1 MNSFKKAIA
10 VVLSAVTMATTW
22 VGAIPVFA
30 DEVSSGE
37 MGTVYVKLTDNGSVK
52 VNAQDDETSYRLK
65 DNEVQSKDSNGEVAT
80 VNCDNADYDFKVE
93 KPIGTTLDVK
103 AVADLGYKVSEYS
116 TTTDSGDV
124 SEEDL
129 SNEISTKTDSVVVSE
144 KPQYVAVSFDAIS
157 VPMDKEE
164 ELNDLDFST
173 CRLLVGSSVEDV
185 LNDVSV
191 LSTYNGV
198 SLLQFPSED
207 ATKRAYIALSKIAD
221 FVNVDTADFEVS
233 DIANVEKDEMSEG
246 INPIG
251 ELSEADTE
259 EVNQSNVIAVID
271 TGSSERDN
279 VIERVSMLGDDVSD
293 DNGHGDEMI
302 SKILSQDKDAKVI
315 SIKAMDSNG
324 RGTTSSVY
332 AGLQYAI
339 EKKVDIINM
348 SFVGIANEDNSSIKD
363 LIETAINQGITV
375 VGAAGNN
382 GTDASYFIPGCVEGA
397 YIIGAANSDG
407 TRLETSNYGKTVD
420 YNVVAGSTS
429 EASALFTGYLS
440 KHKAIDDVN
449 SNNLIYSTDYK
460 GKVEEP
466 TEPVTETVTQPT
478 TEPTTKPST
487 TQPSTA
493 QPSTEPTTQPTT
505 GSESVSDIKSL
516 PVDTSKKVVI
526 KYLFVDSSE
535 LSGSEN
541 IDRVML
547 ANNNSLLYQLEEYAP
562 VYKAKDGTYKVIADA
577 PFSNGA
583 SSSKALDV
591 DFAKG
596 NVNGEVV
603 TKGVSYDYDTN
614 VATISEGNMSI
625 SDGDYANMQVQVML
639 ATSLDTLSKVNV
651 TVETEKGKLLDKRT
665 ISDKPFNGLALDL
678 DTSVSL
684 SKDDLTVYVNGAK
697 FDEFTVEDNILNVD
711 KYFGLVS
718 NLKIVVNKKVNS
730 EFKISSR
737 DSFGNVVDGDSYDE
751 DNLYLAD
758 GTDVSW
764 LKTGATTEIGVKIG
778 SSDYWQGEDGLPV
791 DKNPIYS
798 SKKDGVGGQSS
809 YIADLGIATS
819 IKFSGH
825 TLNFQFYNSSGKSYG
840 VWSNVDPGHGSYNHA
855 LPGNCWHIGTGW
867 SLSKNDPAFKSATL
881 KVLSKDTKDGITTLV
896 FRIVT
901 KNGMAGGGAGF
912 SQGVGIIT
920 KIRVRDSKIKLQMVK
935 DSSVAGFNTVYNRA
949 GAKYGIYTNQ
959 SCTTHFKINNKNAYI
974 TIDSDGYGKLGSG
987 SGVNNDS
994 NDKGSR
1000 FWGKDSGADIPKG
1013 TYYAK
1018 EVDAP
1023 TSGKYTCGSKF
1034 QRDGYYKFVSVGK
1047 KDSKN
1052 KPIYRAHYFNKK
1064 GTDVGTPEDDPLI
1077 LLQLKKMSATPEFTN
1092 GNSCYSLQGAV
1103 YNIYWTKKDAEKG
1116 INDHGT
1122 MTTDKD
1128 GYAIYYDPD
1137 SGHFGTNNH
1146 DTDAVY
1152 KGKGSGT
1159 PVRAAQRDTSE
1170 FQGWYIREVTAPKGY
1185 ALDKTVYQLTDSGIT
1200 NSKGL
1205 KIYRPNGSSEGIADE
1220 PANDPFIISIKKRN
1234 AITGETK
1241 RLENAVFK
1249 LEYYAEYLDS
1259 AKYKDSFEVDSSD
1272 PNAKFPKFTASKP
1285 TRTWYIKTDK
1295 DGYAELDQGE
1305 QYLLKNNPDY
1315 PSFNSDAVYTV
1326 TKKDGSLVIAIPY
1339 GTLKVTEVQAPDKY
1353 EITPVVYYRALRE
1366 GGASWISQIELPV
1379 DENPKVEMD
1388 TTAIDADTNS
1398 HNAFTSA
1405 KSCITD
1411 TITYSNLTGGK
1422 EYTFKGMLIRKS
1434 DGSKIPLLNK
1444 DGTILKDSK
1453 GNQATEKSVTMVA
1466 KPAGLGNYT
1475 IKYYFNSNG
1484 LENDSVVAYAF
1495 IYDKA
1500 TGELL
1505 GSHED
1510 INDADQTVSFRG
1522 RELSMITVATDDATD
1537 SDISYIPDDGWGY
1550 ISDKVSYVGLDK
1562 NRSYRLKTEIYEIE
1576 NGKVSDTPVN
1586 INTSG
1591 MTFEKA
1597 IYTRFQPTSDS
1608 GTVNVSNIRFGL
1620 PEGKVDL
1627 TTRKFVVY
1635 ETLTYDDGSSIMK
1648 NGKVDP
1654 GSIHKD
1660 PNDTNQIVTYSD
1672 LPIDTTAKVANASGN
1687 GKVGYI
1693 SGKLSQTS
1701 IAETITLE
1709 NLNATKEY
1717 ELSPYVMFKDTEE
1730 ILDKA
1735 KVYLV
1740 DAKGKKTLITKA
1752 SDGSTFKPNGGGWG
1766 SDSGRFK
1773 FTALAKT
1780 MQIKLVFDLSAYK
1793 DSLAGREV
1801 VVCEEVGGMQLVDGD
1816 EYYTTYGEHADLND
1830 ADQTVKFISSTIK
1843 TEASMVSTNTKY
1855 AYALGND
1862 VVKDTVSLTG
1872 LIKGQT
1878 YSLQGYLVDKATS
1891 QSINSQFTGKTFVAT
1906 AESMEVETNL
1916 GIDTSTL
1923 AGKDIVAYEKL
1934 YYRGSL
1940 IASHEDINDT
1950 DQTVTILNPTIKTS
1964 ASDNRH
1970 DISRD
1975 DVSLRPSSN
1984 IYDTVSMTGLIPG
1997 KTYKIEGQ
2005 VIEKSSEEP
2014 VTLKDTSATINGTK
2028 LNVTLSEN
2036 NLSATTTFTAV
2047 GESQDVVFRYI
2058 FDSTYYAGKS
2068 VVVVED
2074 LYYGDDLIAT
2084 HRDLTDTD
2092 QTLTYKSEGSLKITK
2107 VDSNTGEVVKDSA
2120 TFNLYKVND
2129 DGTET
2134 LVSNHFSSIVSQQL
2148 GTYVYQ
2154 SKESSSY
2161 STDLLTY
2168 PERHHGMLV
2177 NPDYVGTMS
2186 ITGLPSGKYKLR
2198 EIKAPENYI
2207 IPDQEGIDVE
2217 IKNGEVTEVIV
2228 ENEPR
2233 KTFMSFVKTDDN
2245 VNPDAAKA
2253 ISGAGFTVYADK
2265 ECSTVALDF
2274 YGNKMSEGISDADG
2288 NVSFV
2293 NILYYENKNTV
2304 LYIKETTTPEGYV
2317 PLNYTIK
2324 AVIDTTGVV
2333 KYYALSD
2340 SGETEITDTIHRVFA
2355 GGALESDYTRIIN
2368 HRGSVILNKKDENGD
2383 NLAGSEWELHKVTK
2397 VVADDGTVS
2406 YTSDEVVSVDT
2417 TKTQG
2422 TYRAEDLQKG
2432 TSTLKTSDEGTL
2444 SIGNLPLG
2452 DYYLVET
2459 KAPENKM
2466 PYGDKIEFSLTADK
2480 PDIGLTN
2487 DGITVIDNNTLL
2499 PKTGSF
2505 GDMGIYWIG
2514 LVSLL
2519 ISLSIFALAFARAKK
2534 INIFLKRG

>member
-52 VNAQDDETSYRLK
+52 VNAQDEETSYRLK
-65 DNEVQSKDSNGEVAT
+65 DNEVQSKGSNGEVAT

-129 SNEISTKTDSVVVSE
+129 SNEISTKADSVVVSE
-144 KPQYVAVSFDAIS
+144 KPQYVTVSFDAIS

-207 ATKRAYIALSKIAD
+207 ATKRAYIALSKVAD

-233 DIANVEKDEMSEG
+233 DIANVEEDKMSEG

-259 EVNQSNVIAVID
+259 EVSQSNVIAVID

-279 VIERVSMLGDDVSD
+279 VIERVSMLGDVVSD

-324 RGTTSSVY
+324 KGTTSSVY

-407 TRLETSNYGKTVD
+407 TRLESSNYGKTVD

-449 SNNLIYSTDYK
+449 SNNFIYSTDYK
-460 GKVEEP
+460 VKSDDKPKEDVK
-466 TEPVTETVTQPT
+466 PT
-478 TEPTTKPST
+478 TPKEDD
-487 TQPSTA
+487 
-493 QPSTEPTTQPTT
+493 
-505 GSESVSDIKSL
+505 SV
-516 PVDTSKKVVI
+516 VDTSKSVI
-526 KYLFVDSSE
+526 VKYLFIDDSNLTGE
-535 LSGSEN
+535 ET
-541 IDRVML
+541 IDTVM
-547 ANNNSLLYQLEEYAP
+547 ATDTSKVLYQLQSFAD
-562 VYKAKDGTYKVIADA
+562 VVKAKDGTYKVTTDA
-577 PFSNGA
+577 PFVNG
-583 SSSKALDV
+583 SSTSKKPLDV
-591 DFAKG
+591 AFAKG
-596 NVNGEVV
+596 NDNGIEV
-603 TKGVSYDYDTN
+603 TKGVSYNFDTN
-614 VATISEGNMSI
+614 VATVSEDALVKGEDDFCNLQI
-625 SDGDYANMQVQVML
+625 QLLVP
-639 ATSLDTLSKVNV
+639 TSLSKKAKVTALVEDGTGKKLGVTTLKGTPYDESYVKIVTKDTLSKEDIKVIANGSS
-651 TVETEKGKLLDKRT
+651 TNSGKYEFEDSYVKLGCLGIYKDVKIVVSGSRESAFE
-665 ISDKPFNGLALDL
+665 ISEYDGPNAQKVAWL
-678 DTSVSL
+678 
-684 SKDDLTVYVNGAK
+684 KDNTD
-697 FDEFTVEDNILNVD
+697 I
-711 KYFGLVS
+711 S
-718 NLKIVVNKKVNS
+718 NLKVGNSSQIKVRLAHKGVLGTVDSKPIVDDPIPNYGS
-730 EFKISSR
+730 LGGGTWQ
-737 DSFGNVVDGDSYDE
+737 FGN
-751 DNLYLAD
+751 LA
-758 GTDVSW
+758 
-764 LKTGATTEIGVKIG
+764 
-778 SSDYWQGEDGLPV
+778 
-791 DKNPIYS
+791 
-798 SKKDGVGGQSS
+798 
-809 YIADLGIATS
+809 GIALPTT
-819 IKFSGH
+819 IKFNSKCK
-825 TLNFQFYNSSGKSYG
+825 LNFQLYSNGVDSYG
-840 VWSNVDPGHGSYNHA
+840 NWGKGYNHTIMGA
-855 LPGNCWHIGTGW
+855 CYHVTQ
-867 SLSKNDPAFKSATL
+867 SYSHEEYKNATIRII
-881 KVLSKDTKDGITTLV
+881 SIRKDTEKPNRTYITFSVLTNNGFTGPQSVGGIYYV
-896 FRIVT
+896 
-901 KNGMAGGGAGF
+901 
-912 SQGVGIIT
+912 GVENT
-920 KIRVRDSKIKLQMVK
+920 SIKLQMQK
-935 DSSVAGFNTVYNRA
+935 DSSVDGFNTPYSRE
-949 GAKYGIYTNQ
+949 GAKYNIYTDKA
-959 SCTTHFKINNKNAYI
+959 CTKPFKFGGKDAYI
-974 TIDSDGYGKLGSG
+974 TIDSNGYGKLGEG

-994 NDKGSR
+994 NDKNTR
-1000 FWGKDSGADIPKG
+1000 FWYQNSGADIKKG

-1018 EVDAP
+1018 EDTAP
-1023 TSGKYTCGSKF
+1023 KSGKYTKGSDF
-1034 QRDGYYKFVSVGK
+1034 QKKEDGYYEFVSVGK

-1052 KPIYRAHYFNKK
+1052 IPIYRAHYITKK
-1064 GTDVGTPEDDPLI
+1064 GGKDAGTPIDDPLVN
-1077 LLQLKKMSATPEFTN
+1077 LQLNKISANPELTK
-1092 GNSCYSLQGAV
+1092 GNSCYSYKGAV
-1103 YNIYWTKKDAEKG
+1103 YGIYWLRSDATNGKNCRG
-1116 INDHGT
+1116 YI
-1122 MTTDKD
+1122 TTDKD
-1128 GYAIYYDPD
+1128 GYGAYFAEGSKGY
-1137 SGHFGTNNH
+1137 GTNSK
-1146 DTDAVY
+1146 DTSAVY
-1152 KGKGSGT
+1152 KNKNSGT
-1159 PVRAAQRDTSE
+1159 PVRAVKSRDKNKFT
-1170 FQGWYIREVTAPKGY
+1170 GWYVKELTAPKGY
-1185 ALDKTVYQLTDSGIT
+1185 TVDNTVYQLTDSGKVT
-1200 NSKGL
+1200 SEGL
-1205 KIYRPNGSSEGIADE
+1205 KIYRPNGKSNGIADE
-1220 PANDPFIISIKKRN
+1220 PANDPFIIRIQKRN

-1249 LEYYAEYLDS
+1249 LEYYAEYLDFT
-1259 AKYKDSFEVDSSD
+1259 KYDKNFQVDSSD
-1272 PNAKFPKFTASKP
+1272 PNAKIPKFTASKP
-1285 TRTWYIKTDK
+1285 TRTWYIKTDEFGRAYLD
-1295 DGYAELDQGE
+1295 DGTKYVLR
-1305 QYLLKNNPDY
+1305 NNKDY
-1315 PSFNSDAVYTV
+1315 PDFNSDETY
-1326 TKKDGSLVIAIPY
+1326 KDKDTGDVVVPY
-1339 GTLKVTEVQAPDKY
+1339 GTLKVTEVKAPEKY
-1353 EITPVVYYRALRE
+1353 DVTPVIYYRTLDNN
-1366 GGASWISQIELPV
+1366 GTDIISQVELPV

-1388 TTAIDADTNS
+1388 TVALDTDTKS
-1398 HNAFTSA
+1398 HNGFTSA
-1405 KSCITD
+1405 KTCVSD
-1411 TITYSNLTGGK
+1411 TITYSNLTGGR
-1422 EYTFKGMLIRKS
+1422 EYTVKGMLIKKS
-1434 DGSKIPLLNK
+1434 DKSKIPLLNE

-1453 GNQATEKSVTMVA
+1453 GKQATEKSVTMIA
-1466 KPAGLGNYT
+1466 NANGSGHYSIN
-1475 IKYYFNSNG
+1475 YYFNSNG
-1484 LENDSVVAYAF
+1484 LEKDSVVAYAF

-1510 INDADQTVSFRG
+1510 LTDADQTVSFRG

-1537 SDISYIPDDGWGY
+1537 SAISYIPDDGWGY

-1576 NGKVSDTPVN
+1576 NGKVSDTPVK

-1591 MTFEKA
+1591 MTFETA
-1597 IYTRFQPTSDS
+1597 IYTVFQPTSDS

-1635 ETLTYDDGSSIMK
+1635 ETLTYSDGSSIMK

-1660 PNDTNQIVTYSD
+1660 PTDTNQIVTYSD
-1672 LPIDTTAKVANASGN
+1672 LPIDTVAKVANASGD

-1693 SGKLSQTS
+1693 SGRLSQTM
-1701 IAETITLE
+1701 IEETVTLE
-1709 NLNATKEY
+1709 NLNATDEY
-1717 ELSPYVMFKDTEE
+1717 QLSPYLVLKSTGKV
-1730 ILDKA
+1730 LDKA

-1740 DAKGKKTLITKA
+1740 DAKGKKTLITKGA
-1752 SDGSTFKPNGGGWG
+1752 DGDTFVPNGGGWG
-1766 SDSGRFK
+1766 NDNGRFK

-1780 MQIKLVFDLSAYK
+1780 QMIKLAFDVSAYK
-1793 DSLAGREV
+1793 DTLAGEEV

-1816 EYYTTYGEHADLND
+1816 EYYNTYSEHDDLDD
-1830 ADQTVKFISSTIK
+1830 ADQTVKFLSSTIK
-1843 TEASMVSTNTKY
+1843 TTASMESTKTKY

-1862 VVKDTVSLTG
+1862 TVKDTVSLTG
-1872 LIKGQT
+1872 LIPGET
-1878 YSLQGYLVDKATS
+1878 YNLQGYVVDKAS
-1891 QSINSQFTGKTFVAT
+1891 KQILAQGDKTFKADTDNDTV
-1906 AESMEVETNL
+1906 SMEL
-1916 GIDTSTL
+1916 GIDVSSL
-1923 AGKDIVAYEKL
+1923 AGKDLVVYEDL
-1934 YYRGSL
+1934 YYTGSL
-1940 IASHEDINDT
+1940 IASHSDINDA

-1964 ASDNRH
+1964 ASA
-1970 DISRD
+1970 SR
-1975 DVSLRPSSN
+1975 SSVYRDRVVLEQSSD

-1997 KTYKIEGQ
+1997 ETYTVEGQ

-2014 VTLKDTSATINGTK
+2014 VALKGTSAKTGGTN
-2028 LNVTLSEN
+2028 LVVTLSEDK
-2036 NLSATTTFTAV
+2036 LSATTTFTAV
-2047 GESQDVVFRYI
+2047 GESQDVVFHYI
-2058 FDSTYYAGKS
+2058 IDSTYYAGKS

-2074 LYYGDDLIAT
+2074 LYYSDDLIAT

-2120 TFNLYKVND
+2120 TFNLYKVNA

-2134 LVSNHFSSIVSQQL
+2134 LVNNHFSSIVSQQL
-2148 GTYVYQ
+2148 GTYVYRYD
-2154 SKESSSY
+2154 ESSSY

-2177 NPDYVGTMS
+2177 DPNDVGTMS
-2186 ITGLPSGKYKLR
+2186 IAGLPSGKYKLR

-2207 IPDQEGIDVE
+2207 ISNQEGIDVE
-2217 IKNGEVTEVIV
+2217 IVNGEVTEATV
-2228 ENEPR
+2228 ENTPR
-2233 KTFMSFVKTDDN
+2233 LTSFSFIKTDDN
-2245 VNPDAAKA
+2245 ADVEKSKVLA
-2253 ISGAGFTVYADK
+2253 GAGFTLYKDEACEVQAK
-2265 ECSTVALDF
+2265 DF
-2274 YGNKMSEGISDADG
+2274 YMNVMPEVLTGENGMVDFNNIGYSDKT
-2288 NVSFV
+2288 
-2293 NILYYENKNTV
+2293 ITKY
-2304 LYIKETTTPEGYV
+2304 YIKETTTPIGYV
-2317 PLNYTIK
+2317 PLDYVIE
-2324 AVIDTTGVV
+2324 VSIDTEGTVSFSRLNTDGTS
-2333 KYYALSD
+2333 AEISD
-2340 SGETEITDTIHRVFA
+2340 SYRIYVDEDKKFYVDF
-2355 GGALESDYTRIIN
+2355 TRIIN

-2397 VVADDGTVS
+2397 AVADDGTVS
-2406 YTSDEVVSVDT
+2406 YTSDEVVSVDA
-2417 TKTQG
+2417 TKAQG
-2422 TYRAEDLQKG
+2422 TYRAEDLKKG
-2432 TSTLKTSDEGTL
+2432 TSTLKTSDKGTL

-2466 PYGDKIEFSLTADK
+2466 PYGEKIEFSLTADK
-2480 PDIGLTN
+2480 PDIGLTD
-2487 DGITVIDNNTLL
+2487 DGITVIDNKPFL

-2534 INIFLKRG
+2534 IKNILKRG

>member
-52 VNAQDDETSYRLK
+52 VTAQDDETSYRLK

-129 SNEISTKTDSVVVSE
+129 SNEISTNTDSVVVKSE
-144 KPQYVAVSFDAIS
+144 PQYVTVSFDAIS
-157 VPMDKEE
+157 VSMDKEE

-207 ATKRAYIALSKIAD
+207 ATRRAYIALSKIAD

-233 DIANVEKDEMSEG
+233 DIANVEKDEMTEG

-259 EVNQSNVIAVID
+259 EVSQSNVIAVID

-324 RGTTSSVY
+324 KGTTSSVY

-460 GKVEEP
+460 VKSDDKPKEDKPKEDKPEEP
-466 TEPVTETVTQPT
+466 DE
-478 TEPTTKPST
+478 
-487 TQPSTA
+487 
-493 QPSTEPTTQPTT
+493 
-505 GSESVSDIKSL
+505 VSKVKSL
-516 PVDTSKKVVI
+516 PKDDTKVVLV
-526 KYLFVDSSE
+526 KYLLLDKSKITGTE
-535 LSGSEN
+535 T
-541 IDRVML
+541 IDKVML
-547 ANNNSLLYQLEEYAP
+547 GNKNYVLYQLESYVP
-562 VYKAKDGTYKVIADA
+562 VYKDGDTYKVVANT
-577 PFSNGA
+577 PF
-583 SSSKALDV
+583 
-591 DFAKG
+591 
-596 NVNGEVV
+596 VNGTSSGKFMDVIFARGNDKGIVV
-603 TKGVSYDYDTN
+603 KDGVSFDFDSN
-614 VATISEGNMSI
+614 IATISKDAIKTDNN
-625 SDGDYANMQVQVML
+625 SDFANIQIQLL
-639 ATSLDTLSKVNV
+639 ATTSLNTSAKVNV
-651 TVETEKGKLLDKRT
+651 TVEDGKGKLLNKKTFSNDPYEYF
-665 ISDKPFNGLALDL
+665 SLLL
-678 DTSVSL
+678 DTNKSISAEDISVFI
-684 SKDDLTVYVNGAK
+684 NG
-697 FDEFTVEDNILNVD
+697 
-711 KYFGLVS
+711 S
-718 NLKIVVNKKVNS
+718 NNALNKKYYSVKENVLSIGSFGVLSDVRVVINKEVNS
-730 EFKISSR
+730 SFKVCLATPGHGVDMSR
-737 DSFGNVVDGDSYDE
+737 LPTSYLKE
-751 DNLYLAD
+751 
-758 GTDVSW
+758 GTDVSMFKGKENISTTVDIYVGRDGYSADTLNGSLGKLEPLEVW
-764 LKTGATTEIGVKIG
+764 GDRDSLFNATIGV
-778 SSDYWQGEDGLPV
+778 
-791 DKNPIYS
+791 
-798 SKKDGVGGQSS
+798 SK
-809 YIADLGIATS
+809 S
-819 IKFSGH
+819 IKFNGKYV
-825 TLNFQFYNSSGKSYG
+825 NFQFYDKTGKS
-840 VWSNVDPGHGSYNHA
+840 SKGSYPGADAYNKGFDSYCHHA
-855 LPGNCWHIGTGW
+855 SVSSP
-867 SLSKNDPAFKSATL
+867 S
-881 KVLSKDTKDGITTLV
+881 
-896 FRIVT
+896 
-901 KNGMAGGGAGF
+901 GGGERSAVMRLLKYEDGRKSDGSGYIYLTF
-912 SQGVGIIT
+912 AIESTGYIASSPIQTTGGLFKVAVPHSANT
-920 KIRVRDSKIKLQMVK
+920 IKLQMVK
-935 DSSVAGFNTVYNRA
+935 DSSVAGFNTAYNRA
-949 GAKYGIYTNQ
+949 GAKYNIYTNQ
-959 SCTTHFKINNKNAYI
+959 SCTTHFKIGNKNAYI

-1034 QRDGYYKFVSVGK
+1034 QIDGYYKFVSVGK

-1052 KPIYRAHYFNKK
+1052 KPIYRAHYFTKK

-1128 GYAIYYDPD
+1128 GYATYYVSN

-1159 PVRAAQRDTSE
+1159 PVRAAQRDTKE
-1170 FQGWYIREVTAPKGY
+1170 FQGWYIKEVTAPKGY
-1185 ALDKTVYQLTDSGIT
+1185 ALDKNVYQLTDSGIT

-1205 KIYRPNGSSEGIADE
+1205 KIYRPNGNSKGIKDK
-1220 PANDPFIISIKKRN
+1220 PLTDPFIVLIKKRN
-1234 AITGETK
+1234 AVTGETK
-1241 RLENAVFK
+1241 DLEGAVFK
-1249 LEYYAEYLDS
+1249 LEYYGEYLDFT
-1259 AKYKDSFEVDSSD
+1259 KYEKNFPVDTSD
-1272 PNAKFPKFTASKP
+1272 PNAEIPKFTENSPK
-1285 TRTWYIKTDK
+1285 RTWYIKTNKYGSAKLSD
-1295 DGYAELDQGE
+1295 
-1305 QYLLKNNPDY
+1305 DY
-1315 PSFNSDAVYTV
+1315 IQHTSSYNSDDVYTIV
-1326 TKKDGSLVIAIPY
+1326 DVLGKLTIVVPY
-1339 GTLKVTEVQAPDKY
+1339 GTLKVTEVQAPEKY
-1353 EITPVVYYRALRE
+1353 DITPVVYYRTLDGNGTE
-1366 GGASWISQIELPV
+1366 EVDQVELPI

-1388 TTAIDADTNS
+1388 TVALDTDTNS
-1398 HNAFTSA
+1398 HNGFTSA
-1405 KSCITD
+1405 KTCVSD

-1422 EYTFKGMLIRKS
+1422 EYTIKGMLIKKS
-1434 DGSKIPLLNK
+1434 DGSKIPLLTE

-1453 GNQATEKSVTMVA
+1453 GKQATEKSVTMTA
-1466 KPAGLGNYT
+1466 NANGSGHYS

-1484 LENDSVVAYAF
+1484 LEKDSVVAYAF

-1522 RELSMITVATDDATD
+1522 RELSMITVATNDATD
-1537 SDISYIPDDGWGY
+1537 SAISYIPDDNWGN

-1562 NRSYRLKTEIYEIE
+1562 NRFYRLKTEIYEIE
-1576 NGKVSDTPVN
+1576 NGKVSDTPVD
-1586 INTSG
+1586 IFKSG
-1591 MTFEKA
+1591 MSFVKA
-1597 IYTRFQPTSDS
+1597 IYTKFRPASDS
-1608 GTVNVSNIRFGL
+1608 GTVKVSNIRFRF
-1620 PEGKVDL
+1620 PEGKADL

-1648 NGKVDP
+1648 SGQVDP

-1660 PNDTNQIVTYSD
+1660 PTDTNQIVTYSD
-1672 LPIDTTAKVANASGN
+1672 LPIDTIAKISNASGK

-1693 SGKLSQTS
+1693 SGKLSQTW
-1701 IAETITLE
+1701 IEETITLE
-1709 NLNATKEY
+1709 NLNATEEY
-1717 ELSPYVMFKDTEE
+1717 QLSPYLVLKSSGKV
-1730 ILDKA
+1730 LDKA

-1740 DAKGKKTLITKA
+1740 DAKGKKTLITKSA
-1752 SDGSTFKPNGGGWG
+1752 EGGTFVPNGGGW
-1766 SDSGRFK
+1766 SYDDGRFK

-1780 MQIKLVFDLSAYK
+1780 QMIKLAFDVSAYK
-1793 DSLAGREV
+1793 DILAGEEV
-1801 VVCEEVGGMQLVDGD
+1801 VVCEEVGGIQSFDD
-1816 EYYTTYGEHADLND
+1816 EEYYYTYGEHDDLD
-1830 ADQTVKFISSTIK
+1830 DKDQTVRFISSTVK
-1843 TEASMVSTNTKY
+1843 TKASMASTNTQY
-1855 AYALGND
+1855 GYALGND
-1862 VVKDTVSLTG
+1862 NVKDTVSLTG
-1872 LIKGQT
+1872 LIAGQT
-1878 YSLQGYLVDKATS
+1878 YSLQGRLVDKATG
-1891 QSINSQFTGKTFVAT
+1891 QNINSQFTNKTFVAT
-1906 AESMEVETNL
+1906 AESMEVEMNL
-1916 GIDTSTL
+1916 GIDTSEL
-1923 AGKDIVAYEKL
+1923 VDKDIVVYENL

-1940 IASHEDINDT
+1940 IASHADINDA

-1964 ASDNRH
+1964 VSSSKSSVHRDNVAIGQSSD
-1970 DISRD
+1970 
-1975 DVSLRPSSN
+1975 

-1997 KTYKIEGQ
+1997 KTYTIEGQ

-2014 VTLKDTSATINGTK
+2014 VTLKDTSATTNGTK

-2047 GESQDVVFRYI
+2047 EESQDVVFRYI
-2058 FDSTYYAGKS
+2058 IDSTYYAGKS

-2092 QTLTYKSEGSLKITK
+2092 QTLTYKSEGSLKVTK
-2107 VDSNTGEVVKDSA
+2107 VDSTTGKVVKDSA

-2134 LVSNHFSSIVSQQL
+2134 LVNNHFSSIVSQQL
-2148 GTYVYQ
+2148 GTYVYHYD
-2154 SKESSSY
+2154 ESSSY

-2177 NPDYVGTMS
+2177 DPNDVGTMS
-2186 ITGLPSGKYKLR
+2186 IIGLPSGKYKLR

-2207 IPDQEGIDVE
+2207 ISDQEGIDVE
-2217 IKNGEVTEVIV
+2217 IVNGEVTETTVK
-2228 ENEPR
+2228 NTPR
-2233 KTFMSFVKTDDN
+2233 LTSFEFVKTDDN
-2245 VNPDAAKA
+2245 ADVEKSNVLA
-2253 ISGAGFTVYADK
+2253 GAGFTLYKDEACEVQ
-2265 ECSTVALDF
+2265 TRDF
-2274 YGNKMSEGISDADG
+2274 YMNVVPESVSDKSTGIVGFNNLLYSDVKDT
-2288 NVSFV
+2288 V
-2293 NILYYENKNTV
+2293 YYMR
-2304 LYIKETTTPEGYV
+2304 ETTTPEGYV
-2317 PLNYTIK
+2317 PLDYTIK
-2324 AVIDTTGVV
+2324 VVINIEGKAKLYNNAT
-2333 KYYALSD
+2333 S
-2340 SGETEITDTIHRVFA
+2340 EEITELKKVYLDEGKQFSNDLLRV
-2355 GGALESDYTRIIN
+2355 IN

-2397 VVADDGTVS
+2397 AVTDDGTVS

-2459 KAPENKM
+2459 KAPANKM

-2480 PDIGLTN
+2480 PDIGLTD
-2487 DGITVIDNNTLL
+2487 DGITVIDNNPLL

>member
-93 KPIGTTLDVK
+93 KPIGTILDVK

-129 SNEISTKTDSVVVSE
+129 SNEISTKADSVVVSE
-144 KPQYVAVSFDAIS
+144 KPQYVTVSFDALTVSI
-157 VPMDKEE
+157 DKDE

-207 ATKRAYIALSKIAD
+207 ATKRAYIALSKVAD

-259 EVNQSNVIAVID
+259 EVSQSNVIAVID

-460 GKVEEP
+460 VKSDDKPKEDKPKEDKPEEP
-466 TEPVTETVTQPT
+466 DE
-478 TEPTTKPST
+478 
-487 TQPSTA
+487 
-493 QPSTEPTTQPTT
+493 
-505 GSESVSDIKSL
+505 VSKVKSL
-516 PVDTSKKVVI
+516 PKDDTKVVLV
-526 KYLFVDSSE
+526 KYLFLDKSKITGTE
-535 LSGSEN
+535 T
-541 IDRVML
+541 IDKVML
-547 ANNNSLLYQLEEYAP
+547 SNQNSVLYQLESYVP
-562 VYKAKDGTYKVIADA
+562 VYDDGNSYKVVANTPFVNGTSSGKFMDVIFARGNDKGIVVKDGVSFD
-577 PFSNGA
+577 FDSNI
-583 SSSKALDV
+583 
-591 DFAKG
+591 
-596 NVNGEVV
+596 
-603 TKGVSYDYDTN
+603 
-614 VATISEGNMSI
+614 ATISKDAIKTDDN
-625 SDGDYANMQVQVML
+625 SDFANIQIQLL
-639 ATSLDTLSKVNV
+639 ATTSLNTSAKVNV
-651 TVETEKGKLLDKRT
+651 TVEDEKGKLLNKETFSNDPYEYF
-665 ISDKPFNGLALDL
+665 SLLL
-678 DTSVSL
+678 DTNKSISAEDISVFI
-684 SKDDLTVYVNGAK
+684 NG
-697 FDEFTVEDNILNVD
+697 
-711 KYFGLVS
+711 S
-718 NLKIVVNKKVNS
+718 NNALNKKYYSVKENVLSIGSFGVLSDVRVVINKEVNS
-730 EFKISSR
+730 SFKVCLATPGHGVDMSR
-737 DSFGNVVDGDSYDE
+737 LPTSYLKE
-751 DNLYLAD
+751 
-758 GTDVSW
+758 GTDVSMFKGKENISTTIDIYVGRKGYSSDKW
-764 LKTGATTEIGVKIG
+764 DGSLGKLEPLEVWDHDTIDDDLLNATIGV
-778 SSDYWQGEDGLPV
+778 
-791 DKNPIYS
+791 
-798 SKKDGVGGQSS
+798 SK
-809 YIADLGIATS
+809 S
-819 IKFSGH
+819 IKFNGKPV
-825 TLNFQFYNSSGKSYG
+825 NFQFYDKTGKS
-840 VWSNVDPGHGSYNHA
+840 SKGSYPGADAYNKGFVSYCHHA
-855 LPGNCWHIGTGW
+855 SVSSP
-867 SLSKNDPAFKSATL
+867 S
-881 KVLSKDTKDGITTLV
+881 
-896 FRIVT
+896 
-901 KNGMAGGGAGF
+901 GGGERSAVMRLLKYEDERKSDGSGYIYLTFAIESTGF
-912 SQGVGIIT
+912 IASSPIQTTGGLFKVGVPHSANT
-920 KIRVRDSKIKLQMVK
+920 IKLQMVK
-935 DSSVAGFNTVYNRA
+935 DSSVAGFNTAYNRA
-949 GAKYGIYTNQ
+949 GAKYNIYTNQ
-959 SCTTHFKINNKNAYI
+959 SCTTHFKIGNENAYI

-1047 KDSKN
+1047 KDSEN

-1128 GYAIYYDPD
+1128 GYATYYDSN
-1137 SGHFGTNNH
+1137 SGHYGTNNH

-1185 ALDKTVYQLTDSGIT
+1185 ALDKTVYQLTDSDIT

-1205 KIYRPNGSSEGIADE
+1205 KIYRPNGNSKGIADE
-1220 PANDPFIISIKKRN
+1220 PANDPFLLLIQKRN

-1241 RLENAVFK
+1241 KLENAVFK

-1259 AKYKDSFEVDSSD
+1259 TKYKDSFEVDSSD
-1272 PNAKFPKFTASKP
+1272 PKDEIPKFTASKP
-1285 TRTWYIKTDK
+1285 TRTWYVKTDK
-1295 DGYAELDQGE
+1295 YGYANLSSSYIQHTS
-1305 QYLLKNNPDY
+1305 
-1315 PSFNSDAVYTV
+1315 SFNSDDVYTI
-1326 TKKDGSLVIAIPY
+1326 KDVFGNDRVVVPY
-1339 GTLKVTEVQAPDKY
+1339 GTLKVTEVQAPEKY
-1353 EITPVVYYRALRE
+1353 ELTPVIYYRALKE
-1366 GGASWISQIELPV
+1366 NSLAGISQVELPV

-1388 TTAIDADTNS
+1388 TVAIDTDTNS
-1398 HNAFTSA
+1398 HNGFTSA
-1405 KSCITD
+1405 KTCVSD
-1411 TITYSNLTGGK
+1411 TITYSNLTGSK
-1422 EYTFKGMLIRKS
+1422 EYTIKGMLIKKS
-1434 DGSKIPLLNK
+1434 DGSKIPLLNEE
-1444 DGTILKDSK
+1444 GTILKDSK
-1453 GNQATEKSVTMVA
+1453 GNQATEKVVNMVA
-1466 KPAGLGNYT
+1466 KPNGLGHHT

-1484 LENDSVVAYAF
+1484 LEDDSVVAYAF

-1522 RELSMITVATDDATD
+1522 RELSMITVATNDATD
-1537 SDISYIPDDGWGY
+1537 SAISYIPDDNWGN

-1562 NRSYRLKTEIYEIE
+1562 NRFYRLKTEIYEIE
-1576 NGKVSDTPVN
+1576 NGKVSDTPVD
-1586 INTSG
+1586 IFKSG
-1591 MTFEKA
+1591 MNFVKA
-1597 IYTRFQPTSDS
+1597 IYTKFRPASDS
-1608 GTVNVSNIRFGL
+1608 GIVKVSNIRFRF
-1620 PEGKVDL
+1620 PEGKADL

-1648 NGKVDP
+1648 DGKVDQ

-1660 PNDTNQIVTYSD
+1660 PTDTNQIVTYSD
-1672 LPIDTTAKVANASGN
+1672 LPIDTTAKISNASGK

-1693 SGKLSQTS
+1693 SGKLSQTW
-1701 IAETITLE
+1701 IEETITLE
-1709 NLNATKEY
+1709 NLNATEEY
-1717 ELSPYVMFKDTEE
+1717 QLSPYLVLKSSGKV
-1730 ILDKA
+1730 LDKA

-1740 DAKGKKTLITKA
+1740 DAKGKKTLITKSA
-1752 SDGSTFKPNGGGWG
+1752 EGGTFVPNGGGWSYG
-1766 SDSGRFK
+1766 DGRFK

-1780 MQIKLVFDLSAYK
+1780 QMIKLVFDVSAYK
-1793 DSLAGREV
+1793 DILAGEEV
-1801 VVCEEVGGMQLVDGD
+1801 VVCEEVGGIQSFDD
-1816 EYYTTYGEHADLND
+1816 EEYYYTYGEHDDLD
-1830 ADQTVKFISSTIK
+1830 DKDQTVKFISSTVK
-1843 TEASMVSTNTKY
+1843 TKASMASTNTHY
-1855 AYALGND
+1855 GYALGND
-1862 VVKDTVSLTG
+1862 NVKDTVSLTG
-1872 LIKGQT
+1872 LIAGQT
-1878 YSLQGYLVDKATS
+1878 YSLQGRLVDKATG
-1891 QSINSQFTGKTFVAT
+1891 QSINSQFTNKTFVAT
-1906 AESMEVETNL
+1906 AESMEVEMNL
-1916 GIDTSTL
+1916 GIDTSSL
-1923 AGKDIVAYEKL
+1923 VGKDIVAYEKL

-1940 IASHEDINDT
+1940 IASHEDVNDT
-1950 DQTVTILNPTIKTS
+1950 DQTVTILNPTIKTK
-1964 ASDNRH
+1964 ASSSPS
-1970 DISRD
+1970 DIHNTNVPVRQ
-1975 DVSLRPSSN
+1975 RGY
-1984 IYDTVSMTGLIPG
+1984 IYDTVDMTGLIPG
-1997 KTYKIEGQ
+1997 KEYTISGQ
-2005 VIEKSSEEP
+2005 LLSKDTEEAVVLLKDGVKATLSNTNLP
-2014 VTLKDTSATINGTK
+2014 VTVSEDNK
-2028 LNVTLSEN
+2028 TLS
-2036 NLSATTTFTAV
+2036 TVFTAKA
-2047 GESQDVVFRYI
+2047 ESQSIVIRYCL
-2058 FDSTYYAGKS
+2058 DSTYYAGKS

-2074 LYYGDDLIAT
+2074 LYYDSKLIAT

-2092 QTLTYKSEGSLKITK
+2092 QTLTYKSEGSLKVTK
-2107 VDSNTGEVVKDSA
+2107 VDSITGEVVKDSA

-2134 LVSNHFSSIVSQQL
+2134 LVSNHFFSIVSQQL
-2148 GTYVYQ
+2148 GTYVYR
-2154 SKESSSY
+2154 SEEASSC

-2168 PERHHGMLV
+2168 PERHQGMLV
-2177 NPDYVGTMS
+2177 DPNDVGTMS
-2186 ITGLPSGKYKLR
+2186 ITGLPSGKYKLK
-2198 EIKAPENYI
+2198 EVKAPTNYI
-2207 IPDQEGIDVE
+2207 ISEEDGVEVE
-2217 IKNGEVTEVIV
+2217 IVNGEVTETTVK
-2228 ENEPR
+2228 NTPR
-2233 KTFMSFVKTDDN
+2233 LTSFEFVKTDDN
-2245 VNPDAAKA
+2245 ADVEKSNVLA
-2253 ISGAGFTVYADK
+2253 GAGFTLYKDEACEVQ
-2265 ECSTVALDF
+2265 TRDF
-2274 YGNKMSEGISDADG
+2274 YMNVVPESVSDKSTGIVGFNNLLYSDVKDTVYYMS
-2288 NVSFV
+2288 
-2293 NILYYENKNTV
+2293 
-2304 LYIKETTTPEGYV
+2304 ETTTPEGYV
-2317 PLNYTIK
+2317 PLDYAIK
-2324 AVIDTTGVV
+2324 VVIDTEGKAKLYNNAT
-2333 KYYALSD
+2333 S
-2340 SGETEITDTIHRVFA
+2340 EEITELKKVYLDEGKQFSNDLLRV
-2355 GGALESDYTRIIN
+2355 IN

-2397 VVADDGTVS
+2397 AVADDGTVS
-2406 YTSDEVVSVDT
+2406 YTSDEVVSVDA

-2422 TYRAEDLQKG
+2422 TYRAEDMQKG

-2444 SIGNLPLG
+2444 NIGNLPLG

-2459 KAPENKM
+2459 KAPANKM

-2480 PDIGLTN
+2480 PDIGLT
-2487 DGITVIDNNTLL
+2487 DDDITVIDNNTLL

-2534 INIFLKRG
+2534 VNIFLKRG

>member
-52 VNAQDDETSYRLK
+52 VTAQDDETSYRLK

-129 SNEISTKTDSVVVSE
+129 SNEISTKADSVVVSE
-144 KPQYVAVSFDAIS
+144 KPQYVTVSFDALTVSI
-157 VPMDKEE
+157 DKDE

-207 ATKRAYIALSKIAD
+207 ATKRAYIALSKVAD

-259 EVNQSNVIAVID
+259 EVSQSNVIAVID

-460 GKVEEP
+460 VKSDDKPKEDKPKEDKPEEP
-466 TEPVTETVTQPT
+466 DE
-478 TEPTTKPST
+478 
-487 TQPSTA
+487 
-493 QPSTEPTTQPTT
+493 
-505 GSESVSDIKSL
+505 VSKVKSL
-516 PVDTSKKVVI
+516 PKDDTKVVLV
-526 KYLFVDSSE
+526 KYLLLDKSKITGTE
-535 LSGSEN
+535 T
-541 IDRVML
+541 IDKVML
-547 ANNNSLLYQLEEYAP
+547 SNQNSVLYQLESYVP
-562 VYKAKDGTYKVIADA
+562 VYDDGNSYKVVANTPLVNGTSSDKFMDVIFARGNDKGIVVKDGVSFD
-577 PFSNGA
+577 FDSNI
-583 SSSKALDV
+583 
-591 DFAKG
+591 
-596 NVNGEVV
+596 
-603 TKGVSYDYDTN
+603 
-614 VATISEGNMSI
+614 ATISKDAIKTDDN
-625 SDGDYANMQVQVML
+625 SDFANIQIQLL
-639 ATSLDTLSKVNV
+639 ATTSLKTSAKVNV
-651 TVETEKGKLLDKRT
+651 TVEDGKGKLLNKETFSNDPYEYF
-665 ISDKPFNGLALDL
+665 SLLL
-678 DTSVSL
+678 DTNKSISAEDISVFI
-684 SKDDLTVYVNGAK
+684 NG
-697 FDEFTVEDNILNVD
+697 
-711 KYFGLVS
+711 S
-718 NLKIVVNKKVNS
+718 NNALNKKYYSVKENVLSIGSFGVLSDVRVAINKEVNS
-730 EFKISSR
+730 SFKVCLATPGHGVDMSR
-737 DSFGNVVDGDSYDE
+737 LPTSYLKE
-751 DNLYLAD
+751 
-758 GTDVSW
+758 GTDVSMF
-764 LKTGATTEIGVKIG
+764 KGKENISTTVDIYVGRKG
-778 SSDYWQGEDGLPV
+778 YSSDTEDGSLGKLEPLEV
-791 DKNPIYS
+791 WDHDTIDDDLLNATIGI
-798 SKKDGVGGQSS
+798 SK
-809 YIADLGIATS
+809 S
-819 IKFSGH
+819 IKFNGKPV
-825 TLNFQFYNSSGKSYG
+825 NFQFYDRTGKS
-840 VWSNVDPGHGSYNHA
+840 SKGSYPGADAYNKGFVSYCHHA
-855 LPGNCWHIGTGW
+855 SVSSP
-867 SLSKNDPAFKSATL
+867 S
-881 KVLSKDTKDGITTLV
+881 
-896 FRIVT
+896 
-901 KNGMAGGGAGF
+901 GGGERSAVMRLLKYDDERKSDGSGYIYLTF
-912 SQGVGIIT
+912 AIESTGYIASSPIQTTGGLFKVGVPHSANT
-920 KIRVRDSKIKLQMVK
+920 IKLQMAK
-935 DSSVAGFNTVYNRA
+935 DSSVKGFNTDYSRA
-949 GAKYGIYTNQ
+949 GAKYNIYTDKA
-959 SCTTHFKINNKNAYI
+959 CTKPFKFGGKDAYI
-974 TIDSDGYGKLGSG
+974 TIDEYGYGKLGEG
-987 SGVNNDS
+987 NGTNTDKNDE
-994 NDKGSR
+994 GSR
-1000 FWGKDSGADIPKG
+1000 FEGRNSGANIPKG

-1018 EVDAP
+1018 EVEAP
-1023 TSGKYTCGSKF
+1023 TSGKYTKGSDF
-1034 QRDGYYKFVSVGK
+1034 QQTGGNNGYYEFMNVGK

-1052 KPIYRAHYFNKK
+1052 IPIYRAHYYTKY
-1064 GTDVGTPEDDPLI
+1064 GVEAGTPEDDPLI
-1077 LLQLKKMSATPEFTN
+1077 NIQLNKISANPELTE
-1092 GNSCYSLQGAV
+1092 GNSCYSYEGAV
-1103 YNIYWTKKDAEKG
+1103 YGIYWLRSDANDGKNCRGYITTDEDGYGTYLAEGSKGYG
-1116 INDHGT
+1116 INS
-1122 MTTDKD
+1122 KD
-1128 GYAIYYDPD
+1128 T
-1137 SGHFGTNNH
+1137 S
-1146 DTDAVY
+1146 AVY
-1152 KGKGSGT
+1152 KNKNSGT
-1159 PVRAAQRDTSE
+1159 PVRAVKSRDKNT
-1170 FQGWYIREVTAPKGY
+1170 FTGWYVKELTAPKGY
-1185 ALDKTVYQLTDSGIT
+1185 TVDNTVYQLTDSGYVT
-1200 NSKGL
+1200 SEGL
-1205 KIYRPNGSSEGIADE
+1205 KIYRPNGSSEGIADK
-1220 PANDPFIISIKKRN
+1220 PANDPFLIRIQKRN

-1241 RLENAVFK
+1241 KLENAVFK
-1249 LEYYAEYLDS
+1249 LEYYTEYLDS
-1259 AKYKDSFEVDSSD
+1259 TKYKDSFEVDSSD
-1272 PNAKFPKFTASKP
+1272 PDAEIPKFTASKP
-1285 TRTWYIKTDK
+1285 TRTWYVKTGVN
-1295 DGYAELDQGE
+1295 GYAILSNN
-1305 QYLLKNNPDY
+1305 LIKNNPSY
-1315 PSFNSDAVYTV
+1315 PNYNSDDVYTYLG
-1326 TKKDGSLVIAIPY
+1326 DVIVPY

-1353 EITPVVYYRALRE
+1353 EITPVVYYRALKE
-1366 GGASWISQIELPV
+1366 KGAAGISQVELPV
-1379 DENPKVEMD
+1379 DETPKVEMD

-1411 TITYSNLTGGK
+1411 TITYSSLTGGK

-1434 DGSKIPLLNK
+1434 DGSKIPLLNE
-1444 DGTILKDSK
+1444 DGSILKDSSGK
-1453 GNQATEKSVTMVA
+1453 QATQKEVTRTA
-1466 KPAGLGNYT
+1466 SSSGNGKYNM
-1475 IKYYFNSNG
+1475 KYYFNSNG

-1510 INDADQTVSFRG
+1510 IKDADQTVSFRG
-1522 RELSMITVATDDATD
+1522 RELSMITAAKNMATDD
-1537 SDISYIPDDGWGY
+1537 DISYIPDDYWGN
-1550 ISDKVSYVGLDK
+1550 ITDKVTYVGLDK
-1562 NRSYRLKTEIYEIE
+1562 SQEYRLKTEIYEIV
-1576 NGKVSDTPVN
+1576 NGKVSSTPAD
-1586 INTSG
+1586 IIYTSS
-1591 MTFEKA
+1591 TKFVKA
-1597 IYTRFQPTSDS
+1597 IYTKFRPKADS
-1608 GTVNVSNIRFGL
+1608 GTVNVSNIRFKF
-1620 PEGKVDL
+1620 PEGNADL

-1635 ETLTYDDGSSIMK
+1635 ETLTYSDGSSIMK
-1648 NGKVDP
+1648 NGSVDP

-1660 PNDTNQIVTYSD
+1660 PTDTNQIVTYSD
-1672 LPIDTTAKVANASGN
+1672 LPVDTTAKVVNASGD

-1693 SGKLSQTS
+1693 SGRLSQTS

-1752 SDGSTFKPNGGGWG
+1752 SDGSTFKPDGGGWN

-1780 MQIKLVFDLSAYK
+1780 MQMKLVFDLSAYK

-1801 VVCEEVGGMQLVDGD
+1801 VVCEEIGGMQLYSG
-1816 EYYTTYGEHADLND
+1816 EEFYYTYGEHKNLDD

-1843 TEASMVSTNTKY
+1843 TKASMASTNTKY

-1862 VVKDTVSLTG
+1862 NVKDTVSLTG

-1878 YSLQGYLVDKATS
+1878 YSLQGYLIDKATTK
-1891 QSINSQFTGKTFVAT
+1891 SINSQFTNKNFVAT
-1906 AESMEVETNL
+1906 AESMEVEMNL
-1916 GIDTSTL
+1916 GIDTSEL
-1923 AGKDIVAYEKL
+1923 AGKDIVVYENL
-1934 YYRGSL
+1934 YHQGSL
-1940 IASHEDINDT
+1940 IASHVDINDV
-1950 DQTVTILNPTIKTS
+1950 DQTVTILNPTIKTK
-1964 ASDNRH
+1964 ASSSSS
-1970 DISRD
+1970 DIYNTNVPVRQ
-1975 DVSLRPSSN
+1975 RGY
-1984 IYDTVSMTGLIPG
+1984 IYDTVDMTGLIPG
-1997 KTYKIEGQ
+1997 KEYTISGQ
-2005 VIEKSSEEP
+2005 LLSKDTEEAVVLLKDGVKATLSNTNLP
-2014 VTLKDTSATINGTK
+2014 VTVSEDNK
-2028 LNVTLSEN
+2028 TLS
-2036 NLSATTTFTAV
+2036 TVFTAKA
-2047 GESQDVVFRYI
+2047 ESQSIVIRYCL
-2058 FDSTYYAGKS
+2058 DSTYYAGKS

-2074 LYYGDDLIAT
+2074 LYYGDELIAT

-2092 QTLTYKSEGSLKITK
+2092 QTLTYKSEGSLKVTK
-2107 VDSNTGEVVKDSA
+2107 VDSTTGKVVKDSA

-2177 NPDYVGTMS
+2177 NPDDVGTMS
-2186 ITGLPSGKYKLR
+2186 ITGLPSGKYKLK
-2198 EIKAPENYI
+2198 EIKSPTNYI
-2207 IPDQEGIDVE
+2207 ISEEDGVEVE
-2217 IKNGEVTEVIV
+2217 IVNGEVTETTVK
-2228 ENEPR
+2228 NTPR
-2233 KTFMSFVKTDDN
+2233 LTSFEFVKTDDN
-2245 VNPDAAKA
+2245 ADVEKSNVLA
-2253 ISGAGFTVYADK
+2253 GAGFTLYKDEACEVQ
-2265 ECSTVALDF
+2265 TRDF
-2274 YGNKMSEGISDADG
+2274 YMNVVPESVSDKSTGIVGFNNLLYSDVKDT
-2288 NVSFV
+2288 V
-2293 NILYYENKNTV
+2293 YYMR
-2304 LYIKETTTPEGYV
+2304 ETTTPEGYV
-2317 PLNYTIK
+2317 PLDYTIK
-2324 AVIDTTGVV
+2324 VVIDTEGKAKLYNNAT
-2333 KYYALSD
+2333 S
-2340 SGETEITDTIHRVFA
+2340 EEITELKKVYLDEGKQFSNDLLRV
-2355 GGALESDYTRIIN
+2355 IN

-2397 VVADDGTVS
+2397 AVADDGTVS
-2406 YTSDEVVSVDT
+2406 YTSDEVVSVDA

-2422 TYRAEDLQKG
+2422 TYRAEDMQKG

-2487 DGITVIDNNTLL
+2487 DGITVIDNNPLL

-2534 INIFLKRG
+2534 ILKRG

>member
-10 VVLSAVTMATTW
+10 VVLSAVTMASTW

-37 MGTVYVKLTDNGSVK
+37 TGTVYVKLTDNGSVK
-52 VNAQDDETSYRLK
+52 VTAQDEETSYRLK

-129 SNEISTKTDSVVVSE
+129 SNEISTKTDSVAVSE
-144 KPQYVAVSFDAIS
+144 KPQYVTVSFDAIS
-157 VPMDKEE
+157 VSMDKEE

-207 ATKRAYIALSKIAD
+207 ATRRAYIALSKIAD

-233 DIANVEKDEMSEG
+233 NIANVEEDKMSEG

-259 EVNQSNVIAVID
+259 EVSQSNVIAVID

-293 DNGHGDEMI
+293 DNGHGDGII

-324 RGTTSSVY
+324 KGTTSSVY

-348 SFVGIANEDNSSIKD
+348 SFVGIANEDNSSIKE

-420 YNVVAGSTS
+420 YNVVADSTS

-460 GKVEEP
+460 VKSDDKPKEDIPKEDKPEEP
-466 TEPVTETVTQPT
+466 DEASKV
-478 TEPTTKPST
+478 
-487 TQPSTA
+487 
-493 QPSTEPTTQPTT
+493 
-505 GSESVSDIKSL
+505 KSL
-516 PVDTSKKVVI
+516 PKDDTKVVLV
-526 KYLFVDSSE
+526 KYLLLDKSKITGTE
-535 LSGSEN
+535 T
-541 IDRVML
+541 IDKVML
-547 ANNNSLLYQLEEYAP
+547 SNQNSVLYQLESYVP
-562 VYKAKDGTYKVIADA
+562 VYEDGDSYKVVANTPFVNGTSSGKFMDVIFARGNDKGIVVKDGVSFDLD
-577 PFSNGA
+577 SNI
-583 SSSKALDV
+583 
-591 DFAKG
+591 
-596 NVNGEVV
+596 
-603 TKGVSYDYDTN
+603 
-614 VATISEGNMSI
+614 ATISKDAI
-625 SDGDYANMQVQVML
+625 KTDDTSDFANIQIQLL
-639 ATSLDTLSKVNV
+639 ATTSLNTSAKVNV
-651 TVETEKGKLLDKRT
+651 TVEDGKGKLLNKETFSNDPYEYF
-665 ISDKPFNGLALDL
+665 SLLL
-678 DTSVSL
+678 DTNKSISADDISVFI
-684 SKDDLTVYVNGAK
+684 NG
-697 FDEFTVEDNILNVD
+697 
-711 KYFGLVS
+711 S
-718 NLKIVVNKKVNS
+718 NSALNKKYYSVKENVLSIGSFGVLSDVRVVINKEVNS
-730 EFKISSR
+730 SFKVCLATP
-737 DSFGNVVDGDSYDE
+737 DSGVTIDDSKIPV
-751 DNLYLAD
+751 NYLKTN
-758 GTDVSW
+758 TDVSMFKGKVNTSTNVDIYVGRYGYGDVRDGGLGK
-764 LKTGATTEIGVKIG
+764 LKPLYGWSDLWDPTATIGV
-778 SSDYWQGEDGLPV
+778 
-791 DKNPIYS
+791 
-798 SKKDGVGGQSS
+798 SK
-809 YIADLGIATS
+809 S
-819 IKFSGH
+819 ITFNGKSV
-825 TLNFQFYNSSGKSYG
+825 NFQFYDEKGKSK
-840 VWSNVDPGHGSYNHA
+840 GSYTGTSNYNTGFISYCHHA
-855 LPGNCWHIGTGW
+855 SVSSASGSGEQSAVMRLLKYEDKRKSDGSGYIYLTFAIESKGYLASSPVQTTGGI
-867 SLSKNDPAFKSATL
+867 FKIAVPHSANT
-881 KVLSKDTKDGITTLV
+881 
-896 FRIVT
+896 
-901 KNGMAGGGAGF
+901 
-912 SQGVGIIT
+912 
-920 KIRVRDSKIKLQMVK
+920 IKLQMAK
-935 DSSVAGFNTVYNRA
+935 DSSVIGFNTDYSRA
-949 GAKYGIYTNQ
+949 GAKYYIYTDK
-959 SCTTHFKINNKNAYI
+959 SCTKPFKFGGKNAYI
-974 TIDSDGYGKLGSG
+974 TIDENGYGKLGEG

-994 NDKGSR
+994 KDKDSR
-1000 FWGKDSGADIPKG
+1000 FWGKNSGADIQKG

-1018 EVDAP
+1018 EEDSP

-1034 QRDGYYKFVSVGK
+1034 QKTGGNNGYYKFVSVGK

-1052 KPIYRAHYFNKK
+1052 IPIYRAHYFNTNNK
-1064 GTDVGTPEDDPLI
+1064 DVGTPLDDPLI
-1077 LLQLKKMSATPEFTN
+1077 LLQLKKSSATPEFTN
-1092 GNSCYSLQGAV
+1092 GNSCYSLEGAV
-1103 YNIYWTKKDAEKG
+1103 YNIYWTEKDADEG
-1116 INDHGT
+1116 INDHGV
-1122 MTTDKD
+1122 MVTDKD
-1128 GYAIYYDPD
+1128 GYATYYDPD
-1137 SGHFGTNNH
+1137 SGHYGTNNH
-1146 DTDAVY
+1146 DTDTVY
-1152 KGKGSGT
+1152 KDKGSGT
-1159 PVRAAQRDTSE
+1159 PVRAAQRDTNE
-1170 FQGWYIREVTAPKGY
+1170 FQGWYIKEVTAPKGY
-1185 ALDKTVYQLTDSGIT
+1185 ALDKTVYQLTDSHIT

-1205 KIYRPNGSSEGIADE
+1205 KIYRPNGNSKGITDK
-1220 PANDPFIISIKKRN
+1220 PLNDPFILRIQKRN
-1234 AITGETK
+1234 AVTGEIK
-1241 RLENAVFK
+1241 KLENAVFK
-1249 LEYYAEYLDS
+1249 LEYYAEYLDFT
-1259 AKYKDSFEVDSSD
+1259 KYPDKNFQVDTSD
-1272 PNAKFPKFTASKP
+1272 PNAEIPKFTASKP
-1285 TRTWYIKTDK
+1285 TRIWYIKTDEFGRAYLD
-1295 DGYAELDQGE
+1295 DGTKYVLR
-1305 QYLLKNNPDY
+1305 NNKDY
-1315 PSFNSDAVYTV
+1315 PDFNSDDTYKSINTGEVV
-1326 TKKDGSLVIAIPY
+1326 VPY
-1339 GTLKVTEVQAPDKY
+1339 GTIKVTEVQAPEKY
-1353 EITPVVYYRALRE
+1353 DITPVIYYRTLDDN
-1366 GGASWISQIELPV
+1366 GTDIISQVELPV

-1388 TTAIDADTNS
+1388 TVALDTDTNS
-1398 HNAFTSA
+1398 HNGFTSA
-1405 KSCITD
+1405 KTCVSD
-1411 TITYSNLTGGK
+1411 TITYSNLTGSK
-1422 EYTFKGMLIRKS
+1422 EYTIKGMLIKKS
-1434 DGSKIPLLNK
+1434 DGSKIPLLNE
-1444 DGTILKDSK
+1444 DGTVLKDSK
-1453 GNQATEKSVTMVA
+1453 GNQATEKSVTMTA
-1466 KPAGLGNYT
+1466 SASGSGHYR

-1484 LENDSVVAYAF
+1484 LEKDSVVAYAF

-1522 RELSMITVATDDATD
+1522 RELSMITVATNDVTD
-1537 SDISYIPDDGWGY
+1537 SAISYIPDDNWGN

-1562 NRSYRLKTEIYEIE
+1562 NRFYRLKTEIYEIE
-1576 NGKVSDTPVN
+1576 NGKVSDTPVD

-1591 MTFEKA
+1591 MNFVKA
-1597 IYTRFQPTSDS
+1597 IYTKFIPASDS
-1608 GTVNVSNIRFGL
+1608 GTVNVSNIRFRF
-1620 PEGKVDL
+1620 PEGKEDL
-1627 TTRKFVVY
+1627 TIRKFVVY

-1660 PNDTNQIVTYSD
+1660 PTDTNQIATYSD
-1672 LPIDTTAKVANASGN
+1672 LPIDTVAKISNASGK

-1693 SGKLSQTS
+1693 SGKLSQTM
-1701 IAETITLE
+1701 IEETITLE
-1709 NLNATKEY
+1709 NLNATDEY
-1717 ELSPYVMFKDTEE
+1717 ELSPYLVLKSSGKV
-1730 ILDKA
+1730 LDKA

-1740 DAKGKKTLITKA
+1740 DAKGKKTLITKGT
-1752 SDGSTFKPNGGGWG
+1752 DGGTFVPNGGGW
-1766 SDSGRFK
+1766 SYDNGRFK

-1780 MQIKLVFDLSAYK
+1780 QMIKLAFDVSAYK
-1793 DSLAGREV
+1793 DILAGEEV
-1801 VVCEEVGGMQLVDGD
+1801 VVCEEVGGISSFDG
-1816 EYYTTYGEHADLND
+1816 EEFYYTYGEHDDLND
-1830 ADQTVKFISSTIK
+1830 KDQTVKFISSTVK
-1843 TEASMVSTNTKY
+1843 TKASMASTNTQY
-1855 AYALGND
+1855 GYALGND
-1862 VVKDTVSLTG
+1862 NVKDTVSLTG
-1872 LIKGQT
+1872 LIAGQT
-1878 YSLQGYLVDKATS
+1878 YSLQGRLVDKATG
-1891 QSINSQFTGKTFVAT
+1891 QSINSQFTNKTFVAT
-1906 AESMEVETNL
+1906 AESMEVEMNL

-1997 KTYKIEGQ
+1997 KTYTIEGQ
-2005 VIEKSSEEP
+2005 VIEKSSEES
-2014 VTLKDTSATINGTK
+2014 VTLKDTTSATTNGTN
-2028 LNVTLSEN
+2028 LVVTLSEN

-2047 GESQDVVFRYI
+2047 EESQDVVFHYI

-2134 LVSNHFSSIVSQQL
+2134 LVDGMFTSTNRYQL
-2148 GTYVYQ
+2148 GQYIYTKTSGKY
-2154 SKESSSY
+2154 
-2161 STDLLTY
+2161 TDLLTY
-2168 PERHHGMLV
+2168 PERCMGNLV
-2177 NPDYVGTMS
+2177 ESDYVGTMS
-2186 ITGLPSGKYKLR
+2186 ITEIPSGKYKLR
-2198 EIKAPENYI
+2198 EIVAPANYI
-2207 IPDQEGIDVE
+2207 ISESDGIDVE
-2217 IKNGEVTEVIV
+2217 IKNGEVTETTVR
-2228 ENEPR
+2228 NTPR
-2233 KTFMSFVKTDDN
+2233 LTSFSFVKTDDN
-2245 VNPDAAKA
+2245 VDVEKSNVLA
-2253 ISGAGFTVYADK
+2253 GAGFTLYTDEDCEVQ
-2265 ECSTVALDF
+2265 SRDF
-2274 YGNKMSEGISDADG
+2274 YMNVVPESVSDELTGIVGFNNLLYSDVKDT
-2288 NVSFV
+2288 V
-2293 NILYYENKNTV
+2293 YYMR
-2304 LYIKETTTPEGYV
+2304 ETTVPDGYV
-2317 PLNYTIK
+2317 PLDYTIK
-2324 AVIDTTGVV
+2324 VVIDTEGNAKLYNNAT
-2333 KYYALSD
+2333 S
-2340 SGETEITDTIHRVFA
+2340 EEITELKKVYLDEGKHFSNDLLRV
-2355 GGALESDYTRIIN
+2355 TN
-2368 HRGSVILNKKDENGD
+2368 HRGSVVLNKKDENGD
-2383 NLAGSEWELHKVTK
+2383 SLAGSEWELHKVTK
-2397 VVADDGTVS
+2397 AVADDGTVS
-2406 YTSDEVVSVDT
+2406 YTSDEVVSVDA
-2417 TKTQG
+2417 TKSQG

-2432 TSTLKTSDEGTL
+2432 TSTLKTSDEGVL

-2466 PYGDKIEFSLTADK
+2466 PYGEKIEFSLTADK
-2480 PDIGLTN
+2480 PDIGLTD
-2487 DGITVIDNNTLL
+2487 DGITVIDNKPFL

-2534 INIFLKRG
+2534 IKNILKRG

>member
-103 AVADLGYKVSEYS
+103 AIADLGYKVSEYS

-144 KPQYVAVSFDAIS
+144 KPQYVTVSFDALTVSI
-157 VPMDKEE
+157 DKDE

-207 ATKRAYIALSKIAD
+207 ATKRAYIALSKVAD

-259 EVNQSNVIAVID
+259 EVSQSNVIAVID

-407 TRLETSNYGKTVD
+407 TRLESSNYGKTVD

-460 GKVEEP
+460 VKSDDKPKEDKPKEDKPEEP
-466 TEPVTETVTQPT
+466 NE
-478 TEPTTKPST
+478 
-487 TQPSTA
+487 
-493 QPSTEPTTQPTT
+493 
-505 GSESVSDIKSL
+505 VSKVKSL
-516 PVDTSKKVVI
+516 PKDDTKVVLV
-526 KYLFVDSSE
+526 KYLFLDKSKVTGAE
-535 LSGSEN
+535 T
-541 IDRVML
+541 IDNVML
-547 ANNNSLLYQLEEYAP
+547 GNKNYVLYQLESYVP
-562 VYKAKDGTYKVIADA
+562 VYKDGDTYKVVANT
-577 PFSNGA
+577 PF
-583 SSSKALDV
+583 
-591 DFAKG
+591 
-596 NVNGEVV
+596 VNGTSSGKFMDVIFARGNDKGIVV
-603 TKGVSYDYDTN
+603 KDGVSFDFDSN
-614 VATISEGNMSI
+614 IATISKDAIKTDNN
-625 SDGDYANMQVQVML
+625 SDFANIQIQLL
-639 ATSLDTLSKVNV
+639 ATTSLNTSAKVNV
-651 TVETEKGKLLDKRT
+651 TIEDGKGKLLNKKTFSNDPYEYF
-665 ISDKPFNGLALDL
+665 SLLL
-678 DTSVSL
+678 DTNKSISAEDISVFI
-684 SKDDLTVYVNGAK
+684 NG
-697 FDEFTVEDNILNVD
+697 
-711 KYFGLVS
+711 S
-718 NLKIVVNKKVNS
+718 NNALNKKYYSVKENVLSIGSFGVLSDVRVVINKEVNS
-730 EFKISSR
+730 SFKVCLATPGHGVDMSR
-737 DSFGNVVDGDSYDE
+737 LPTSYLKE
-751 DNLYLAD
+751 
-758 GTDVSW
+758 GTDVSMFEGKENISTTVDIYVGRDGYSADTLNGSLGKLEPLEVW
-764 LKTGATTEIGVKIG
+764 GDRDRLFNATIGV
-778 SSDYWQGEDGLPV
+778 
-791 DKNPIYS
+791 
-798 SKKDGVGGQSS
+798 SK
-809 YIADLGIATS
+809 S
-819 IKFSGH
+819 IKFNGKYV
-825 TLNFQFYNSSGKSYG
+825 NFQFYDKTGKS
-840 VWSNVDPGHGSYNHA
+840 SKGSYPGADAYNKGFDSYCHHA
-855 LPGNCWHIGTGW
+855 SVSSP
-867 SLSKNDPAFKSATL
+867 S
-881 KVLSKDTKDGITTLV
+881 
-896 FRIVT
+896 
-901 KNGMAGGGAGF
+901 GGGERSAVMRLLKYEDGRKSDGSGYIYLTF
-912 SQGVGIIT
+912 AIESTGYIASSPIQTTGGLFKVEVPHSANT
-920 KIRVRDSKIKLQMVK
+920 IKLQMVK
-935 DSSVAGFNTVYNRA
+935 DSSVAGFNTAYNRA
-949 GAKYGIYTNQ
+949 GAKYNIYTNQ
-959 SCTTHFKINNKNAYI
+959 SCTTNFKIGNKNAYI

-1052 KPIYRAHYFNKK
+1052 KPIYRAHYFTKK

-1103 YNIYWTKKDAEKG
+1103 YNIYWTKKDADKG

-1128 GYAIYYDPD
+1128 GYATYYDSN

-1205 KIYRPNGSSEGIADE
+1205 KIYRPNGNSKGITDE
-1220 PANDPFIISIKKRN
+1220 PLNDPFVVLIQKRN
-1234 AITGETK
+1234 AVTGETK
-1241 RLENAVFK
+1241 DLEGAVFK
-1249 LEYYAEYLDS
+1249 LEYYGEYLDFT
-1259 AKYKDSFEVDSSD
+1259 KYEKNFSVDTSD
-1272 PNAKFPKFTASKP
+1272 PNAEIPKFTENSPK
-1285 TRTWYIKTDK
+1285 RTWYIKTNK
-1295 DGYAELDQGE
+1295 YGYAELSD
-1305 QYLLKNNPDY
+1305 DY
-1315 PSFNSDAVYTV
+1315 IQHTSSYNSDDVYTV
-1326 TKKDGSLVIAIPY
+1326 VPY
-1339 GTLKVTEVQAPDKY
+1339 GTIKVTEVQAPEKY
-1353 EITPVVYYRALRE
+1353 DITPVVYYRTLDDNGTEAVDRV
-1366 GGASWISQIELPV
+1366 ELPI

-1388 TTAIDADTNS
+1388 TVALDIDTNS
-1398 HNAFTSA
+1398 HNGFTSA
-1405 KSCITD
+1405 KTCVSD

-1422 EYTFKGMLIRKS
+1422 EYTIKGMLIKKS
-1434 DGSKIPLLNK
+1434 DGSKIPLLTE

-1453 GNQATEKSVTMVA
+1453 GKQATEKSVTMTA
-1466 KPAGLGNYT
+1466 NANGSGHYS

-1484 LENDSVVAYAF
+1484 LEKDSVVAYAF

-1522 RELSMITVATDDATD
+1522 RELSMITVATNDATD
-1537 SDISYIPDDGWGY
+1537 SAISYIPDDNWGN

-1562 NRSYRLKTEIYEIE
+1562 NRFYRLKTEIYEIE
-1576 NGKVSDTPVN
+1576 NGKVSDTPVD
-1586 INTSG
+1586 IFKSG
-1591 MTFEKA
+1591 MSFVKA
-1597 IYTRFQPTSDS
+1597 IYTKFRPASDS
-1608 GTVNVSNIRFGL
+1608 GTVKVSNIRFRF
-1620 PEGKVDL
+1620 PEGKADL

-1648 NGKVDP
+1648 NGRVDP

-1660 PNDTNQIVTYSD
+1660 PTDTNQIVTYSD
-1672 LPIDTTAKVANASGN
+1672 LPIDTIAKISNASGK

-1693 SGKLSQTS
+1693 SGKLSQTW
-1701 IAETITLE
+1701 IEETITLE
-1709 NLNATKEY
+1709 NLNATEEY
-1717 ELSPYVMFKDTEE
+1717 QLSPYLVLKSSGKV
-1730 ILDKA
+1730 LDKA

-1740 DAKGKKTLITKA
+1740 DAKGKKTLITKSA
-1752 SDGSTFKPNGGGWG
+1752 EGGTFVPNGGGWSYG
-1766 SDSGRFK
+1766 DGRFK

-1780 MQIKLVFDLSAYK
+1780 QMIKLVFDVSAYK
-1793 DSLAGREV
+1793 DILAGEEV
-1801 VVCEEVGGMQLVDGD
+1801 VVCEEVGGIQSFDD
-1816 EYYTTYGEHADLND
+1816 EEYYYTYGEHDDLD
-1830 ADQTVKFISSTIK
+1830 DKDQTVRFISSTVK
-1843 TEASMVSTNTKY
+1843 TKASMASTNTQY
-1855 AYALGND
+1855 GYALGND
-1862 VVKDTVSLTG
+1862 NVKDTVSLTG
-1872 LIKGQT
+1872 LIVGQT
-1878 YSLQGYLVDKATS
+1878 YSLQGRLVDKATG
-1891 QSINSQFTGKTFVAT
+1891 QNINSQFTNKTFVAT
-1906 AESMEVETNL
+1906 AESMEVEMNL
-1916 GIDTSTL
+1916 GIDTSEL
-1923 AGKDIVAYEKL
+1923 VDKDIVVYENL

-1940 IASHEDINDT
+1940 IASHADINDA

-1964 ASDNRH
+1964 VSSSKSSVHRDNVAIGQSSD
-1970 DISRD
+1970 
-1975 DVSLRPSSN
+1975 

-1997 KTYKIEGQ
+1997 KTYTIEGQ

-2014 VTLKDTSATINGTK
+2014 VTLKDTSATTNGTK

-2047 GESQDVVFRYI
+2047 EESQDVVFRYI
-2058 FDSTYYAGKS
+2058 IDSTYYAGKS

-2092 QTLTYKSEGSLKITK
+2092 QTLTYKSEGSLKVTK
-2107 VDSNTGEVVKDSA
+2107 VDSTTGKVVKDSA

-2134 LVSNHFSSIVSQQL
+2134 LVNNHFSSIVSQQL
-2148 GTYVYQ
+2148 GTYVYRYD
-2154 SKESSSY
+2154 ESSSY

-2177 NPDYVGTMS
+2177 DPNDVGTMS
-2186 ITGLPSGKYKLR
+2186 IIGLPSGKYKLR

-2207 IPDQEGIDVE
+2207 ISDQEGIDVE
-2217 IKNGEVTEVIV
+2217 IVNGEVTETTVK
-2228 ENEPR
+2228 NTPR
-2233 KTFMSFVKTDDN
+2233 LTSFEFVKTDDN
-2245 VNPDAAKA
+2245 ADVEKSNVLA
-2253 ISGAGFTVYADK
+2253 GAGFTLYKDEACEVQ
-2265 ECSTVALDF
+2265 TRDF
-2274 YGNKMSEGISDADG
+2274 YMNVVPESVSDKSTGIVGFNNLLYSDVKDT
-2288 NVSFV
+2288 V
-2293 NILYYENKNTV
+2293 YYMR
-2304 LYIKETTTPEGYV
+2304 ETTTPEGYV
-2317 PLNYTIK
+2317 PLDYTIK
-2324 AVIDTTGVV
+2324 VVINIEGKAKLYNNAT
-2333 KYYALSD
+2333 S
-2340 SGETEITDTIHRVFA
+2340 EEITELKKVYLDEGKQFSNDLLRV
-2355 GGALESDYTRIIN
+2355 IN

-2397 VVADDGTVS
+2397 AVADDGTVS
-2406 YTSDEVVSVDT
+2406 YTSDEVVSVDAT
-2417 TKTQG
+2417 ATQG

-2480 PDIGLTN
+2480 PDIGLTD
-2487 DGITVIDNNTLL
+2487 DGITVIDNNPLL

>member
-116 TTTDSGDV
+116 TTTDSGEV

-129 SNEISTKTDSVVVSE
+129 SNEISTNTDSVVVKSE
-144 KPQYVAVSFDAIS
+144 PQYVTVSFDALTVSI
-157 VPMDKEE
+157 DKDE

-233 DIANVEKDEMSEG
+233 DIANVEEDKMSEG

-382 GTDASYFIPGCVEGA
+382 GTDASYFIPGCIEGA

-407 TRLETSNYGKTVD
+407 TRLESSNYGKTVD

-460 GKVEEP
+460 VKSDDKPKEDKPKEDKPEEP
-466 TEPVTETVTQPT
+466 NE
-478 TEPTTKPST
+478 
-487 TQPSTA
+487 
-493 QPSTEPTTQPTT
+493 
-505 GSESVSDIKSL
+505 VSKVKSL
-516 PVDTSKKVVI
+516 PKDDTKVVLV
-526 KYLFVDSSE
+526 KYLFLDKSKVTGAE
-535 LSGSEN
+535 T
-541 IDRVML
+541 IDNVML
-547 ANNNSLLYQLEEYAP
+547 GNKNYVLYQLESYVP
-562 VYKAKDGTYKVIADA
+562 VYKDGDTYKVVANT
-577 PFSNGA
+577 PF
-583 SSSKALDV
+583 
-591 DFAKG
+591 
-596 NVNGEVV
+596 VNGTSSGKFMDVIFARGNDKGIVV
-603 TKGVSYDYDTN
+603 KDGVSFDFDSN
-614 VATISEGNMSI
+614 IATISKDAIKTDNN
-625 SDGDYANMQVQVML
+625 SDFANIQIQLL
-639 ATSLDTLSKVNV
+639 ATTSLNTSAKVNV
-651 TVETEKGKLLDKRT
+651 TVEDGKGKLLNKKTFSNDPYEYF
-665 ISDKPFNGLALDL
+665 SLLL
-678 DTSVSL
+678 DTNKSISAGDISVFI
-684 SKDDLTVYVNGAK
+684 NG
-697 FDEFTVEDNILNVD
+697 
-711 KYFGLVS
+711 S
-718 NLKIVVNKKVNS
+718 NNALNKKYYSVKENVLSIGSFGVLSDVRVVINKEVNS
-730 EFKISSR
+730 SFKVCLATPGHGVDMSR
-737 DSFGNVVDGDSYDE
+737 LPTSYLKE
-751 DNLYLAD
+751 
-758 GTDVSW
+758 GTDVSMFKGKENISTTVDIYVGRDGYPADTLNGSLGKLEPLEVW
-764 LKTGATTEIGVKIG
+764 GDRDSLFNATIGV
-778 SSDYWQGEDGLPV
+778 
-791 DKNPIYS
+791 
-798 SKKDGVGGQSS
+798 SK
-809 YIADLGIATS
+809 S
-819 IKFSGH
+819 IKFNGKYV
-825 TLNFQFYNSSGKSYG
+825 NFQFYDETGKS
-840 VWSNVDPGHGSYNHA
+840 SKGSY
-855 LPGNCWHIGTGW
+855 PGTDAYN
-867 SLSKNDPAFKSATL
+867 K
-881 KVLSKDTKDGITTLV
+881 
-896 FRIVT
+896 
-901 KNGMAGGGAGF
+901 GF
-912 SQGVGIIT
+912 SAYCHHTSVSAQLT
-920 KIRVRDSKIKLQMVK
+920 KHEEKAEMRLLKYDDKRKSDGSGYIYLTFAIESLKYISTTYDSVQTTGGLFKVAVPHSANTIKLQMVK
-935 DSSVAGFNTVYNRA
+935 DSSVAGFNTAYNRA
-949 GAKYGIYTNQ
+949 GAKYNIYTNQ
-959 SCTTHFKINNKNAYI
+959 SCTTHFKIGNKNAYI

-994 NDKGSR
+994 NDKGTR

-1034 QRDGYYKFVSVGK
+1034 QKDGYYKFVSVGK

-1103 YNIYWTKKDAEKG
+1103 YNIYWTKKDADKG

-1128 GYAIYYDPD
+1128 GYATYYDPD
-1137 SGHFGTNNH
+1137 SGHYDTNSH

-1170 FQGWYIREVTAPKGY
+1170 FQGWYIKEVTAPKGY
-1185 ALDKTVYQLTDSGIT
+1185 ALDKNVYQLTDSGIT
-1200 NSKGL
+1200 SSKGL
-1205 KIYRPNGSSEGIADE
+1205 KIYRPNGNSKGIKDE
-1220 PANDPFIISIKKRN
+1220 PLNDPFLILIEKHN
-1234 AITGETK
+1234 AITGK
-1241 RLENAVFK
+1241 SENLKDAVFK

-1259 AKYKDSFEVDSSD
+1259 TKYKDSFEVDSSD
-1272 PNAKFPKFTASKP
+1272 PNAEIPKFTASKP
-1285 TRTWYIKTDK
+1285 TRTWYIKTDD
-1295 DGYAELDQGE
+1295 DGHAEL
-1305 QYLLKNNPDY
+1305 
-1315 PSFNSDAVYTV
+1315 SDSYIQHTSPFKSDDVYTV
-1326 TKKDGSLVIAIPY
+1326 VKKDGTEKIVVPY
-1339 GTLKVTEVQAPDKY
+1339 GTIKVTEVQAPEKY
-1353 EITPVVYYRALRE
+1353 ELTPVIYYRALKE
-1366 GGASWISQIELPV
+1366 NSLAGISQVELPI
-1379 DENPKVEMD
+1379 DETPKVEMD
-1388 TTAIDADTNS
+1388 TVALDTDTNS
-1398 HNAFTSA
+1398 HNGFTSA
-1405 KSCITD
+1405 KTCVSD

-1422 EYTFKGMLIRKS
+1422 EYTIKGMLIKKS
-1434 DGSKIPLLNK
+1434 DGSKIPLLTE

-1453 GNQATEKSVTMVA
+1453 GKQATEKSVTMTA
-1466 KPAGLGNYT
+1466 NANGSGHYS

-1484 LENDSVVAYAF
+1484 LEKDSVVAYAF

-1522 RELSMITVATDDATD
+1522 RELSMITVATNDATD
-1537 SDISYIPDDGWGY
+1537 SAISYIPDDNWGN

-1562 NRSYRLKTEIYEIE
+1562 NRFYKLKTEIYEIE
-1576 NGKVSDTPVN
+1576 NGKVSDTPVD
-1586 INTSG
+1586 IFKSG
-1591 MTFEKA
+1591 MSFVKA
-1597 IYTRFQPTSDS
+1597 IYTKFRPASDS
-1608 GTVNVSNIRFGL
+1608 GTVKVSNIRFRF
-1620 PEGKVDL
+1620 PEGKADL

-1648 NGKVDP
+1648 SGQVDP

-1660 PNDTNQIVTYSD
+1660 PTDTNQIVTYSD
-1672 LPIDTTAKVANASGN
+1672 LPIDTIAKISNASGK

-1693 SGKLSQTS
+1693 SGKLSQTW
-1701 IAETITLE
+1701 IEETITLE
-1709 NLNATKEY
+1709 NLNATEEY
-1717 ELSPYVMFKDTEE
+1717 QLSPYLVLKSSGKV
-1730 ILDKA
+1730 LDKA

-1740 DAKGKKTLITKA
+1740 DAKGKKTLITKSA
-1752 SDGSTFKPNGGGWG
+1752 EGGTFVPNGGGWSY
-1766 SDSGRFK
+1766 SDGRFK

-1780 MQIKLVFDLSAYK
+1780 QMIKLAFDVSAYK
-1793 DSLAGREV
+1793 DILAGEEV
-1801 VVCEEVGGMQLVDGD
+1801 VVCEEVGGIQSFDD
-1816 EYYTTYGEHADLND
+1816 EEYYYTYGEHDDLD
-1830 ADQTVKFISSTIK
+1830 DKDQTVRFISSTVK
-1843 TEASMVSTNTKY
+1843 TKASMASTNTQY
-1855 AYALGND
+1855 GYALGND
-1862 VVKDTVSLTG
+1862 NVKDTVSLTG
-1872 LIKGQT
+1872 LIAGQT
-1878 YSLQGYLVDKATS
+1878 YSLQGRLVDKATG
-1891 QSINSQFTGKTFVAT
+1891 QSINSQFTNKTFVAT
-1906 AESMEVETNL
+1906 AESMEVEMNL
-1916 GIDTSTL
+1916 GIDTSSL

-1940 IASHEDINDT
+1940 IASHEDVNDT

-1964 ASDNRH
+1964 ASSNKSSVHRDNVLLG
-1970 DISRD
+1970 S
-1975 DVSLRPSSN
+1975 SSN

-1997 KTYKIEGQ
+1997 KTYTIEGQ

-2014 VTLKDTSATINGTK
+2014 VALKNTSAKTNGTN
-2028 LNVTLSEN
+2028 LDVTLSEN

-2058 FDSTYYAGKS
+2058 IDSTYYAGKS

-2092 QTLTYKSEGSLKITK
+2092 QTLTYKSEGSLKVTK
-2107 VDSNTGEVVKDSA
+2107 VDSITGKVVKDSA

-2134 LVSNHFSSIVSQQL
+2134 LVNNHFSSIVSQQL
-2148 GTYVYQ
+2148 GTYVYRYD
-2154 SKESSSY
+2154 ESSSY

-2177 NPDYVGTMS
+2177 NPDDVGTMS
-2186 ITGLPSGKYKLR
+2186 ITGLPSGKYKLK
-2198 EIKAPENYI
+2198 EVKAPTNYI
-2207 IPDQEGIDVE
+2207 ISEEDGVEVE
-2217 IKNGEVTEVIV
+2217 IVNGEVTETTVKNTPCLTSF
-2228 ENEPR
+2228 E
-2233 KTFMSFVKTDDN
+2233 FVKTDDN
-2245 VNPDAAKA
+2245 ADVEKSNVLA
-2253 ISGAGFTVYADK
+2253 GAGFTLYNDEACEVQ
-2265 ECSTVALDF
+2265 TRDF
-2274 YGNKMSEGISDADG
+2274 YMNVVPESVSDELTGIVGFNNLLYSDVKDT
-2288 NVSFV
+2288 V
-2293 NILYYENKNTV
+2293 YYMR
-2304 LYIKETTTPEGYV
+2304 ETTTPEGYV
-2317 PLNYTIK
+2317 PLDYTIK
-2324 AVIDTTGVV
+2324 VVIDTEGKAKLYNNAT
-2333 KYYALSD
+2333 
-2340 SGETEITDTIHRVFA
+2340 SGEITELKKVYLDEGEQFSNDLLRV
-2355 GGALESDYTRIIN
+2355 IN

-2397 VVADDGTVS
+2397 AVADDGTVS
-2406 YTSDEVVSVDT
+2406 YTSDEVVSVDAT
-2417 TKTQG
+2417 ATQG

-2487 DGITVIDNNTLL
+2487 DGITVIDNNPLL

>member
-52 VNAQDDETSYRLK
+52 VTAQDDETSYRLK

-129 SNEISTKTDSVVVSE
+129 SNEISTKADSVVVSE
-144 KPQYVAVSFDAIS
+144 KPQYVTVSFDALTVSI
-157 VPMDKEE
+157 DKDE

-207 ATKRAYIALSKIAD
+207 ATKRAYIALSKVAD

-259 EVNQSNVIAVID
+259 EVSQGNVIAVID

-397 YIIGAANSDG
+397 YIIGAANNDG
-407 TRLETSNYGKTVD
+407 TRLESSNYGKTVD

-429 EASALFTGYLS
+429 EASALFSGYLS

-460 GKVEEP
+460 VKSDDKPKEDKPKEDKPEEP
-466 TEPVTETVTQPT
+466 NE
-478 TEPTTKPST
+478 
-487 TQPSTA
+487 
-493 QPSTEPTTQPTT
+493 
-505 GSESVSDIKSL
+505 VSKVKSL
-516 PVDTSKKVVI
+516 PKDDTKVVLV
-526 KYLFVDSSE
+526 KYLFLDKSKVTGAE
-535 LSGSEN
+535 T
-541 IDRVML
+541 IDNVML
-547 ANNNSLLYQLEEYAP
+547 GNKNYVLYQLESYVP
-562 VYKAKDGTYKVIADA
+562 VYDDGDSYKVVANTPLVNGTSSDKFMDVIFARGNDKGIVVKDGVSFD
-577 PFSNGA
+577 FDSNI
-583 SSSKALDV
+583 
-591 DFAKG
+591 
-596 NVNGEVV
+596 
-603 TKGVSYDYDTN
+603 
-614 VATISEGNMSI
+614 ATISKDAIKTDDN
-625 SDGDYANMQVQVML
+625 SDFANIQIQLL
-639 ATSLDTLSKVNV
+639 ATTSLNTSAKVNV
-651 TVETEKGKLLDKRT
+651 TVEDEKGKLLNKETFSNDPYEYF
-665 ISDKPFNGLALDL
+665 SLLL
-678 DTSVSL
+678 DTNKSISAEDISVFINGSNNALNKKYYSVKENVL
-684 SKDDLTVYVNGAK
+684 SIGSFGVLDDVRV
-697 FDEFTVEDNILNVD
+697 
-711 KYFGLVS
+711 
-718 NLKIVVNKKVNS
+718 VVNKEVNS
-730 EFKISSR
+730 SFKVCLATPGHGVDMSR
-737 DSFGNVVDGDSYDE
+737 LPTSYLKE
-751 DNLYLAD
+751 
-758 GTDVSW
+758 GTDVSMFEGKENISTTVDIYVGRVGYSADTLNGSLGKLEPLEVW
-764 LKTGATTEIGVKIG
+764 GDRDSLFNATIGV
-778 SSDYWQGEDGLPV
+778 
-791 DKNPIYS
+791 
-798 SKKDGVGGQSS
+798 SK
-809 YIADLGIATS
+809 S
-819 IKFSGH
+819 IKFNGKYV
-825 TLNFQFYNSSGKSYG
+825 NFQFYDKTGKS
-840 VWSNVDPGHGSYNHA
+840 SKGSYPGADAYNKGFSAYCHHA
-855 LPGNCWHIGTGW
+855 SVSSP
-867 SLSKNDPAFKSATL
+867 S
-881 KVLSKDTKDGITTLV
+881 
-896 FRIVT
+896 
-901 KNGMAGGGAGF
+901 GGGERSAVMRLLKYEDGRKSDGSGYIYLTF
-912 SQGVGIIT
+912 AIESTGYIATSPSGPQTTGGMF
-920 KIRVRDSKIKLQMVK
+920 KIAVPHSPNKIKLQMAK
-935 DSSVAGFNTVYNRA
+935 DSSVSGFNTAYNRE
-949 GAKYGIYTNQ
+949 GAKYYIYTNQ
-959 SCTTHFKINNKNAYI
+959 SCTTHFKLNKKDAYI
-974 TIDSDGYGKLGSG
+974 VIDSDGYGKLGSG

-1103 YNIYWTKKDAEKG
+1103 YNIYWTEKDAEKG

-1128 GYAIYYDPD
+1128 GYATYYVPD
-1137 SGHFGTNNH
+1137 SGHYGTNNH

-1185 ALDKTVYQLTDSGIT
+1185 ALDKNVYQLTDSGIT

-1205 KIYRPNGSSEGIADE
+1205 KIYRPNGNSKGIKDT
-1220 PANDPFIISIKKRN
+1220 PLNDPFIISIQKRN
-1234 AITGETK
+1234 AITGEIK
-1241 RLENAVFK
+1241 NLKDAVFK
-1249 LEYYAEYLDS
+1249 FEYYTEYLDS
-1259 AKYKDSFEVDSSD
+1259 TKYKDSFEVDSSD
-1272 PNAKFPKFTASKP
+1272 PNAEIPKFTASKP
-1285 TRTWYIKTDK
+1285 TRTWYIKTDEH
-1295 DGYAELDQGE
+1295 GYAELDNGE
-1305 QYLLKNNPDY
+1305 KYLLRDNPSY
-1315 PSFNSDAVYTV
+1315 PDFNSDDVYTV
-1326 TKKDGSLVIAIPY
+1326 SNKDGSQLIVVPF
-1339 GTLKVTEVQAPDKY
+1339 GTLKITEVQAPEKY
-1353 EITPVVYYRALRE
+1353 DITPVIYYRALRE
-1366 GGASWISQIELPV
+1366 KQSGWVDQVELPV
-1379 DENPKVEMD
+1379 DETPKVEMD

-1434 DGSKIPLLNK
+1434 DGSKVPLLNE
-1444 DGTILKDSK
+1444 DGSILKDSSGK
-1453 GNQATEKSVTMVA
+1453 QATQKEVTRTA
-1466 KPAGLGNYT
+1466 SSGGNGKYNM
-1475 IKYYFNSNG
+1475 KYYFNSNG
-1484 LENDSVVAYAF
+1484 FENDSVVAYAF

-1510 INDADQTVSFRG
+1510 ITDVDQTVSFRG
-1522 RELSMITVATDDATD
+1522 RELSMITVATNDATD
-1537 SDISYIPDDGWGY
+1537 SDISYVPDDDIGT
-1550 ISDKVSYVGLDK
+1550 ITDKVSYVGLDK
-1562 NRSYRLKTEIYEIE
+1562 NRSYRLKTEIYEIV
-1576 NGKVSDTPVN
+1576 NGKVSDTPVD
-1586 INTSG
+1586 ISSG
-1591 MTFEKA
+1591 RNPVKA
-1597 IYTRFQPTSDS
+1597 IYTTFRPSSNS
-1608 GTVNVSNIRFGL
+1608 GTVAVSNIQFRF
-1620 PEGKVDL
+1620 PEGRADL
-1627 TTRKFVVY
+1627 TNRKFVVY
-1635 ETLTYDDGSSIMK
+1635 ETLTYSDGSSIMK

-1672 LPIDTTAKVANASGN
+1672 LPVDTTAKVANASGD

-1693 SGKLSQTS
+1693 SGKLSQTM
-1701 IAETITLE
+1701 IEETVTLE
-1709 NLNATKEY
+1709 NLNATDEY
-1717 ELSPYVMFKDTEE
+1717 QLSPYLVLKSTGKV
-1730 ILDKA
+1730 LDKA

-1740 DAKGKKTLITKA
+1740 DAKGKKTLITKGA
-1752 SDGSTFKPNGGGWG
+1752 EGDTFVPNGGGWN
-1766 SDSGRFK
+1766 SPEGRFK

-1780 MQIKLVFDLSAYK
+1780 QMIKLAFDVSAYK
-1793 DSLAGREV
+1793 NTLAGEEV
-1801 VVCEEVGGMQLVDGD
+1801 VVCEEIGGIQSFDGD
-1816 EYYTTYGEHADLND
+1816 DYYYTYGVHNDLDD

-1843 TEASMVSTNTKY
+1843 TKASMVSTNTKY

-1862 VVKDTVSLTG
+1862 NVKDTVSLTG

-1878 YSLQGYLVDKATS
+1878 YSLQGYLIDKATTK
-1891 QSINSQFTGKTFVAT
+1891 SINSQFTNKNFVAT
-1906 AESMEVETNL
+1906 AESMEVEMNL
-1916 GIDTSTL
+1916 GIDTSEL
-1923 AGKDIVAYEKL
+1923 ADKDIVVYENL

-1940 IASHEDINDT
+1940 IASHVDINDV
-1950 DQTVTILNPTIKTS
+1950 DQTVTILNPTIKTK
-1964 ASDNRH
+1964 AS
-1970 DISRD
+1970 S
-1975 DVSLRPSSN
+1975 SSSN
-1984 IYDTVSMTGLIPG
+1984 IHNTNVPVRQRGYIYDTVDMTGLIPG
-1997 KTYKIEGQ
+1997 KEYTISGQ
-2005 VIEKSSEEP
+2005 LLSKDTEEAVVLLKDGVKATLGNTNLP
-2014 VTLKDTSATINGTK
+2014 VTVSEDNK
-2028 LNVTLSEN
+2028 TLS
-2036 NLSATTTFTAV
+2036 TVFTAKA
-2047 GESQDVVFRYI
+2047 ESQSIVIRYCL
-2058 FDSTYYAGKS
+2058 DSTYYAGKS

-2074 LYYGDDLIAT
+2074 LYYDDELIAT

-2092 QTLTYKSEGSLKITK
+2092 QTLTYKSEGSLKVTK
-2107 VDSNTGEVVKDSA
+2107 VDSTTGEVVKDSA

-2177 NPDYVGTMS
+2177 NPDDVGTMS
-2186 ITGLPSGKYKLR
+2186 ITGLPSGKYKLK
-2198 EIKAPENYI
+2198 EVKSPTNYI
-2207 IPDQEGIDVE
+2207 ISEEDGVEVE
-2217 IKNGEVTEVIV
+2217 IVNGEVTETTVK
-2228 ENEPR
+2228 NTPR
-2233 KTFMSFVKTDDN
+2233 LTSFEFVKTDDN
-2245 VNPDAAKA
+2245 ADVEKSNVLA
-2253 ISGAGFTVYADK
+2253 GAGFTLYNDEACEVQ
-2265 ECSTVALDF
+2265 TRDF
-2274 YGNKMSEGISDADG
+2274 YMNVVPESVSDKSTGIVGFNNLLYSDVKDT
-2288 NVSFV
+2288 V
-2293 NILYYENKNTV
+2293 YYMR
-2304 LYIKETTTPEGYV
+2304 ETTTPEGYV
-2317 PLNYTIK
+2317 PLDYTIK
-2324 AVIDTTGVV
+2324 VVIDTEGKAKLYNNAT
-2333 KYYALSD
+2333 S
-2340 SGETEITDTIHRVFA
+2340 EEITELKKVYLDEGKQFSNDLLRV
-2355 GGALESDYTRIIN
+2355 IN

-2397 VVADDGTVS
+2397 AVADDGTVS
-2406 YTSDEVVSVDT
+2406 YTSDEVVSVDA

-2422 TYRAEDLQKG
+2422 TYRAEDMQKG

-2444 SIGNLPLG
+2444 NIGNLPLG

-2459 KAPENKM
+2459 KAPANKM

-2480 PDIGLTN
+2480 PDIGLTD

-2519 ISLSIFALAFARAKK
+2519 ISLSIFIYLCSCFCESKED
-2534 INIFLKRG
+2534 

>member
-52 VNAQDDETSYRLK
+52 VTAQDDETSYRLK

-103 AVADLGYKVSEYS
+103 AVADLGYKVSGYS

-129 SNEISTKTDSVVVSE
+129 SNEILTKTDSVVVSE
-144 KPQYVAVSFDAIS
+144 KPQYVTVSFDALTVSI
-157 VPMDKEE
+157 DKDE

-191 LSTYNGV
+191 LSTYKGV

-259 EVNQSNVIAVID
+259 EVSQSNVIAVID

-279 VIERVSMLGDDVSD
+279 VIERVSMLGEDVSD
-293 DNGHGDEMI
+293 DNGHGNEII

-407 TRLETSNYGKTVD
+407 TRLESSNYGKTVD

-429 EASALFTGYLS
+429 EASALFSGYLS

-449 SNNLIYSTDYK
+449 SNNLIYSIDYK
-460 GKVEEP
+460 GKAEEP
-466 TEPVTETVTQPT
+466 TEPVTEPVTQPT
-478 TEPTTKPST
+478 TEPTTEPST
-487 TQPSTA
+487 TQPSTE
-493 QPSTEPTTQPTT
+493 STKQPTT
-505 GSESVSDIKSL
+505 GSESVSDVKSL
-516 PVDTSKKVVI
+516 PVDTSKTVVV

-541 IDRVML
+541 IDKVML

-562 VYKAKDGTYKVIADA
+562 VYKAKDGTYKVVADA
-577 PFSNGA
+577 PFSNGT

-591 DFAKG
+591 AFANG
-596 NVNGEVV
+596 NANGETVSE
-603 TKGVSYDYDTN
+603 GVSYDYDTN
-614 VATISEGNMSI
+614 VVTISKDNMSI
-625 SDGDYANMQVQVML
+625 SDGDYANMQVQIML
-639 ATSLDTLSKVNV
+639 ATSLDTSSKVNV
-651 TVETEKGKLLDKRT
+651 TVETEKGKILDKRT

-684 SKDDLTVYVNGAK
+684 SKDDLTVYVNGVK

-737 DSFGNVVDGDSYDE
+737 DSFGNVVDGSSYDN
-751 DNLYLAD
+751 NLYLAD

-764 LKTGATTEIGVKIG
+764 LETGATTEVGVKIG
-778 SSDYWQGEDGLPV
+778 NSYYGQGAGGLPI
-791 DKNPIYS
+791 DKNPIDGSEYT
-798 SKKDGVGGQSS
+798 GVGGQGTFL
-809 YIADLGIATS
+809 AQLGIATS
-819 IKFSGH
+819 MTFGSH
-825 TLNFQFYNSSGKSYG
+825 NLNFQLYNKSGKSYG

-855 LPGNCWHIGTGW
+855 LPGTCWHIGTGW
-867 SLSKNDPAFKSATL
+867 SLDNGQYKTANV
-881 KVLSKDTKDGITTLV
+881 KVLSKSTKDGVTTLV

-901 KNGMAGGGAGF
+901 KNGMSGGGAGF

-920 KIRVRDSKIKLQMVK
+920 TIRVRDSKIKLQMQK
-935 DSSVAGFNTVYNRA
+935 DSSVSGFNTNYSRA
-949 GAKYGIYTNQ
+949 GAKYYIYTNK
-959 SCTTHFKINNKNAYI
+959 SCTKPFKYNNQDAYI
-974 TIDSDGYGKLGSG
+974 TIDKDGYGALGSG
-987 SGVNNDS
+987 SGTNTDA

-1000 FWGKDSGADIPKG
+1000 FEGKNSGADIQNG

-1018 EVDAP
+1018 EVDSP

-1034 QRDGYYKFVSVGK
+1034 QKDGYYKFVSVGK

-1052 KPIYRAHYFNKK
+1052 IPIYRAHYFDTNNN
-1064 GTDVGTPEDDPLI
+1064 DVGTPEDDPLI
-1077 LLQLKKMSATPEFTN
+1077 HLQLKKMSATPEFTD
-1092 GNSCYSLQGAV
+1092 GNSCYSLEGAV
-1103 YNIYWTKKDAEKG
+1103 YDIYWTKSDADKG
-1116 INDHGT
+1116 INSRGS

-1128 GYAIYYDPD
+1128 GYATYYDPN
-1137 SGHFGTNNH
+1137 SGHYGTNSH
-1146 DTDAVY
+1146 DTDPVY

-1159 PVRAAQRDTSE
+1159 ALRAAQRDTSE
-1170 FQGWYIREVTAPKGY
+1170 FQGWYIKEKTAPKGY
-1185 ALDKTVYQLTDSGIT
+1185 ALDKNVYAMTDSGIT
-1200 NSKGL
+1200 DSYGL
-1205 KIYRPNGSSEGIADE
+1205 KIYRPNGNSKGIADK
-1220 PANDPFIISIKKRN
+1220 PMNDPFLLLIEKHN
-1234 AITGETK
+1234 AITGK
-1241 RLENAVFK
+1241 SENLKDAVFK
-1249 LEYYAEYLDS
+1249 LEYYTEYLDS
-1259 AKYKDSFEVDSSD
+1259 TKYKDSFEVDSSD
-1272 PNAKFPKFTASKP
+1272 PNAEIPKFTASKP
-1285 TRTWYIKTDK
+1285 TRTWYIKTDV
-1295 DGYAELDQGE
+1295 DGFAQLRDEYILHT
-1305 QYLLKNNPDY
+1305 
-1315 PSFNSDAVYTV
+1315 PSFNSDDVYTV
-1326 TKKDGSLVIAIPY
+1326 SNKDGSQLIVVPY
-1339 GTLKVTEVQAPDKY
+1339 GTLKVTEVQAPEKY
-1353 EITPVVYYRALRE
+1353 ELTPVIYYRALKE
-1366 GGASWISQIELPV
+1366 NSLAGISQVELPV
-1379 DENPKVEMD
+1379 DETPKVEMD
-1388 TTAIDADTNS
+1388 TVAVDTDTNS
-1398 HNAFTSA
+1398 HNGFTSV
-1405 KSCITD
+1405 KTCVSD
-1411 TITYSNLTGGK
+1411 TITYSNLTGNK
-1422 EYTFKGMLIRKS
+1422 DYTIKGMLIKKS
-1434 DGSKIPLLNK
+1434 DGSKIPLLNE
-1444 DGTILKDSK
+1444 DGSILKDSNGK
-1453 GNQATEKSVTMVA
+1453 QATEKTVNMIA
-1466 KPAGLGNYT
+1466 RPNGLGKYT
-1475 IKYYFNSNG
+1475 LKYYFNSNG
-1484 LENDSVVAYAF
+1484 LEKDSVVAYAF

-1522 RELSMITVATDDATD
+1522 RELSMITVATDIATD
-1537 SDISYIPDDGWGY
+1537 SAISYIPDDLWGN

-1562 NRSYRLKTEIYEIE
+1562 NRTYRLKTEIYEIE
-1576 NGKVSDTPVN
+1576 NGKVSDTPVDIGN
-1586 INTSG
+1586 NTTS
-1591 MTFEKA
+1591 FVKA
-1597 IYTRFQPTSDS
+1597 IYTTFQPTAES
-1608 GTVNVSNIRFGL
+1608 GIIEVPNIKFRF
-1620 PEGKVDL
+1620 PEGKADL
-1627 TTRKFVVY
+1627 AERKFVVY
-1635 ETLTYDDGSSIMK
+1635 ETLTYSDGSSIMK
-1648 NGKVDP
+1648 DGKVDP

-1660 PNDTNQIVTYSD
+1660 PTDTNQIVTYSN
-1672 LPIDTTAKVANASGN
+1672 LPVDTTAKITNASGN

-1693 SGKLSQTS
+1693 SGKLSQTM
-1701 IAETITLE
+1701 IEETVTLE

-1717 ELSPYVMFKDTEE
+1717 QLSPYLVLKSTGK

-1740 DAKGKKTLITKA
+1740 DAKGKKTLITEGA
-1752 SDGSTFKPNGGGWG
+1752 EGGTFVPDGGGWN
-1766 SDSGRFK
+1766 SAEGRFK

-1780 MQIKLVFDLSAYK
+1780 QQIKLAFDVSAYK
-1793 DSLAGREV
+1793 DTLAGEEV
-1801 VVCEEVGGMQLVDGD
+1801 VVCEEIGGIQSFNGD
-1816 EYYTTYGEHADLND
+1816 DWYYSYGFHDDLD
-1830 ADQTVKFISSTIK
+1830 DEDQTVKFISSTVK
-1843 TEASMVSTNTKY
+1843 TKASMSSTDTQY
-1855 AYALGND
+1855 GYALGND
-1862 VVKDTVSLTG
+1862 NVKDTVSLTG
-1872 LIKGQT
+1872 LIVGQT
-1878 YSLQGYLVDKATS
+1878 YSVEGYLVDKATS
-1891 QSINSQFTGKTFVAT
+1891 KYITSNPVNKTFVAT
-1906 AESMEVETNL
+1906 AESMEVEVNL
-1916 GIDTSTL
+1916 GIDTSSL
-1923 AGKDIVAYEKL
+1923 AGKDIVVYEKL
-1934 YYRGSL
+1934 YYQGNL

-1964 ASDNRH
+1964 ASSNKSN
-1970 DISRD
+1970 IYRD
-1975 DVSLRPSSN
+1975 DLNVRQASS

-1997 KTYKIEGQ
+1997 KTYTVEGQ

-2014 VTLKDTSATINGTK
+2014 VTLSSATATTNGTN
-2028 LNVTLSEN
+2028 LDVTVSEN
-2036 NLSATTTFTAV
+2036 NLIATATFTAV
-2047 GESQDVVFRYI
+2047 EESQDVVFRYI
-2058 FDSTYYAGKS
+2058 FDATYYAGKS

-2074 LYYGDDLIAT
+2074 LYYDGDLIAT

-2092 QTLTYKSEGSLKITK
+2092 QTLTYKSIGSLKITK
-2107 VDSNTGEVVKDSA
+2107 VDSVTGEVVKDSA
-2120 TFNLYKVND
+2120 TFNLYKVED

-2134 LVSNHFSSIVSQQL
+2134 LVDGMFTSTNKYQL
-2148 GTYVYQ
+2148 GDYIY
-2154 SKESSSY
+2154 SKTTGKY
-2161 STDLLTY
+2161 TDLLTY
-2168 PERHHGMLV
+2168 PERCMGDLV
-2177 NPDYVGTMS
+2177 KSDDVGTMS
-2186 ITGLPSGKYKLR
+2186 ITELPSGNYKLR
-2198 EIKAPENYI
+2198 EIVAPTNYI
-2207 IPDQEGIDVE
+2207 ISESEGIDVE
-2217 IKNGEVTEVIV
+2217 IKNGEVTEVVV

-2233 KTFMSFVKTDDN
+2233 KTFMTFVKTDDN
-2245 VNPDAAKA
+2245 VNPDVAKA
-2253 ISGAGFTVYADK
+2253 ISGAGFTVYANED
-2265 ECSTVALDF
+2265 CSTVARDF
-2274 YGNKMSEGISDADG
+2274 YGTTLSESFSDSEGY
-2288 NVSFV
+2288 VSFN
-2293 NILYYENKNTV
+2293 NILYHEDKDTV
-2304 LYIKETTTPEGYV
+2304 LYIKETTTPEGCV
-2317 PLNYTIK
+2317 PLDYVIK
-2324 AVIDTTGVV
+2324 AVIDTDGST

-2340 SGETEITDTIHRVFA
+2340 SGETEITDTIHKVFIE
-2355 GGALESDYTRIIN
+2355 GTLESDYTRIIN
-2368 HRGSVILNKKDENGD
+2368 HRGSVVLNKKDENGD

-2397 VVADDGTVS
+2397 AVADDGTVS
-2406 YTSDEVVSVDT
+2406 YTSDEVVSVDANE
-2417 TKTQG
+2417 TQG
-2422 TYRAEDLQKG
+2422 TYRAEDLQNG
-2432 TSTLKTSDEGTL
+2432 TSTLKTSDEGVL
-2444 SIGNLPLG
+2444 NIGNLPLG

-2466 PYGDKIEFSLTADK
+2466 PYGEKIEFSLTADK
-2480 PDIGLTN
+2480 PNIGLTD
-2487 DGITVIDNNTLL
+2487 DGITVIDNNPFL

-2519 ISLSIFALAFARAKK
+2519 ISLSIFALALVRAKK
-2534 INIFLKRG
+2534 VKII

>member
-10 VVLSAVTMATTW
+10 VVLSAVTMASTW

-52 VNAQDDETSYRLK
+52 VTAQDEETSYRLK
-65 DNEVQSKDSNGEVAT
+65 DDEVQSKDSNGEVAT

-116 TTTDSGDV
+116 TTTDSGEV

-144 KPQYVAVSFDAIS
+144 KPQYVTVSFDAIS
-157 VPMDKEE
+157 VPMGKEE

-207 ATKRAYIALSKIAD
+207 ATRRAYIALSKIAD

-233 DIANVEKDEMSEG
+233 NIANVEEDKMSEG

-259 EVNQSNVIAVID
+259 EVSQSNVIAVID

-324 RGTTSSVY
+324 KGTTSSVY

-420 YNVVAGSTS
+420 YNVVAGSSS

-449 SNNLIYSTDYK
+449 SNNLIYSTDYE

-466 TEPVTETVTQPT
+466 TEPVTEPVTQPT
-478 TEPTTKPST
+478 TEPSTKPST
-487 TQPSTA
+487 T

-505 GSESVSDIKSL
+505 GSESVSDVKSL
-516 PVDTSKKVVI
+516 PVDTSKKVVV

-535 LSGSEN
+535 LSGSET

-562 VYKAKDGTYKVIADA
+562 VYKAKDGTYKVIVDA
-577 PFSNGA
+577 PFNNGTT
-583 SSSKALDV
+583 SSKALDV
-591 DFAKG
+591 DFANG
-596 NVNGEVV
+596 NANGEVV
-603 TKGVSYDYDTN
+603 SKGVSYDYDTN
-614 VATISEGNMSI
+614 VATILEGNMSI
-625 SDGDYANMQVQVML
+625 SEGDYANMQVQVML

-651 TVETEKGKLLDKRT
+651 TVETEKGKLLDKRI
-665 ISDKPFNGLALDL
+665 ISGKPFNGLALDL
-678 DTSVSL
+678 DTSTSL
-684 SKDDLTVYVNGAK
+684 SKDDLSVYVNGAK
-697 FDEFTVEDNILNVD
+697 FDDFTVKDNILNVV

-718 NLKIVVNKKVNS
+718 DLRIVVNKNVNS
-730 EFKISSR
+730 EFKVSSR
-737 DSFGNVVDGDSYDE
+737 DGFGNVVDGDSYDE

-764 LKTGATTEIGVKIG
+764 LKAGATTEVGVKIG
-778 SSDYWQGEDGLPV
+778 NSDYWQGAGGLPV
-791 DKNPIYS
+791 DKNPIDGS
-798 SKKDGVGGQSS
+798 EKTGVGGQSTF
-809 YIADLGIATS
+809 IAQLGIATS
-819 IKFSGH
+819 MSFGSH
-825 TLNFQFYNSSGKSYG
+825 NLNFQLYNKSGKSYG

-855 LPGNCWHIGTGW
+855 LPGNCWHIGTGY
-867 SLSKNDPAFKSATL
+867 SLANGQYKSANV
-881 KVLSKDTKDGITTLV
+881 KVLSKNTKDGVTTLV

-920 KIRVRDSKIKLQMVK
+920 TIRVRDSKIKLQMEK
-935 DSSVAGFNTVYNRA
+935 NSSVLGFNTDYSRA
-949 GAKYGIYTNQ
+949 GAKYYIYTDK
-959 SCTTHFKINNKNAYI
+959 SCTKPFKSGGKHAYI
-974 TIDSDGYGKLGSG
+974 TINSDGYGVFGSG
-987 SGVNNDS
+987 SGINNDS
-994 NDKGSR
+994 KDKGNR
-1000 FWGKDSGADIPKG
+1000 YYGKNSGADVQKG

-1018 EVDAP
+1018 EIDSP

-1052 KPIYRAHYFNKK
+1052 IPIYRAHYFNKSNV
-1064 GTDVGTPEDDPLI
+1064 DVNIPLDDPLI
-1077 LLQLKKMSATPEFTN
+1077 LLQLKKSSATPEFTN
-1092 GNSCYSLQGAV
+1092 GNSCYSLEGAV
-1103 YNIYWTKKDAEKG
+1103 YNIYWTEKDADEG
-1116 INDHGT
+1116 INDHGV
-1122 MTTDKD
+1122 MVTDKD
-1128 GYAIYYDPD
+1128 GYATYYDPD
-1137 SGHFGTNNH
+1137 SGHYGTNSR
-1146 DTDAVY
+1146 DTDTAY
-1152 KGKGSGT
+1152 KDKGSGT
-1159 PVRAAQRDTSE
+1159 PVRAAQRDTNE
-1170 FQGWYIREVTAPKGY
+1170 FQGWYIKEVTAPKGY
-1185 ALDKTVYQLTDSGIT
+1185 ALDKTVYQLTDSHIT

-1205 KIYRPNGSSEGIADE
+1205 KIYRPNGNSKGITDK
-1220 PANDPFIISIKKRN
+1220 PLNDPFVLAIKKRN

-1259 AKYKDSFEVDSSD
+1259 SKYKDSFEVDSSD
-1272 PNAKFPKFTASKP
+1272 PNAEIPKFTASKP
-1285 TRTWYIKTDK
+1285 TRTWYVKTDVN
-1295 DGYAELDQGE
+1295 GTATLNNN
-1305 QYLLKNNPDY
+1305 LIKNDSNY
-1315 PSFNSDAVYTV
+1315 PSFNSDDVYTV
-1326 TKKDGSLVIAIPY
+1326 SNKDGSQLIVIPY
-1339 GTLKVTEVQAPDKY
+1339 GTLKVTEVQAPEKY
-1353 EITPVVYYRALRE
+1353 ELTPVIYYRALKE
-1366 GGASWISQIELPV
+1366 NSLAGVSQVELPV

-1388 TTAIDADTNS
+1388 TVAIDTDTNS
-1398 HNAFTSA
+1398 HNGFTSA
-1405 KSCITD
+1405 KTCVSD

-1422 EYTFKGMLIRKS
+1422 EYTIKGMLIKKS
-1434 DGSKIPLLNK
+1434 DGSKIPLLNE
-1444 DGTILKDSK
+1444 DGTIFKDSK
-1453 GNQATEKSVTMVA
+1453 GNQATEKSVTMT
-1466 KPAGLGNYT
+1466 AGANGSGHYS

-1484 LENDSVVAYAF
+1484 LEKDSVVAYAF

-1522 RELSMITVATDDATD
+1522 RELSMITVATNDATD
-1537 SDISYIPDDGWGY
+1537 SAISYIPDDNWGN

-1562 NRSYRLKTEIYEIE
+1562 NRDYKLKTEIYEIE
-1576 NGKVSDTPVN
+1576 NGKVSDTSVD

-1591 MTFEKA
+1591 MNFVKA
-1597 IYTRFQPTSDS
+1597 IYTKFRPASDS
-1608 GTVNVSNIRFGL
+1608 GTVNVSNIRFRF
-1620 PEGKVDL
+1620 PEGKADL

-1660 PNDTNQIVTYSD
+1660 PTDTNQIVTYSD
-1672 LPIDTTAKVANASGN
+1672 LPIDTTAKISNASGK

-1693 SGKLSQTS
+1693 SGKLSQTM
-1701 IAETITLE
+1701 IEETITLE
-1709 NLNATKEY
+1709 NLNATDEY
-1717 ELSPYVMFKDTEE
+1717 ELSPYLVLKSSGKV
-1730 ILDKA
+1730 LDKA

-1740 DAKGKKTLITKA
+1740 DAKGKKTLITKGA
-1752 SDGSTFKPNGGGWG
+1752 DGGTFVPNGGGW
-1766 SDSGRFK
+1766 SYDDGRFK

-1780 MQIKLVFDLSAYK
+1780 QMIKLAFDVSAYK
-1793 DSLAGREV
+1793 DILAGEEV
-1801 VVCEEVGGMQLVDGD
+1801 VVCEEVGDISSFDG
-1816 EYYTTYGEHADLND
+1816 EEFYYTYGEHDDLND
-1830 ADQTVKFISSTIK
+1830 KDQTVKFISSTVK
-1843 TEASMVSTNTKY
+1843 TKASMASTNTQY
-1855 AYALGND
+1855 GYALGND
-1862 VVKDTVSLTG
+1862 NVKDTVSLTG
-1872 LIKGQT
+1872 LIAGQT
-1878 YSLQGYLVDKATS
+1878 YSLQGRLVDKATG
-1891 QSINSQFTGKTFVAT
+1891 QSINSQFTNKTFVAT
-1906 AESMEVETNL
+1906 AESMEVEMNL

-1997 KTYKIEGQ
+1997 KTYTIEGQ

-2014 VTLKDTSATINGTK
+2014 VTLKNTTSATTNGTN
-2028 LNVTLSEN
+2028 LVVTLSEN

-2134 LVSNHFSSIVSQQL
+2134 LVDGMFTSTNRYQL
-2148 GTYVYQ
+2148 GQYIYTKTSGKY
-2154 SKESSSY
+2154 
-2161 STDLLTY
+2161 TDLLTY
-2168 PERHHGMLV
+2168 PERCMGNLV
-2177 NPDYVGTMS
+2177 ESDYVGTMS
-2186 ITGLPSGKYKLR
+2186 ITDLPSGKYKLR
-2198 EIKAPENYI
+2198 EVVAPANYI
-2207 IPDQEGIDVE
+2207 ITKQEGIDVD
-2217 IKNGEVTEVIV
+2217 IKNGEVTEVTV

-2253 ISGAGFTVYADK
+2253 ISGAGFTVYIDEK
-2265 ECSTVALDF
+2265 CTTVAKDF
-2274 YGNKMSEGISDADG
+2274 YDNSISESISDSEGY
-2288 NVSFV
+2288 VSFD
-2293 NILYYENKNTV
+2293 NILYHEDKDTI

-2340 SGETEITDTIHRVFA
+2340 SGETEITDTIHKVFIE
-2355 GGALESDYTRIIN
+2355 GTLESDYTRIIN
-2368 HRGSVILNKKDENGD
+2368 HRGSVVLNKKDENGD
-2383 NLAGSEWELHKVTK
+2383 SLAGSEWKLHRVTK
-2397 VVADDGTVS
+2397 AVADDGTVS
-2406 YTSDEVVSVDT
+2406 YISDEVVSVDA
-2417 TKTQG
+2417 TKAQG
-2422 TYRAEDLQKG
+2422 TYRAEDLKKG
-2432 TSTLKTSDEGTL
+2432 TSTLKTSDEGVL

-2466 PYGDKIEFSLTADK
+2466 PYGEKIEFSLTADK
-2480 PDIGLTN
+2480 PDIGLTD
-2487 DGITVIDNNTLL
+2487 DGITVIDNKPFL

-2534 INIFLKRG
+2534 IKNILKRG

>member
-37 MGTVYVKLTDNGSVK
+37 TGTVYVKLTDNGSVK
-52 VNAQDDETSYRLK
+52 VNARDNETSYRLK

-144 KPQYVAVSFDAIS
+144 KPQYVTVSFDALTVSI
-157 VPMDKEE
+157 DKDE

-460 GKVEEP
+460 VKSDDKPKEDKPKEDKPEEP
-466 TEPVTETVTQPT
+466 NE
-478 TEPTTKPST
+478 
-487 TQPSTA
+487 
-493 QPSTEPTTQPTT
+493 
-505 GSESVSDIKSL
+505 VSKVKSL
-516 PVDTSKKVVI
+516 PKDDTKVVLV
-526 KYLFVDSSE
+526 KYLFLDKSKVTGAE
-535 LSGSEN
+535 T
-541 IDRVML
+541 IDNVML
-547 ANNNSLLYQLEEYAP
+547 GNKNYVLYQLESYVP
-562 VYKAKDGTYKVIADA
+562 VYKDGDTYKVVANT
-577 PFSNGA
+577 PF
-583 SSSKALDV
+583 
-591 DFAKG
+591 
-596 NVNGEVV
+596 VNGTSSGKFMDVIFARGNDKGIVV
-603 TKGVSYDYDTN
+603 KDGVSFDFDSN
-614 VATISEGNMSI
+614 IATISKDAIKTDNN
-625 SDGDYANMQVQVML
+625 SDFANIQIQLL
-639 ATSLDTLSKVNV
+639 ATTSLNTSAKVNV
-651 TVETEKGKLLDKRT
+651 TVEDGKGKLLNKKTFSNDPYEYF
-665 ISDKPFNGLALDL
+665 SLLL
-678 DTSVSL
+678 DTNKSISAEDISVFI
-684 SKDDLTVYVNGAK
+684 NG
-697 FDEFTVEDNILNVD
+697 
-711 KYFGLVS
+711 S
-718 NLKIVVNKKVNS
+718 NNALNKKYYSVKENVLSIGSFGVLSDVRVVINKEVNS
-730 EFKISSR
+730 SFKVCLATPGHGVDMSR
-737 DSFGNVVDGDSYDE
+737 LPTSYLKE
-751 DNLYLAD
+751 
-758 GTDVSW
+758 GTDVSMFKGKENISTTVDIYVGRVGYSADKLNGSLGKLEPLEVW
-764 LKTGATTEIGVKIG
+764 GDRDSLFNATIGV
-778 SSDYWQGEDGLPV
+778 
-791 DKNPIYS
+791 
-798 SKKDGVGGQSS
+798 SK
-809 YIADLGIATS
+809 S
-819 IKFSGH
+819 IKFNGKYV
-825 TLNFQFYNSSGKSYG
+825 NFQFYDKTGKS
-840 VWSNVDPGHGSYNHA
+840 SKGSYPGADAYNKGFYSYCHHA
-855 LPGNCWHIGTGW
+855 SVSSP
-867 SLSKNDPAFKSATL
+867 S
-881 KVLSKDTKDGITTLV
+881 
-896 FRIVT
+896 
-901 KNGMAGGGAGF
+901 GGGERSAVMRLLKYEDGRKSDGSGYIYLTF
-912 SQGVGIIT
+912 AIESTGYIASSPIQTTGGLFKVAVPHSANT
-920 KIRVRDSKIKLQMVK
+920 IKLQMVK
-935 DSSVAGFNTVYNRA
+935 DSSVAGFNTAYNRA
-949 GAKYGIYTNQ
+949 GAKYNIYTNQ
-959 SCTTHFKINNKNAYI
+959 SCTTHFKIGNKNAYI

-1052 KPIYRAHYFNKK
+1052 KPIYRAHYFTKK

-1128 GYAIYYDPD
+1128 GYATYYDSN

-1185 ALDKTVYQLTDSGIT
+1185 ALDKNVYQLTDSGIT

-1205 KIYRPNGSSEGIADE
+1205 KIYRPNGNSKGIKDE
-1220 PANDPFIISIKKRN
+1220 PLNDPFMIRIQKRN
-1234 AITGETK
+1234 AVTGETK
-1241 RLENAVFK
+1241 KLENAVFK

-1259 AKYKDSFEVDSSD
+1259 TKYDKNFQVDTSD
-1272 PNAKFPKFTASKP
+1272 PNAKIPEFKASKP
-1285 TRTWYIKTDK
+1285 TRTWYIKTNDK
-1295 DGYAELDQGE
+1295 GFARLRD
-1305 QYLLKNNPDY
+1305 DY
-1315 PSFNSDAVYTV
+1315 IQHTSPFNSDDVYYNLA
-1326 TKKDGSLVIAIPY
+1326 GSVVVPF
-1339 GTLKVTEVQAPDKY
+1339 GTLKVTEVQAPEKY
-1353 EITPVVYYRALRE
+1353 DITPVVYYRTLDNN
-1366 GGASWISQIELPV
+1366 GADSVDQVELPV

-1388 TTAIDADTNS
+1388 TVAVDTDTKS
-1398 HNAFTSA
+1398 HNGFTSA
-1405 KSCITD
+1405 KTCVSD
-1411 TITYSNLTGGK
+1411 TITYSNLTGDK
-1422 EYTFKGMLIRKS
+1422 DYTIKGMLIKKS
-1434 DGSKIPLLNK
+1434 DGSKIPLLTE

-1453 GNQATEKSVTMVA
+1453 GKQATEKSVTMTA
-1466 KPAGLGNYT
+1466 NANGSGHYS
-1475 IKYYFNSNG
+1475 IMYYFNSNG
-1484 LENDSVVAYAF
+1484 LEKDSVVAYAF

-1522 RELSMITVATDDATD
+1522 RELSMITVATNDATD
-1537 SDISYIPDDGWGY
+1537 SAISYIPDDNWGN

-1562 NRSYRLKTEIYEIE
+1562 NRFYRLKTEIYEIE
-1576 NGKVSDTPVN
+1576 NGKVSDTPVD
-1586 INTSG
+1586 IFKSG
-1591 MTFEKA
+1591 MSFVKA
-1597 IYTRFQPTSDS
+1597 IYTKFRPASDS
-1608 GTVNVSNIRFGL
+1608 GTVKVSNIRFRF
-1620 PEGKVDL
+1620 PEGKADL

-1648 NGKVDP
+1648 SGQVDP

-1660 PNDTNQIVTYSD
+1660 STDTNQIVTYSD
-1672 LPIDTTAKVANASGN
+1672 LPIDTIAKISNASGK
-1687 GKVGYI
+1687 GKAGYI
-1693 SGKLSQTS
+1693 SGKLSQTW
-1701 IAETITLE
+1701 IEETITLE
-1709 NLNATKEY
+1709 NLNATEEY
-1717 ELSPYVMFKDTEE
+1717 QLSPYLVLKSSGKV
-1730 ILDKA
+1730 LDKA

-1740 DAKGKKTLITKA
+1740 DAKGKKTLITKSA
-1752 SDGSTFKPNGGGWG
+1752 EGGTFVPNGGGW
-1766 SDSGRFK
+1766 SYDDGRFK

-1780 MQIKLVFDLSAYK
+1780 QMIKLAFDVSAYK
-1793 DSLAGREV
+1793 DILAGEEV
-1801 VVCEEVGGMQLVDGD
+1801 VVCEEVGGIQSFDD
-1816 EYYTTYGEHADLND
+1816 EEYYYTYGEHDDLD
-1830 ADQTVKFISSTIK
+1830 DKDQTVRFISSTVK
-1843 TEASMVSTNTKY
+1843 TKASMASTNTQY
-1855 AYALGND
+1855 GYALGND
-1862 VVKDTVSLTG
+1862 NVKDTVSLTG
-1872 LIKGQT
+1872 LIAGQT
-1878 YSLQGYLVDKATS
+1878 YSLQGHLVDKATG
-1891 QSINSQFTGKTFVAT
+1891 QNINSQFTNKTFVAT
-1906 AESMEVETNL
+1906 AESMEVEMNL
-1916 GIDTSTL
+1916 GIDTSEL
-1923 AGKDIVAYEKL
+1923 VDKDIVVYENL

-1940 IASHEDINDT
+1940 IASHADINDA

-1964 ASDNRH
+1964 VSSSKSSVHRDNVAIGQSSD
-1970 DISRD
+1970 
-1975 DVSLRPSSN
+1975 

-1997 KTYKIEGQ
+1997 KTYTIEGQ

-2047 GESQDVVFRYI
+2047 EESQDVVFRYI
-2058 FDSTYYAGKS
+2058 IDSTYYAGKS

-2092 QTLTYKSEGSLKITK
+2092 QTLTYKSEGSLKVTK
-2107 VDSNTGEVVKDSA
+2107 VDSITGKVVKDSA

-2134 LVSNHFSSIVSQQL
+2134 LVNNHFSSIVSQQL
-2148 GTYVYQ
+2148 GTYVYHYD
-2154 SKESSSY
+2154 ESSSY

-2177 NPDYVGTMS
+2177 YPNDVGTMS
-2186 ITGLPSGKYKLR
+2186 IIGLPSGKYKLR

-2207 IPDQEGIDVE
+2207 ISDQEGIDVE
-2217 IKNGEVTEVIV
+2217 IVNGEVTETTVK
-2228 ENEPR
+2228 NTPR
-2233 KTFMSFVKTDDN
+2233 LTSFEFVKTDDN
-2245 VNPDAAKA
+2245 ADVEKSNVLA
-2253 ISGAGFTVYADK
+2253 GAGFTLYKDEACEVQ
-2265 ECSTVALDF
+2265 TRDF
-2274 YGNKMSEGISDADG
+2274 YMNVVPESVSDKSTGIVGFNNLLYSDVKDT
-2288 NVSFV
+2288 V
-2293 NILYYENKNTV
+2293 YYMR
-2304 LYIKETTTPEGYV
+2304 ETTTPEGYV
-2317 PLNYTIK
+2317 PLDYTIK
-2324 AVIDTTGVV
+2324 VVIDTEGKAKLYNNAT
-2333 KYYALSD
+2333 S
-2340 SGETEITDTIHRVFA
+2340 EEITELKKVYLEEGNQFSNDLLRV
-2355 GGALESDYTRIIN
+2355 IN

-2397 VVADDGTVS
+2397 VVADDDTVS
-2406 YTSDEVVSVDT
+2406 YTSDEVVSVDAT
-2417 TKTQG
+2417 ATQG
-2422 TYRAEDLQKG
+2422 TYRDEDLQKG

-2480 PDIGLTN
+2480 PDISLTD
-2487 DGITVIDNNTLL
+2487 DGITVIDNNPLL
-2499 PKTGSF
+2499 PKTGFF

>member
-52 VNAQDDETSYRLK
+52 VTAQDDETSYRLK

-129 SNEISTKTDSVVVSE
+129 SNEISTKADSVVVSE
-144 KPQYVAVSFDAIS
+144 KPQYVTVSFDSLTVSI
-157 VPMDKEE
+157 DKDE

-207 ATKRAYIALSKIAD
+207 ATKRAYIALSKVAD

-259 EVNQSNVIAVID
+259 EVSQSNVIAVID

-407 TRLETSNYGKTVD
+407 TCLETSNYGKTVD

-460 GKVEEP
+460 VKSDDKPKEDKPKEDKPEEP
-466 TEPVTETVTQPT
+466 NE
-478 TEPTTKPST
+478 
-487 TQPSTA
+487 
-493 QPSTEPTTQPTT
+493 
-505 GSESVSDIKSL
+505 VSKVKSL
-516 PVDTSKKVVI
+516 PKDDTKVVLV
-526 KYLFVDSSE
+526 KYLFLDKSKVTGVE
-535 LSGSEN
+535 T
-541 IDRVML
+541 IDNVML
-547 ANNNSLLYQLEEYAP
+547 GNKNYVLYQLESYVP
-562 VYKAKDGTYKVIADA
+562 VYDDGNSYKVVANTPLVNGTSSDKFMDVIFARGNDKGIVVKDGVSFD
-577 PFSNGA
+577 FDSNI
-583 SSSKALDV
+583 
-591 DFAKG
+591 
-596 NVNGEVV
+596 
-603 TKGVSYDYDTN
+603 
-614 VATISEGNMSI
+614 ATISKDAIKTDDN
-625 SDGDYANMQVQVML
+625 SDFANIQIQLL
-639 ATSLDTLSKVNV
+639 ATTSLKTSAKVNV
-651 TVETEKGKLLDKRT
+651 TVEDEKGKLLNKETFSNDPYEYF
-665 ISDKPFNGLALDL
+665 SLLL
-678 DTSVSL
+678 DTNKSISAEDISVFI
-684 SKDDLTVYVNGAK
+684 NG
-697 FDEFTVEDNILNVD
+697 
-711 KYFGLVS
+711 S
-718 NLKIVVNKKVNS
+718 NNALNKKYYSVKENVLSIGSFGVLSDVRVAINKEVNS
-730 EFKISSR
+730 SFKVCLATPGHGVDMSR
-737 DSFGNVVDGDSYDE
+737 LPTSYLKE
-751 DNLYLAD
+751 
-758 GTDVSW
+758 GTDVSMFKGKENISTTVDIYVGRDGYPADTLNGSLGKLEPLEVW
-764 LKTGATTEIGVKIG
+764 GDRDSIFNATIGV
-778 SSDYWQGEDGLPV
+778 
-791 DKNPIYS
+791 
-798 SKKDGVGGQSS
+798 SK
-809 YIADLGIATS
+809 S
-819 IKFSGH
+819 IKFNGKYV
-825 TLNFQFYNSSGKSYG
+825 NFQFYDETGKS
-840 VWSNVDPGHGSYNHA
+840 SKGSYPGADEYNKGFSAYCHHA
-855 LPGNCWHIGTGW
+855 SVSSP
-867 SLSKNDPAFKSATL
+867 S
-881 KVLSKDTKDGITTLV
+881 
-896 FRIVT
+896 
-901 KNGMAGGGAGF
+901 GGGERSAVMRLLKYEDGRKSDGSGYIYLTF
-912 SQGVGIIT
+912 AIESTGYIASSPIQTTGGLFKVAVPHSANT
-920 KIRVRDSKIKLQMVK
+920 IKLQMVK
-935 DSSVAGFNTVYNRA
+935 DSSVAGFNPAYNRA
-949 GAKYGIYTNQ
+949 GAKYNIYTNQ
-959 SCTTHFKINNKNAYI
+959 SCTTHFKIGNKNAYI

-1128 GYAIYYDPD
+1128 GYATYYDSN
-1137 SGHFGTNNH
+1137 SGHYGTNNH

-1205 KIYRPNGSSEGIADE
+1205 KIYRPNGNSKGITDE
-1220 PANDPFIISIKKRN
+1220 PLNDPFIVLIKKRN
-1234 AITGETK
+1234 AVTGETK
-1241 RLENAVFK
+1241 DLEGAVFK
-1249 LEYYAEYLDS
+1249 FEYYGEYLDFT
-1259 AKYKDSFEVDSSD
+1259 KYEKNFQVDTSD
-1272 PNAKFPKFTASKP
+1272 PNAEIPKFTENSPK
-1285 TRTWYIKTDK
+1285 RTWYIKTDK
-1295 DGYAELDQGE
+1295 YGYARLSD
-1305 QYLLKNNPDY
+1305 DY
-1315 PSFNSDAVYTV
+1315 IQHTSSYNSDDVYTIV
-1326 TKKDGSLVIAIPY
+1326 DAFGKLRTVAPY
-1339 GTLKVTEVQAPDKY
+1339 GTLKVTEVQAPEKY
-1353 EITPVVYYRALRE
+1353 EITPVVYYRTLDDNGTE
-1366 GGASWISQIELPV
+1366 VVDQVELPV

-1388 TTAIDADTNS
+1388 TVAIDTDTNS
-1398 HNAFTSA
+1398 HNGFTSA
-1405 KSCITD
+1405 KTCVSD
-1411 TITYSNLTGGK
+1411 TITYSNLTGSK
-1422 EYTFKGMLIRKS
+1422 EYTIKGMLIKKS
-1434 DGSKIPLLNK
+1434 DGSKIPLLNEE
-1444 DGTILKDSK
+1444 GTILKDSK
-1453 GNQATEKSVTMVA
+1453 GNQATEKVVNMVA
-1466 KPAGLGNYT
+1466 KPNGLGHHT

-1484 LENDSVVAYAF
+1484 LEDDSVVAYAF

-1522 RELSMITVATDDATD
+1522 RELSMITVATNDATD
-1537 SDISYIPDDGWGY
+1537 SAISYIPDDNWGN

-1562 NRSYRLKTEIYEIE
+1562 NRFYRLKTEIYEIE
-1576 NGKVSDTPVN
+1576 NGKVSDTPVD
-1586 INTSG
+1586 IFKSG
-1591 MTFEKA
+1591 MNFVKA
-1597 IYTRFQPTSDS
+1597 IYTKFRPASDS
-1608 GTVNVSNIRFGL
+1608 GIVKVSNIRFRF
-1620 PEGKVDL
+1620 PEGKADL

-1648 NGKVDP
+1648 DGKVDQ
-1654 GSIHKD
+1654 GSIHKN
-1660 PNDTNQIVTYSD
+1660 PTDTNQIVTYSD
-1672 LPIDTTAKVANASGN
+1672 LPIDTTAKISNASGK

-1693 SGKLSQTS
+1693 SGKLSQTW
-1701 IAETITLE
+1701 IEETITLE
-1709 NLNATKEY
+1709 NLNATEEY
-1717 ELSPYVMFKDTEE
+1717 QLSPYLVLKSSGKV
-1730 ILDKA
+1730 LDKA

-1740 DAKGKKTLITKA
+1740 DAKGKKTLITKSA
-1752 SDGSTFKPNGGGWG
+1752 EGGTFVPNGGGWSYG
-1766 SDSGRFK
+1766 DGRFK

-1780 MQIKLVFDLSAYK
+1780 QMIKLVFDVSAYK
-1793 DSLAGREV
+1793 DILAGEEV
-1801 VVCEEVGGMQLVDGD
+1801 VVCEEVGGIQSFDD
-1816 EYYTTYGEHADLND
+1816 EEYYYTYGEHDDLD
-1830 ADQTVKFISSTIK
+1830 DKDQTVKFISSTVK
-1843 TEASMVSTNTKY
+1843 TKASMASTNTHY
-1855 AYALGND
+1855 GYALGND
-1862 VVKDTVSLTG
+1862 NVKDTVSLTG
-1872 LIKGQT
+1872 LIAGQT
-1878 YSLQGYLVDKATS
+1878 YSLQGRLVDKATG
-1891 QSINSQFTGKTFVAT
+1891 QSINSQFTNKTFVAT
-1906 AESMEVETNL
+1906 AESMEVEMNL
-1916 GIDTSTL
+1916 GIDTSSL
-1923 AGKDIVAYEKL
+1923 VGKDIVAYEKL

-1940 IASHEDINDT
+1940 IASHEDVNDT
-1950 DQTVTILNPTIKTS
+1950 DQTVTILNPTIKTK
-1964 ASDNRH
+1964 ASSSSS
-1970 DISRD
+1970 DIYNTNVPVRQ
-1975 DVSLRPSSN
+1975 RGY
-1984 IYDTVSMTGLIPG
+1984 IYDTVDMTGLIPG
-1997 KTYKIEGQ
+1997 KEYTISGQ
-2005 VIEKSSEEP
+2005 LLSKDTEEAVVLLKDGVKATLSNTNLP
-2014 VTLKDTSATINGTK
+2014 VTVSEDNK
-2028 LNVTLSEN
+2028 TLS
-2036 NLSATTTFTAV
+2036 TVFTAKA
-2047 GESQDVVFRYI
+2047 ESQSIVIRYCL
-2058 FDSTYYAGKS
+2058 DSTYYAGKS

-2074 LYYGDDLIAT
+2074 LYYDDELIAT

-2092 QTLTYKSEGSLKITK
+2092 QTLTYKSEGSLKVTK
-2107 VDSNTGEVVKDSA
+2107 VDSITGEVVKDSA

-2148 GTYVYQ
+2148 GTYVYRY
-2154 SKESSSY
+2154 EEASSY

-2177 NPDYVGTMS
+2177 DPNDVGTMS
-2186 ITGLPSGKYKLR
+2186 ITGLPSGKYKLK
-2198 EIKAPENYI
+2198 EVKAPTNYI
-2207 IPDQEGIDVE
+2207 ISEEDGVEVE
-2217 IKNGEVTEVIV
+2217 IVNGEVTETTVK
-2228 ENEPR
+2228 NTPR
-2233 KTFMSFVKTDDN
+2233 LTSFEFVKTDDN
-2245 VNPDAAKA
+2245 ADVEKSNVLA
-2253 ISGAGFTVYADK
+2253 GAGFTLYNDEACEVQ
-2265 ECSTVALDF
+2265 TRDF
-2274 YGNKMSEGISDADG
+2274 YMNVVPESVSDKSTGIVGFNNLLYSDVKDT
-2288 NVSFV
+2288 V
-2293 NILYYENKNTV
+2293 YYMR
-2304 LYIKETTTPEGYV
+2304 ETTTSEGYV
-2317 PLNYTIK
+2317 PLDYIIK
-2324 AVIDTTGVV
+2324 VVIDTEGKAKLYNNAT
-2333 KYYALSD
+2333 S
-2340 SGETEITDTIHRVFA
+2340 EEITELKKVYLDEGKQFSNDLLRV
-2355 GGALESDYTRIIN
+2355 IN
-2368 HRGSVILNKKDENGD
+2368 HRGSVVLNKKDENGD

-2397 VVADDGTVS
+2397 AVADDGTVS
-2406 YTSDEVVSVDT
+2406 YTSDEVVSVDAT
-2417 TKTQG
+2417 ATQG
-2422 TYRAEDLQKG
+2422 TYRAEDMQKG

-2480 PDIGLTN
+2480 PDIGLTD
-2487 DGITVIDNNTLL
+2487 DGITVIDNNPLL

-2514 LVSLL
+2514 LVLLL
-2519 ISLSIFALAFARAKK
+2519 ISSSIFALAFARAKK
-2534 INIFLKRG
+2534 ILKRG

>member
-37 MGTVYVKLTDNGSVK
+37 TGTVYVKLTDNGSVK

-116 TTTDSGDV
+116 TMTDSGDV

-129 SNEISTKTDSVVVSE
+129 SNEISTKTDSVVVSD
-144 KPQYVAVSFDAIS
+144 KPQYVTISFDALTVSI
-157 VPMDKEE
+157 DKDE

-221 FVNVDTADFEVS
+221 FVNVDTANFEVS

-324 RGTTSSVY
+324 KGTTSSVY

-407 TRLETSNYGKTVD
+407 ARLETSNYGKTVD

-487 TQPSTA
+487 TQPSTT

-526 KYLFVDSSE
+526 KYLFVDNSE

-678 DTSVSL
+678 DTSVSI
-684 SKDDLTVYVNGAK
+684 SKDDLTVYINGAK

-737 DSFGNVVDGDSYDE
+737 DSFGNVVDGSSYDN
-751 DNLYLAD
+751 NLYLAD

-798 SKKDGVGGQSS
+798 SKRDGVGGQST

-935 DSSVAGFNTVYNRA
+935 DSSVAGFNTPYSRA
-949 GAKYGIYTNQ
+949 GAKYYIYTNQ
-959 SCTTHFKINNKNAYI
+959 SCTTHFKIDKKDAYI
-974 TIDSDGYGKLGSG
+974 TIDSNGYGKLGSG

-994 NDKGSR
+994 NDKGTR

-1034 QRDGYYKFVSVGK
+1034 QKDGYYKFVSVGK

-1103 YNIYWTKKDAEKG
+1103 YNIYWTKKDADKG

-1128 GYAIYYDPD
+1128 GYATYYDPD
-1137 SGHFGTNNH
+1137 SGHYGTNSH

-1185 ALDKTVYQLTDSGIT
+1185 ALDKNVYQLTDSGIT

-1205 KIYRPNGSSEGIADE
+1205 KIYRPNGNSKGIKDE
-1220 PANDPFIISIKKRN
+1220 PLNDPFIISIQKRN

-1241 RLENAVFK
+1241 NLEGAVFK
-1249 LEYYAEYLDS
+1249 LEYYAEYLDFT
-1259 AKYKDSFEVDSSD
+1259 KYKKNFPVDTSD
-1272 PNAKFPKFTASKP
+1272 PNAEIPKFTANKP
-1285 TRTWYIKTDK
+1285 TRTWYVKTDS
-1295 DGYAELDQGE
+1295 DGFADLSD
-1305 QYLLKNNPDY
+1305 DY
-1315 PSFNSDAVYTV
+1315 IQHTSSFNSDDVYTV
-1326 TKKDGSLVIAIPY
+1326 SRKDGTLWTVVPY
-1339 GTLKVTEVQAPDKY
+1339 GTLKVTEVQAPEKY
-1353 EITPVVYYRALRE
+1353 DITPVVYYRTLDDNGTE
-1366 GGASWISQIELPV
+1366 VVDQVELPI
-1379 DENPKVEMD
+1379 DETPKVEMD
-1388 TTAIDADTNS
+1388 TVALNTDTKS
-1398 HNAFTSA
+1398 HNGFTSA
-1405 KSCITD
+1405 KSCVSD

-1422 EYTFKGMLIRKS
+1422 DYTIKGMLIKKS
-1434 DGSKIPLLNK
+1434 DGSKIPLLNE
-1444 DGTILKDSK
+1444 DGTILKDSR
-1453 GNQATEKSVTMVA
+1453 GNQATEKVVNMVA
-1466 KPAGLGNYT
+1466 KPNGLGHHT

-1522 RELSMITVATDDATD
+1522 RELSMITVATNDATD
-1537 SDISYIPDDGWGY
+1537 SDISYVPDDDWGN
-1550 ISDKVSYVGLDK
+1550 ITDKVSYVGLDK
-1562 NRSYRLKTEIYEIE
+1562 NRFYKLKTEIYEIE
-1576 NGKVSDTPVN
+1576 NGKVSNTPVD
-1586 INTSG
+1586 ILISG
-1591 MTFEKA
+1591 MTFAKA
-1597 IYTRFQPTSDS
+1597 IYTTFRPSSDS
-1608 GTVNVSNIRFGL
+1608 GTVEVSNIRFRF
-1620 PEGKVDL
+1620 PEGRVDL
-1627 TTRKFVVY
+1627 TNRKFVVY

-1648 NGKVDP
+1648 DGKVDP

-1660 PNDTNQIVTYSD
+1660 PKDTNQIVTYSD
-1672 LPIDTTAKVANASGN
+1672 LPVDTIAKIANASGN

-1693 SGKLSQTS
+1693 SGKLSQTM
-1701 IAETITLE
+1701 IEETVTLE
-1709 NLNATKEY
+1709 NLNATDEY
-1717 ELSPYVMFKDTEE
+1717 QLSPYLVLKSTGKV
-1730 ILDKA
+1730 LDKA

-1740 DAKGKKTLITKA
+1740 DAKGKKTLITKSA
-1752 SDGSTFKPNGGGWG
+1752 EGDTFVPNGGGW
-1766 SDSGRFK
+1766 SYDNGRFK

-1780 MQIKLVFDLSAYK
+1780 QMIKLAFDVSAYK
-1793 DSLAGREV
+1793 DTLVGEEI
-1801 VVCEEVGGMQLVDGD
+1801 VVCEEVGGTQLFDGD
-1816 EYYTTYGEHADLND
+1816 EYYCTYGEHNDLD
-1830 ADQTVKFISSTIK
+1830 DKDQTVKFISSTVK
-1843 TEASMVSTNTKY
+1843 TKASMASTNTKY

-1862 VVKDTVSLTG
+1862 TVKDTVSLTG

-1891 QSINSQFTGKTFVAT
+1891 QRINSQFTNKNFVAT
-1906 AESMEVETNL
+1906 AESMEVEMNL
-1916 GIDTSTL
+1916 GIDTSELT
-1923 AGKDIVAYEKL
+1923 GKDVVAYEFL
-1934 YYRGSL
+1934 YYQGKL
-1940 IASHEDINDT
+1940 IASHVDVNDA

-1964 ASDNRH
+1964 ASSNKSSVHRDNVLLG
-1970 DISRD
+1970 S
-1975 DVSLRPSSN
+1975 SSN

-1997 KTYKIEGQ
+1997 KTYTIEGQ

-2014 VTLKDTSATINGTK
+2014 VALKNTSAKTNGTN
-2028 LNVTLSEN
+2028 LDVTLSEN

-2058 FDSTYYAGKS
+2058 IDSTYYAGKS

-2074 LYYGDDLIAT
+2074 LYYDGELIAT

-2092 QTLTYKSEGSLKITK
+2092 QTLTYKSEGSLKVTK
-2107 VDSNTGEVVKDSA
+2107 VDSTTGKVVKDSA

-2134 LVSNHFSSIVSQQL
+2134 LVNNHFSSIVSQQL
-2148 GTYVYQ
+2148 GTYVYRYD
-2154 SKESSSY
+2154 ESSSY

-2177 NPDYVGTMS
+2177 DPNDVGTMS

-2198 EIKAPENYI
+2198 EIKAPANYI
-2207 IPDQEGIDVE
+2207 ISNQEGIDVE
-2217 IKNGEVTEVIV
+2217 IVNGEVTEAVV

-2233 KTFMSFVKTDDN
+2233 KTFMTFVKTDDN
-2245 VNPDAAKA
+2245 ANPDSAKA
-2253 ISGAGFTVYADK
+2253 LSGAGFTVYADK

-2274 YGNKMSEGISDADG
+2274 YGNKISEGISDADG
-2288 NVSFV
+2288 NVSFD
-2293 NILYYENKNTV
+2293 NILYYENKDTV

-2397 VVADDGTVS
+2397 TVADDGTVS
-2406 YTSDEVVSVDT
+2406 YTSDEVVSVDA

-2459 KAPENKM
+2459 KAPANKM

-2480 PDIGLTN
+2480 PDIGLTD
-2487 DGITVIDNNTLL
+2487 DGITVIDNNPLL

>member
-80 VNCDNADYDFKVE
+80 VNCDNANYDFKVE

-129 SNEISTKTDSVVVSE
+129 SNEISTKADSVVVSE
-144 KPQYVAVSFDAIS
+144 KPQYITVSFDALTVSI
-157 VPMDKEE
+157 DKDE

-259 EVNQSNVIAVID
+259 EVSQSNVIAVID

-460 GKVEEP
+460 VKSDDKPKEDKPKEDKPEEP
-466 TEPVTETVTQPT
+466 NE
-478 TEPTTKPST
+478 
-487 TQPSTA
+487 
-493 QPSTEPTTQPTT
+493 
-505 GSESVSDIKSL
+505 VSKVKSL
-516 PVDTSKKVVI
+516 PKDDTKVVLV
-526 KYLFVDSSE
+526 KYLFLDKSKVTGAE
-535 LSGSEN
+535 T
-541 IDRVML
+541 IDNVML
-547 ANNNSLLYQLEEYAP
+547 GNKNYVLYQLESYVP
-562 VYKAKDGTYKVIADA
+562 VYKDGDTYKVVANT
-577 PFSNGA
+577 PF
-583 SSSKALDV
+583 
-591 DFAKG
+591 
-596 NVNGEVV
+596 VNGTSSGKFMDVIFARGNDKGIVV
-603 TKGVSYDYDTN
+603 KDGVSFDFDSN
-614 VATISEGNMSI
+614 IATISKDAIKTDNN
-625 SDGDYANMQVQVML
+625 SDFANIQIQLL
-639 ATSLDTLSKVNV
+639 ATTSLNTSAKVNV
-651 TVETEKGKLLDKRT
+651 TVEDGKGKLLNKKTFSNDPYEYF
-665 ISDKPFNGLALDL
+665 SLLL
-678 DTSVSL
+678 DTNKSISAEDISVFI
-684 SKDDLTVYVNGAK
+684 NG
-697 FDEFTVEDNILNVD
+697 
-711 KYFGLVS
+711 S
-718 NLKIVVNKKVNS
+718 NNALNKKYYSVKENVLSIGSFGVLSDVRVVINKEVNS
-730 EFKISSR
+730 SFKVCLATPGHGVDMSR
-737 DSFGNVVDGDSYDE
+737 LPTSYLKE
-751 DNLYLAD
+751 
-758 GTDVSW
+758 GTDVSMFEGKENISTTVDIYVGRDGYSADTLNGSLGKLEPLEVW
-764 LKTGATTEIGVKIG
+764 GDRDSLFNATIGV
-778 SSDYWQGEDGLPV
+778 S
-791 DKNPIYS
+791 
-798 SKKDGVGGQSS
+798 
-809 YIADLGIATS
+809 TS
-819 IKFSGH
+819 IKFNGKYV
-825 TLNFQFYNSSGKSYG
+825 NFQFYDKTGKS
-840 VWSNVDPGHGSYNHA
+840 SKGSYPGADAYNKGFVSYCHHA
-855 LPGNCWHIGTGW
+855 SVSSP
-867 SLSKNDPAFKSATL
+867 S
-881 KVLSKDTKDGITTLV
+881 
-896 FRIVT
+896 
-901 KNGMAGGGAGF
+901 GGGERSAVMRLLKYEDGRKSDGSGYIYLTF
-912 SQGVGIIT
+912 AIESTGYIASSPIQTTGGLFKVGVPHSANT
-920 KIRVRDSKIKLQMVK
+920 IKLQMVK
-935 DSSVAGFNTVYNRA
+935 DSSVAGFNTAYNRA
-949 GAKYGIYTNQ
+949 GAKYNIYTNQ
-959 SCTTHFKINNKNAYI
+959 SCTTNFKIGNKNAYI

-1052 KPIYRAHYFNKK
+1052 KPIYRAHYFTKK

-1092 GNSCYSLQGAV
+1092 GNSCYSLKGAV
-1103 YNIYWTKKDAEKG
+1103 YNIYWTQKDAEKG

-1122 MTTDKD
+1122 MTTDED
-1128 GYAIYYDPD
+1128 GYATYYDPD
-1137 SGHFGTNNH
+1137 SGHYGTNSH

-1185 ALDKTVYQLTDSGIT
+1185 ALDKNVYQLTDSGIT

-1205 KIYRPNGSSEGIADE
+1205 KIYRPNGNSKGIKDE
-1220 PANDPFIISIKKRN
+1220 PLNDPFIISIQKRN

-1241 RLENAVFK
+1241 NLEGAVFK
-1249 LEYYAEYLDS
+1249 LEYYAEYLDFT
-1259 AKYKDSFEVDSSD
+1259 KYKKNFPVDTSD
-1272 PNAKFPKFTASKP
+1272 PNAEIPKFTANKP
-1285 TRTWYIKTDK
+1285 TRTWYVKTDS
-1295 DGYAELDQGE
+1295 DGFAGLID
-1305 QYLLKNNPDY
+1305 DY
-1315 PSFNSDAVYTV
+1315 IQHTSSYNSDDVYTIV
-1326 TKKDGSLVIAIPY
+1326 DSFGKLRTVVPY
-1339 GTLKVTEVQAPDKY
+1339 GTLKVTEVQAPEKY
-1353 EITPVVYYRALRE
+1353 DITPVVYYRTLDDNGTE
-1366 GGASWISQIELPV
+1366 VVDQVELPV

-1388 TTAIDADTNS
+1388 TVALDTDTNS
-1398 HNAFTSA
+1398 HNGFTSA
-1405 KSCITD
+1405 KTRVSD

-1422 EYTFKGMLIRKS
+1422 EYIIKGMLIKKS
-1434 DGSKIPLLNK
+1434 DGSKIPLLTE

-1453 GNQATEKSVTMVA
+1453 GKQVTEKSVTMTANV
-1466 KPAGLGNYT
+1466 KGSGHYSIN
-1475 IKYYFNSNG
+1475 YYFNSNG
-1484 LENDSVVAYAF
+1484 LEKDSVVAYAF

-1522 RELSMITVATDDATD
+1522 REISMITVATNDATD
-1537 SDISYIPDDGWGY
+1537 SAISYIPDDNWGN

-1562 NRSYRLKTEIYEIE
+1562 NRFYRLKTEIYEIE
-1576 NGKVSDTPVN
+1576 NGKVSDTPVD
-1586 INTSG
+1586 IFKSG
-1591 MTFEKA
+1591 MNFVKA
-1597 IYTRFQPTSDS
+1597 IYTKFRPASDS
-1608 GTVNVSNIRFGL
+1608 GIVKVSNIRFRF
-1620 PEGKVDL
+1620 PEGKADL

-1648 NGKVDP
+1648 DGKVVQ

-1660 PNDTNQIVTYSD
+1660 PTDTNQIVTYSD
-1672 LPIDTTAKVANASGN
+1672 LPIDTTAKISNASGK

-1693 SGKLSQTS
+1693 SGKLSQTW
-1701 IAETITLE
+1701 IEETITLE
-1709 NLNATKEY
+1709 NLNATEEY
-1717 ELSPYVMFKDTEE
+1717 QLSPYLVLKSSGKV
-1730 ILDKA
+1730 LDKA

-1740 DAKGKKTLITKA
+1740 DAKGKKTLITKSA
-1752 SDGSTFKPNGGGWG
+1752 EGGTFVPNGGGWSYG
-1766 SDSGRFK
+1766 DGRFK

-1780 MQIKLVFDLSAYK
+1780 QMIKLVFDVSAYK
-1793 DSLAGREV
+1793 DILAGEEV
-1801 VVCEEVGGMQLVDGD
+1801 VVCEEVGGIQSFDD
-1816 EYYTTYGEHADLND
+1816 EEYYYTYGEHDDLD
-1830 ADQTVKFISSTIK
+1830 DKDQTVKFISSTVK
-1843 TEASMVSTNTKY
+1843 TKASMASTNTHY
-1855 AYALGND
+1855 GYALGND
-1862 VVKDTVSLTG
+1862 NVKDTVSLTG
-1872 LIKGQT
+1872 LIAGQT
-1878 YSLQGYLVDKATS
+1878 YSLQGRLVDKATG
-1891 QSINSQFTGKTFVAT
+1891 QNINSQFTNKTFVAT
-1906 AESMEVETNL
+1906 AESMEVEMNL
-1916 GIDTSTL
+1916 GIDTSEL
-1923 AGKDIVAYEKL
+1923 VDKDIVVYENL

-1940 IASHEDINDT
+1940 IASHADINDA

-1964 ASDNRH
+1964 VSSRKSSVHRDNVAIGQSSD
-1970 DISRD
+1970 
-1975 DVSLRPSSN
+1975 

-1997 KTYKIEGQ
+1997 KTYTIEGQ

-2014 VTLKDTSATINGTK
+2014 VTLKDTSATTNGTK

-2047 GESQDVVFRYI
+2047 EESQDVVFRYI
-2058 FDSTYYAGKS
+2058 IDSTYYAGKS

-2092 QTLTYKSEGSLKITK
+2092 QTLTYKSEGSLKVTK
-2107 VDSNTGEVVKDSA
+2107 VDSTTGKVVKDSA

-2134 LVSNHFSSIVSQQL
+2134 LVNNHFSSIVSQQL
-2148 GTYVYQ
+2148 GTYVYHYD
-2154 SKESSSY
+2154 ESSSY

-2177 NPDYVGTMS
+2177 DPNDVGTMS
-2186 ITGLPSGKYKLR
+2186 IIGLPSGKYKLR

-2207 IPDQEGIDVE
+2207 ISDQEGIDVE
-2217 IKNGEVTEVIV
+2217 IVNGEVTETTVK
-2228 ENEPR
+2228 NTPR
-2233 KTFMSFVKTDDN
+2233 LTSFEFVKTDDN
-2245 VNPDAAKA
+2245 ADVEKSNVLA
-2253 ISGAGFTVYADK
+2253 GAGFTLYKDEACEVQ
-2265 ECSTVALDF
+2265 TRDF
-2274 YGNKMSEGISDADG
+2274 YMNVVPESVSDKSTGIVGFNNLLYSDVKDT
-2288 NVSFV
+2288 V
-2293 NILYYENKNTV
+2293 YYMR
-2304 LYIKETTTPEGYV
+2304 ETTTPEGYV
-2317 PLNYTIK
+2317 PLDYTIK
-2324 AVIDTTGVV
+2324 VVINIEGKAKLYNNAT
-2333 KYYALSD
+2333 S
-2340 SGETEITDTIHRVFA
+2340 EEITELKKVYLDEGKQFSNDLLRV
-2355 GGALESDYTRIIN
+2355 IN

-2397 VVADDGTVS
+2397 AVTDDGTVS

-2459 KAPENKM
+2459 KAPANKM

-2480 PDIGLTN
+2480 PDIGLTD
-2487 DGITVIDNNTLL
+2487 DGITVIDNNPLL

>member
-37 MGTVYVKLTDNGSVK
+37 TGTVYVKLTDNGSVK
-52 VNAQDDETSYRLK
+52 VTAQDEETSYRLK
-65 DNEVQSKDSNGEVAT
+65 DDEVQSKDSNGEVAT

-93 KPIGTTLDVK
+93 KPIGITLDVK

-116 TTTDSGDV
+116 TTTDSDDV

-144 KPQYVAVSFDAIS
+144 KPQYITVSFDALTVSI
-157 VPMDKEE
+157 DKDE

-207 ATKRAYIALSKIAD
+207 ATKRAYIALSKVAD

-279 VIERVSMLGDDVSD
+279 VIERVSMLGEDVSD

-407 TRLETSNYGKTVD
+407 TRLESSNYGKTVD

-460 GKVEEP
+460 VKSDDKPKEDKPEEP
-466 TEPVTETVTQPT
+466 NE
-478 TEPTTKPST
+478 
-487 TQPSTA
+487 
-493 QPSTEPTTQPTT
+493 
-505 GSESVSDIKSL
+505 VSKVKSL
-516 PVDTSKKVVI
+516 PKDDTKVVLV
-526 KYLFVDSSE
+526 KYLFLDKSKVA
-535 LSGSEN
+535 GSET
-541 IDRVML
+541 IDKVML
-547 ANNNSLLYQLEEYAP
+547 GNKNYVLYQLESYVP
-562 VYKAKDGTYKVIADA
+562 VYKDGDTYKVVANT
-577 PFSNGA
+577 PF
-583 SSSKALDV
+583 
-591 DFAKG
+591 
-596 NVNGEVV
+596 VNGTSSGKFMDVIFARGNDKGIVV
-603 TKGVSYDYDTN
+603 KDGVSFDFDSN
-614 VATISEGNMSI
+614 IATISKDAIKTDDN
-625 SDGDYANMQVQVML
+625 SDFANIQIQLL
-639 ATSLDTLSKVNV
+639 ATTSLNTSAKVNV
-651 TVETEKGKLLDKRT
+651 TVEDGKGKLLNKETFSNDPYEYF
-665 ISDKPFNGLALDL
+665 SLLL
-678 DTSVSL
+678 DTNKSISAEDISVFINGSNSPLNKGYYSVKENVL
-684 SKDDLTVYVNGAK
+684 SIGSFGVLDDVR
-697 FDEFTVEDNILNVD
+697 
-711 KYFGLVS
+711 
-718 NLKIVVNKKVNS
+718 VVINKEVNS
-730 EFKISSR
+730 SFKVCLATPDPGVSIN
-737 DSFGNVVDGDSYDE
+737 DDKIPEY
-751 DNLYLAD
+751 YLKTN
-758 GTDVSW
+758 TDVSMF
-764 LKTGATTEIGVKIG
+764 KGKVNTSTNV
-778 SSDYWQGEDGLPV
+778 
-791 DKNPIYS
+791 NIYVGRYGYS
-798 SKKDGVGGQSS
+798 ADTKDGG
-809 YIADLGIATS
+809 LGSLKPLFGWDSPWDDPTTTIGISKS
-819 IKFSGH
+819 ITFNGKSV
-825 TLNFQFYNSSGKSYG
+825 NFQFYDAKGNSKGSYTGTKNFNKGFVSYCHHASVSSASGSGKRQAVMRLLKY
-840 VWSNVDPGHGSYNHA
+840 VDGRKSDGSGYIYLTFA
-855 LPGNCWHIGTGW
+855 IESTGYISTTPSGTQTTGGM
-867 SLSKNDPAFKSATL
+867 FKIAVPYSP
-881 KVLSKDTKDGITTLV
+881 
-896 FRIVT
+896 
-901 KNGMAGGGAGF
+901 N
-912 SQGVGIIT
+912 
-920 KIRVRDSKIKLQMVK
+920 KIKLQMQK
-935 DSSVAGFNTVYNRA
+935 DSSVDGFNTAYNRA
-949 GAKYGIYTNQ
+949 GAKYNIYTDKACTKPFKYNNQ
-959 SCTTHFKINNKNAYI
+959 NAYI
-974 TIDSDGYGKLGSG
+974 TIDSDGYGRLGSG

-994 NDKGSR
+994 KDKGTR
-1000 FWGKDSGADIPKG
+1000 FWGKNSGADIQKG

-1034 QRDGYYKFVSVGK
+1034 QKDGYYKFVSVVK

-1052 KPIYRAHYFNKK
+1052 IPIYRAHYFTKK
-1064 GTDVGTPEDDPLI
+1064 GIDEDTPKDDPLI

-1092 GNSCYSLQGAV
+1092 GNSCYSLKGAV

-1128 GYAIYYDPD
+1128 GYATYYDSN

-1170 FQGWYIREVTAPKGY
+1170 FQGWYIREVKAPKGY

-1205 KIYRPNGSSEGIADE
+1205 KIYRPNGNSKGIKDT
-1220 PANDPFIISIKKRN
+1220 PLNDPFNIIIQKRN
-1234 AITGETK
+1234 AITGEIK
-1241 RLENAVFK
+1241 NLKDAVFK

-1259 AKYKDSFEVDSSD
+1259 TKYKDSFEVDSSD
-1272 PNAKFPKFTASKP
+1272 PNAEIPKFKASKP
-1285 TRTWYIKTDK
+1285 TRTWYIKTDA
-1295 DGYAELDQGE
+1295 DGYADLSD
-1305 QYLLKNNPDY
+1305 DY
-1315 PSFNSDAVYTV
+1315 IQHTSSFNSDDVYYDV
-1326 TKKDGSLVIAIPY
+1326 DGAIVVPF
-1339 GTLKVTEVQAPDKY
+1339 GTLKVTEVQAPEKY
-1353 EITPVVYYRALRE
+1353 DITPVIYYRALKE
-1366 GGASWISQIELPV
+1366 NQSGWIGQVELPI
-1379 DENPKVEMD
+1379 DETPKVEMD
-1388 TTAIDADTNS
+1388 TVALDIDTKS
-1398 HNAFTSA
+1398 HNGFTSA
-1405 KSCITD
+1405 KSCVSD

-1422 EYTFKGMLIRKS
+1422 DYTIKGMLIKKS
-1434 DGSKIPLLNK
+1434 DGSKIPLLNE

-1453 GNQATEKSVTMVA
+1453 GNQATEKVVNMVA
-1466 KPAGLGNYT
+1466 EPNGLGNYT

-1522 RELSMITVATDDATD
+1522 RYLSMITVATNDATD
-1537 SDISYIPDDGWGY
+1537 SDISYVPDDDWGN
-1550 ISDKVSYVGLDK
+1550 ITDKVSYVGLDK
-1562 NRSYRLKTEIYEIE
+1562 NRSYKLKTEIYEIV
-1576 NGKVSDTPVN
+1576 NGKVSDTPVD
-1586 INTSG
+1586 ISSG
-1591 MTFEKA
+1591 AKFVKA
-1597 IYTRFQPTSDS
+1597 IYTTFRPSSDS
-1608 GTVNVSNIRFGL
+1608 GTVEVSNIQFRF
-1620 PEGKVDL
+1620 PEGRADL
-1627 TTRKFVVY
+1627 TNRKFVVY
-1635 ETLTYDDGSSIMK
+1635 ETLTYSDGSSIMK

-1672 LPIDTTAKVANASGN
+1672 LPIDTTAKVANASGD

-1693 SGKLSQTS
+1693 SGKLSQTM
-1701 IAETITLE
+1701 IEETVTLE
-1709 NLNATKEY
+1709 NLNATEEY
-1717 ELSPYVMFKDTEE
+1717 QLSPYLVLKSTGKV
-1730 ILDKA
+1730 LDKA

-1740 DAKGKKTLITKA
+1740 DAKGKKTLITEGA
-1752 SDGSTFKPNGGGWG
+1752 EGDTFVPNGGGWNFPE
-1766 SDSGRFK
+1766 GRFK

-1780 MQIKLVFDLSAYK
+1780 QMIKLAFDVSAYK
-1793 DSLAGREV
+1793 NTLAGEEV
-1801 VVCEEVGGMQLVDGD
+1801 VVCEEIGGIQSFDGD
-1816 EYYTTYGEHADLND
+1816 DYYYTYGVHNDLDD

-1843 TEASMVSTNTKY
+1843 TKASMVSTNTKY

-1862 VVKDTVSLTG
+1862 TVKDTVSLTG
-1872 LIKGQT
+1872 LIVGQT
-1878 YSLQGYLVDKATS
+1878 YSVEGYLVDKATS
-1891 QSINSQFTGKTFVAT
+1891 KYITSNPVNKTFVAT
-1906 AESMEVETNL
+1906 AESMEVEMNL
-1916 GIDTSTL
+1916 GIDTSSL
-1923 AGKDIVAYEKL
+1923 AGKDIVVYEKL
-1934 YYRGSL
+1934 YYRGNL

-1964 ASDNRH
+1964 ASSNKSSVHRDNVLL
-1970 DISRD
+1970 S
-1975 DVSLRPSSN
+1975 SSSN

-1997 KTYKIEGQ
+1997 KTYTIEGQ

-2014 VTLKDTSATINGTK
+2014 VALKSTSAKTNGTN
-2028 LNVTLSEN
+2028 LDVTLSEN

-2047 GESQDVVFRYI
+2047 GESQDVVFCYI

-2092 QTLTYKSEGSLKITK
+2092 QTLTYRSEGSLKVTK
-2107 VDSNTGEVVKDSA
+2107 VDSTTGEVVKDSA

-2134 LVSNHFSSIVSQQL
+2134 LVSNHFSSNVSQQL
-2148 GTYVYQ
+2148 GTYVYHYD
-2154 SKESSSY
+2154 ESSSY
-2161 STDLLTY
+2161 FTDLLTY

-2177 NPDYVGTMS
+2177 DPNDVGTMS
-2186 ITGLPSGKYKLR
+2186 ITGLPSGKYKLK
-2198 EIKAPENYI
+2198 EIKAPANYI
-2207 IPDQEGIDVE
+2207 ISNQEGIDVE
-2217 IKNGEVTEVIV
+2217 IVNGEVTEVTV
-2228 ENEPR
+2228 ENQPR
-2233 KTFMSFVKTDDN
+2233 LTSFEFVKTDDN
-2245 VNPDAAKA
+2245 ADVEKSNVLA
-2253 ISGAGFTVYADK
+2253 GAGFTLYNDEACEVQ
-2265 ECSTVALDF
+2265 TRDF
-2274 YGNKMSEGISDADG
+2274 YMNVVPESVSDESTGIVGFNNLLYSDVKDT
-2288 NVSFV
+2288 V
-2293 NILYYENKNTV
+2293 YYMR
-2304 LYIKETTTPEGYV
+2304 ETTTPEGYV
-2317 PLNYTIK
+2317 PLDYTIK
-2324 AVIDTTGVV
+2324 VVIDTEGKAKLYNNAT
-2333 KYYALSD
+2333 S
-2340 SGETEITDTIHRVFA
+2340 EEITELKKVYLDEGKQFSNDLLRV
-2355 GGALESDYTRIIN
+2355 IN
-2368 HRGSVILNKKDENGD
+2368 RRGSVILNKKDENGD

-2397 VVADDGTVS
+2397 AVTDDGTVS
-2406 YTSDEVVSVDT
+2406 YTSDEVVSVDAT
-2417 TKTQG
+2417 ATQG

-2432 TSTLKTSDEGTL
+2432 TSTLKTSEEGTL

-2480 PDIGLTN
+2480 PYIGLTD
-2487 DGITVIDNNTLL
+2487 DGITVIDNNSLL

>member
-144 KPQYVAVSFDAIS
+144 KPQYVTVSFDALTVSI
-157 VPMDKEE
+157 DKDE

-460 GKVEEP
+460 VKSDDKPKEDKPKEDKPEEP
-466 TEPVTETVTQPT
+466 DE
-478 TEPTTKPST
+478 
-487 TQPSTA
+487 
-493 QPSTEPTTQPTT
+493 
-505 GSESVSDIKSL
+505 VSKVKSL
-516 PVDTSKKVVI
+516 PKDDTKVVLV
-526 KYLFVDSSE
+526 KYLLLDKSKITGTE
-535 LSGSEN
+535 T
-541 IDRVML
+541 IDKVML
-547 ANNNSLLYQLEEYAP
+547 SNQNSVLYQLESYVP
-562 VYKAKDGTYKVIADA
+562 VYDDGNSYKVVANTPLVNGTSSDKFMDVIFARGNDKGIVVKDGVSFD
-577 PFSNGA
+577 FDSNI
-583 SSSKALDV
+583 
-591 DFAKG
+591 
-596 NVNGEVV
+596 
-603 TKGVSYDYDTN
+603 
-614 VATISEGNMSI
+614 ATISKDAIKTDNN
-625 SDGDYANMQVQVML
+625 SDFANIQIQLL
-639 ATSLDTLSKVNV
+639 ATTSLKTSAKVNV
-651 TVETEKGKLLDKRT
+651 TVEDGKGKLLNKETFSNDPYEYF
-665 ISDKPFNGLALDL
+665 SLLL
-678 DTSVSL
+678 DTNKSISAEDISVFI
-684 SKDDLTVYVNGAK
+684 NG
-697 FDEFTVEDNILNVD
+697 
-711 KYFGLVS
+711 S
-718 NLKIVVNKKVNS
+718 NNALNKKYYSVKENVLSIGSFGVLSDVRVVINKEVNS
-730 EFKISSR
+730 SFKVCLATP
-737 DSFGNVVDGDSYDE
+737 GHGVDMGRLPTSYLKE
-751 DNLYLAD
+751 
-758 GTDVSW
+758 GTDVSMFKGKENISTTVDIYVGRKGYSSDKW
-764 LKTGATTEIGVKIG
+764 DGSLGKLEPLEVWDHDTIDDDLLNATIGV
-778 SSDYWQGEDGLPV
+778 
-791 DKNPIYS
+791 
-798 SKKDGVGGQSS
+798 SK
-809 YIADLGIATS
+809 S
-819 IKFSGH
+819 IKFNGKPV
-825 TLNFQFYNSSGKSYG
+825 NFQFYDKTGKS
-840 VWSNVDPGHGSYNHA
+840 SKGSYPGADAYNKGFVSYCHHA
-855 LPGNCWHIGTGW
+855 SVSSP
-867 SLSKNDPAFKSATL
+867 S
-881 KVLSKDTKDGITTLV
+881 
-896 FRIVT
+896 
-901 KNGMAGGGAGF
+901 GGGERSAVMRLLKYEDGRKSDGSGYIYLTFAIESTGF
-912 SQGVGIIT
+912 IASSPIQTTGGLFKVGVPHSANT
-920 KIRVRDSKIKLQMVK
+920 IKLQMAK
-935 DSSVAGFNTVYNRA
+935 DSSVKGFNTDYSRA
-949 GAKYGIYTNQ
+949 GAKYNIYTDKA
-959 SCTTHFKINNKNAYI
+959 CTKPFKFGGKDAYI
-974 TIDSDGYGKLGSG
+974 TIDEYGYGKLGEG
-987 SGVNNDS
+987 NGTNTDK

-1000 FWGKDSGADIPKG
+1000 FEGRNSGANIPKG

-1018 EVDAP
+1018 EVEAP
-1023 TSGKYTCGSKF
+1023 TSGKYTKGSDF
-1034 QRDGYYKFVSVGK
+1034 QQTGGNNGYYEFMNVGK

-1052 KPIYRAHYFNKK
+1052 IPIYRAHYYTKY
-1064 GTDVGTPEDDPLI
+1064 GVEAGTPEDDPLI
-1077 LLQLKKMSATPEFTN
+1077 NIQLNKISANPELTK
-1092 GNSCYSLQGAV
+1092 GNSCYSYEGAV
-1103 YNIYWTKKDAEKG
+1103 YGIYWLRSDADSGKNCRG
-1116 INDHGT
+1116 YI
-1122 MTTDKD
+1122 TTDED
-1128 GYAIYYDPD
+1128 GYGTYLAEGSKGY
-1137 SGHFGTNNH
+1137 GTNSK
-1146 DTDAVY
+1146 DTSAVY
-1152 KGKGSGT
+1152 KNKNSGT
-1159 PVRAAQRDTSE
+1159 PVRAVKSRDKNVFT
-1170 FQGWYIREVTAPKGY
+1170 GWYVKELIAPKGY
-1185 ALDKTVYQLTDSGIT
+1185 TVDNTVYQLTDSGYVT
-1200 NSKGL
+1200 SEGL
-1205 KIYRPNGSSEGIADE
+1205 KIYRPNGKSSGIADK
-1220 PANDPFIISIKKRN
+1220 PANDPFIISIKKHN
-1234 AITGETK
+1234 AITGKTEY
-1241 RLENAVFK
+1241 LENAVFK

-1259 AKYKDSFEVDSSD
+1259 TKYEDNFQVDTSD
-1272 PNAKFPKFTASKP
+1272 PNAEIPKFTASKP
-1285 TRTWYIKTDK
+1285 TRTWYIKTDE
-1295 DGYAELDQGE
+1295 DGYAELDDKYIQHTS
-1305 QYLLKNNPDY
+1305 
-1315 PSFNSDAVYTV
+1315 SFNSDDVYTELN
-1326 TKKDGSLVIAIPY
+1326 KEGSQSIVVPF
-1339 GTLKVTEVQAPDKY
+1339 GTLKVTEVQAPEKY
-1353 EITPVVYYRALRE
+1353 ELTPVIYYRALKGRQS
-1366 GGASWISQIELPV
+1366 GWIDQVELPV
-1379 DENPKVEMD
+1379 DETPKVEMD
-1388 TTAIDADTNS
+1388 TTAIDANTNS

-1434 DGSKIPLLNK
+1434 DGSKVPLLNE
-1444 DGTILKDSK
+1444 DGSILKDSSGK
-1453 GNQATEKSVTMVA
+1453 QATQKEVTRTA
-1466 KPAGLGNYT
+1466 SSSGNGKYNM
-1475 IKYYFNSNG
+1475 KYYFNSNG
-1484 LENDSVVAYAF
+1484 LEKDSVVAYAF

-1510 INDADQTVSFRG
+1510 ITDADQTVSFRG
-1522 RELSMITVATDDATD
+1522 RELSMITVAKNMATDD
-1537 SDISYIPDDGWGY
+1537 DISYIPDDYWGN
-1550 ISDKVSYVGLDK
+1550 ITDKVTYVGLDK
-1562 NRSYRLKTEIYEIE
+1562 NQEYRLKTEIYEIV
-1576 NGKVSDTPVN
+1576 NGKVSSTPAD
-1586 INTSG
+1586 IIYTSS
-1591 MTFEKA
+1591 TKFVKA
-1597 IYTRFQPTSDS
+1597 IYTKFRPKADS
-1608 GTVNVSNIRFGL
+1608 GTVNVSNIRFKF
-1620 PEGKVDL
+1620 PEGNADL

-1635 ETLTYDDGSSIMK
+1635 ETLTYSDGSSIMK

-1672 LPIDTTAKVANASGN
+1672 LPVDTTAKVVNASGN

-1717 ELSPYVMFKDTEE
+1717 ELSPYVVFKDTGK

-1740 DAKGKKTLITKA
+1740 DAKGNKTLITKA
-1752 SDGSTFKPNGGGWG
+1752 SDGSTFKPDGGGWN

-1780 MQIKLVFDLSAYK
+1780 MQMKLVFDLSAYK

-1801 VVCEEVGGMQLVDGD
+1801 VVCEEIGGMQLYSG
-1816 EYYTTYGEHADLND
+1816 EEFYYTYGEHKNLDD

-1843 TEASMVSTNTKY
+1843 TKASMVSTNTKY

-1862 VVKDTVSLTG
+1862 TVKDTVSLTG
-1872 LIKGQT
+1872 LIVGQT
-1878 YSLQGYLVDKATS
+1878 YSLQGYLIDKATTKR
-1891 QSINSQFTGKTFVAT
+1891 INSQFTNKNFVAT
-1906 AESMEVETNL
+1906 AESMEVEMDL
-1916 GIDTSTL
+1916 GIDTSEL
-1923 AGKDIVAYEKL
+1923 ADKDIVVYENL

-1940 IASHEDINDT
+1940 IASHVDINDV
-1950 DQTVTILNPTIKTS
+1950 DQTVTILNPTIKTK
-1964 ASDNRH
+1964 ASSSSS
-1970 DISRD
+1970 DIYNTNVPVRQ
-1975 DVSLRPSSN
+1975 RGY
-1984 IYDTVSMTGLIPG
+1984 IYDTVDMTGLIPG
-1997 KTYKIEGQ
+1997 KEYTISGQ
-2005 VIEKSSEEP
+2005 LLSKDTEEAVVLLKDGVKATLSNTNLP
-2014 VTLKDTSATINGTK
+2014 VTVSEDNK
-2028 LNVTLSEN
+2028 TLS
-2036 NLSATTTFTAV
+2036 TVFTAKA
-2047 GESQDVVFRYI
+2047 ESQSIVIRYCL
-2058 FDSTYYAGKS
+2058 DSTYYAGKS

-2074 LYYGDDLIAT
+2074 LYYDDELIAT

-2092 QTLTYKSEGSLKITK
+2092 QTLTYKSEGSLKVTK
-2107 VDSNTGEVVKDSA
+2107 VDSTTGEVVKDSA

-2154 SKESSSY
+2154 SEESSSY

-2177 NPDYVGTMS
+2177 NPDDVGTMS
-2186 ITGLPSGKYKLR
+2186 ITGLPSGKYKLK
-2198 EIKAPENYI
+2198 EVKSPTNYI
-2207 IPDQEGIDVE
+2207 ISEEDGVEVE
-2217 IKNGEVTEVIV
+2217 IVNGEVTETTVK
-2228 ENEPR
+2228 NTPR
-2233 KTFMSFVKTDDN
+2233 LTSFEFVKTDDN
-2245 VNPDAAKA
+2245 ADVEKSNVLA
-2253 ISGAGFTVYADK
+2253 GAGFTLYNDEACEVQ
-2265 ECSTVALDF
+2265 TRDF
-2274 YGNKMSEGISDADG
+2274 YMNAVPESVSDKSTGIVGFNNLLYSDVKDT
-2288 NVSFV
+2288 V
-2293 NILYYENKNTV
+2293 YYMR
-2304 LYIKETTTPEGYV
+2304 ETTTPEGYV
-2317 PLNYTIK
+2317 PLDYTIK
-2324 AVIDTTGVV
+2324 VVIDTEGKAKLYNNAT
-2333 KYYALSD
+2333 S
-2340 SGETEITDTIHRVFA
+2340 EEITELKKVYLDEGKQFSNDLLRV
-2355 GGALESDYTRIIN
+2355 IN

-2397 VVADDGTVS
+2397 AVADDDTVS
-2406 YTSDEVVSVDT
+2406 YTSDEVVSVDV

-2422 TYRAEDLQKG
+2422 TYRAEDMQKG

-2444 SIGNLPLG
+2444 NIGNLPLG

-2459 KAPENKM
+2459 KAPANKM

-2480 PDIGLTN
+2480 PDIGLTD

-2534 INIFLKRG
+2534 VNIFLKRG

>member
-37 MGTVYVKLTDNGSVK
+37 TGTVYVKLTDNGSVK
-52 VNAQDDETSYRLK
+52 VTAQDDETSYRLK

-116 TTTDSGDV
+116 ITTDSGDV

-144 KPQYVAVSFDAIS
+144 KPQYVTVSFDALTVSI
-157 VPMDKEE
+157 DKDE

-221 FVNVDTADFEVS
+221 FVNIDTADFEVS

-251 ELSEADTE
+251 ELSEAGTE
-259 EVNQSNVIAVID
+259 EVSQSNVIAVID

-397 YIIGAANSDG
+397 YILGAANSDG

-420 YNVVAGSTS
+420 YNVIAGSTS

-460 GKVEEP
+460 VKSDDKPKEDKPKEDKPEEP
-466 TEPVTETVTQPT
+466 DE
-478 TEPTTKPST
+478 
-487 TQPSTA
+487 
-493 QPSTEPTTQPTT
+493 
-505 GSESVSDIKSL
+505 VSKVKSL
-516 PVDTSKKVVI
+516 PKDDTKVVLV
-526 KYLFVDSSE
+526 KYLLLDKSKITGTE
-535 LSGSEN
+535 T
-541 IDRVML
+541 IDKVML
-547 ANNNSLLYQLEEYAP
+547 SNQNSVLYQLESYVP
-562 VYKAKDGTYKVIADA
+562 VYDDGNSYKVVANTPLVNGTSSDKFMDVIFARGNDKGIVVKDGVSFD
-577 PFSNGA
+577 FDSNI
-583 SSSKALDV
+583 
-591 DFAKG
+591 
-596 NVNGEVV
+596 
-603 TKGVSYDYDTN
+603 
-614 VATISEGNMSI
+614 ATISKDAIKTDNN
-625 SDGDYANMQVQVML
+625 SDFANIQIQLL
-639 ATSLDTLSKVNV
+639 ATTSLKTSAKVNV
-651 TVETEKGKLLDKRT
+651 TVEDGKGKLLNKETFSNDPYEYF
-665 ISDKPFNGLALDL
+665 SLLL
-678 DTSVSL
+678 DTNKSISAEDISVFI
-684 SKDDLTVYVNGAK
+684 NG
-697 FDEFTVEDNILNVD
+697 
-711 KYFGLVS
+711 S
-718 NLKIVVNKKVNS
+718 NNALNKKYYSVKENVLSIGSFGVLSDVRVVINKEVNS
-730 EFKISSR
+730 SFKVCLATPGYGVDMSR
-737 DSFGNVVDGDSYDE
+737 LPTSYLKE
-751 DNLYLAD
+751 
-758 GTDVSW
+758 GTDVSMFKGKENISTTVDIYVGRKGYSSDTKDGSLGKLEPLEVW
-764 LKTGATTEIGVKIG
+764 DHDTIDDDLLNATIGV
-778 SSDYWQGEDGLPV
+778 
-791 DKNPIYS
+791 
-798 SKKDGVGGQSS
+798 SK
-809 YIADLGIATS
+809 S
-819 IKFSGH
+819 IKFNGKPV
-825 TLNFQFYNSSGKSYG
+825 NFQFYDRTGKS
-840 VWSNVDPGHGSYNHA
+840 SKGSYPGADAYNKGFVSYCHHA
-855 LPGNCWHIGTGW
+855 SVSSP
-867 SLSKNDPAFKSATL
+867 S
-881 KVLSKDTKDGITTLV
+881 
-896 FRIVT
+896 
-901 KNGMAGGGAGF
+901 GGGERSAVMRLLKYEDGRKSDGSGYIYLTF
-912 SQGVGIIT
+912 AIESTGYIASSPIQTTGGLFKVGVPHSANT
-920 KIRVRDSKIKLQMVK
+920 IKLQMAK
-935 DSSVAGFNTVYNRA
+935 DSSVKGFNTDYSRA
-949 GAKYGIYTNQ
+949 GAKYNIYTDKA
-959 SCTTHFKINNKNAYI
+959 CTKPFKFGGKDAYI
-974 TIDSDGYGKLGSG
+974 TIDEYGYGKLGEG
-987 SGVNNDS
+987 NGTNTDK

-1000 FWGKDSGADIPKG
+1000 FEGRNSGANIPKG

-1018 EVDAP
+1018 EVEAP
-1023 TSGKYTCGSKF
+1023 TSGKYTKGSDF
-1034 QRDGYYKFVSVGK
+1034 QKTGGNNGYYEFMNVGK

-1052 KPIYRAHYFNKK
+1052 IPIYRAHYYTKY
-1064 GTDVGTPEDDPLI
+1064 GVEAGTPEDDPLI
-1077 LLQLKKMSATPEFTN
+1077 NIQLNKISANPELTK
-1092 GNSCYSLQGAV
+1092 GNSCYSYEGAV
-1103 YNIYWTKKDAEKG
+1103 YGIYWLRSDANDGKNCRGYITTDEDGYGTYLAEGSKGYG
-1116 INDHGT
+1116 INS
-1122 MTTDKD
+1122 KD
-1128 GYAIYYDPD
+1128 T
-1137 SGHFGTNNH
+1137 S
-1146 DTDAVY
+1146 AVY
-1152 KGKGSGT
+1152 KNKNSGT
-1159 PVRAAQRDTSE
+1159 PVRAVKSRDKNT
-1170 FQGWYIREVTAPKGY
+1170 FTGWYVKELTAPKGY
-1185 ALDKTVYQLTDSGIT
+1185 TVDNTVYQLTDSGYVT
-1200 NSKGL
+1200 SEGL
-1205 KIYRPNGSSEGIADE
+1205 KIYRPNGNSKGIADE

-1259 AKYKDSFEVDSSD
+1259 TKYKDSFEVDSSD
-1272 PNAKFPKFTASKP
+1272 PKDEIPKFNASKP

-1295 DGYAELDQGE
+1295 YGYAELDKGE
-1305 QYLLKNNPDY
+1305 QYLLKNNSNY
-1315 PSFNSDAVYTV
+1315 PSFNSDAVYTD
-1326 TKKDGSLVIAIPY
+1326 KDTGDVVVPF
-1339 GTLKVTEVQAPDKY
+1339 GTLKVTEVQAPEKY
-1353 EITPVVYYRALRE
+1353 ELTPVIYYRALRE
-1366 GGASWISQIELPV
+1366 KHSGWVSQVELPV

-1388 TTAIDADTNS
+1388 TTAVDADTNS

-1405 KSCITD
+1405 KSSITD

-1422 EYTFKGMLIRKS
+1422 EYTIKGMLIKKS
-1434 DGSKIPLLNK
+1434 DKSKIPLLNE

-1453 GNQATEKSVTMVA
+1453 GKQATEKSVTMTA
-1466 KPAGLGNYT
+1466 NANGLGHYN

-1484 LENDSVVAYAF
+1484 LEKDSVVAYAF

-1510 INDADQTVSFRG
+1510 INDADQTISFRG
-1522 RELSMITVATDDATD
+1522 RELSMITAAKNMTTDD
-1537 SDISYIPDDGWGY
+1537 DISYIPDDYWGN
-1550 ISDKVSYVGLDK
+1550 ITDKVTYVGLDK
-1562 NRSYRLKTEIYEIE
+1562 NQEYRLKTEIYEIV
-1576 NGKVSDTPVN
+1576 NGKVSSTPAD
-1586 INTSG
+1586 IIYTSS
-1591 MTFEKA
+1591 TKFVKA
-1597 IYTRFQPTSDS
+1597 IYTKFRPKADS
-1608 GTVNVSNIRFGL
+1608 GTVEVSNIRFRF
-1620 PEGKVDL
+1620 PEGRADL
-1627 TTRKFVVY
+1627 TNRKFVVY
-1635 ETLTYDDGSSIMK
+1635 ETLTYSDGSSIMK

-1654 GSIHKD
+1654 GSVHKD

-1672 LPIDTTAKVANASGN
+1672 LPVDTTAKVANASGN

-1717 ELSPYVMFKDTEE
+1717 ELSPYVVFKDTGK

-1740 DAKGKKTLITKA
+1740 DANGKKTLITKA
-1752 SDGSTFKPNGGGWG
+1752 SDGSTFKPDGGGWN

-1780 MQIKLVFDLSAYK
+1780 MQMKLVFDLSAYK

-1801 VVCEEVGGMQLVDGD
+1801 VVCEEIGGMQLYDG
-1816 EYYTTYGEHADLND
+1816 EEFYYTYGEHKNLDD

-1843 TEASMVSTNTKY
+1843 TKASMVSTNTKY

-1862 VVKDTVSLTG
+1862 TVKDTVSLTG
-1872 LIKGQT
+1872 LIVGQT
-1878 YSLQGYLVDKATS
+1878 YSLQGYLIDKATTKR
-1891 QSINSQFTGKTFVAT
+1891 INSQFTNKNFVAT
-1906 AESMEVETNL
+1906 AESMEVEMDL
-1916 GIDTSTL
+1916 GIDTSEL
-1923 AGKDIVAYEKL
+1923 ADKDIVVYENL

-1940 IASHEDINDT
+1940 IASHVDINDV
-1950 DQTVTILNPTIKTS
+1950 DQTVTILNPTIKTK
-1964 ASDNRH
+1964 ASSSSS
-1970 DISRD
+1970 DIYNTNVPVRQ
-1975 DVSLRPSSN
+1975 RGY
-1984 IYDTVSMTGLIPG
+1984 IYDTVDMTGLIPG
-1997 KTYKIEGQ
+1997 KEYTISGQ
-2005 VIEKSSEEP
+2005 LLSKDTEEAVVLLKDGVKATLSNTNLP
-2014 VTLKDTSATINGTK
+2014 VTVSEDNK
-2028 LNVTLSEN
+2028 TLS
-2036 NLSATTTFTAV
+2036 TVFTAKA
-2047 GESQDVVFRYI
+2047 ESQSIVIRYCL
-2058 FDSTYYAGKS
+2058 DSTYYAGKS

-2074 LYYGDDLIAT
+2074 LYYDDELIAT

-2092 QTLTYKSEGSLKITK
+2092 QTLTYKSEGSLKVTK
-2107 VDSNTGEVVKDSA
+2107 VDSITGEVVKDSA

-2177 NPDYVGTMS
+2177 DPNDVGTMS

-2207 IPDQEGIDVE
+2207 ISDQEGIDVE
-2217 IKNGEVTEVIV
+2217 IVNGEVTETTVK
-2228 ENEPR
+2228 NTPR
-2233 KTFMSFVKTDDN
+2233 LTSFEFVKTDDN
-2245 VNPDAAKA
+2245 ADVEKSNVLA
-2253 ISGAGFTVYADK
+2253 GAGFTLYKDEACEVQ
-2265 ECSTVALDF
+2265 TRDF
-2274 YGNKMSEGISDADG
+2274 YMNVVPESVSDKSTGIVGFNNLLYSDVKDT
-2288 NVSFV
+2288 V
-2293 NILYYENKNTV
+2293 YYMR
-2304 LYIKETTTPEGYV
+2304 ETTTPEGYV
-2317 PLNYTIK
+2317 PLDYTIK
-2324 AVIDTTGVV
+2324 VVIDTEGKAKLYNNAT
-2333 KYYALSD
+2333 S
-2340 SGETEITDTIHRVFA
+2340 EEITELKKVYLDEGKQFSNDLLRV
-2355 GGALESDYTRIIN
+2355 IN

-2397 VVADDGTVS
+2397 AVADDGTVS
-2406 YTSDEVVSVDT
+2406 YTSDEVVSVDA

-2422 TYRAEDLQKG
+2422 TYRAEDMQKG

-2444 SIGNLPLG
+2444 NIGNLPLG

-2459 KAPENKM
+2459 KAPANKM

-2480 PDIGLTN
+2480 PDIGLTD

-2519 ISLSIFALAFARAKK
+2519 ISLSIFALAFARAKRL
-2534 INIFLKRG
+2534 IYF

>member
-37 MGTVYVKLTDNGSVK
+37 TGTVYVKLTDNGSVK

-144 KPQYVAVSFDAIS
+144 KPQYVTVSFDAIS

-207 ATKRAYIALSKIAD
+207 ATKRAYISLSKIAD

-259 EVNQSNVIAVID
+259 EVSQSNVIAVID

-460 GKVEEP
+460 VKSDDKPKEDKPKEDKPEEP
-466 TEPVTETVTQPT
+466 DE
-478 TEPTTKPST
+478 
-487 TQPSTA
+487 
-493 QPSTEPTTQPTT
+493 
-505 GSESVSDIKSL
+505 VSKVKSL
-516 PVDTSKKVVI
+516 PKDDTKVVLV
-526 KYLFVDSSE
+526 KYLLLDKSKITGTE
-535 LSGSEN
+535 T
-541 IDRVML
+541 IDKVML
-547 ANNNSLLYQLEEYAP
+547 SNQNPVLYQLESYVP
-562 VYKAKDGTYKVIADA
+562 VYKDGDTYKVVANT
-577 PFSNGA
+577 PF
-583 SSSKALDV
+583 
-591 DFAKG
+591 
-596 NVNGEVV
+596 VNGTSSGKFMDVIFARGNDKGIVV
-603 TKGVSYDYDTN
+603 KDGVSFDFDSN
-614 VATISEGNMSI
+614 IATISKDAIKTDDN
-625 SDGDYANMQVQVML
+625 SDFANIQIQLL
-639 ATSLDTLSKVNV
+639 ATTSLKTSAKVNV
-651 TVETEKGKLLDKRT
+651 TVEDEKGKLLNKETFSNDPYEYF
-665 ISDKPFNGLALDL
+665 SLLL
-678 DTSVSL
+678 DTNKSISAEDISVFINGSNNALNKKYYSVKENVL
-684 SKDDLTVYVNGAK
+684 SIGSFGVLDDVRV
-697 FDEFTVEDNILNVD
+697 
-711 KYFGLVS
+711 
-718 NLKIVVNKKVNS
+718 VVNKEVNS
-730 EFKISSR
+730 SFKVCLATPGHGVDMSR
-737 DSFGNVVDGDSYDE
+737 LPTSYLKE
-751 DNLYLAD
+751 
-758 GTDVSW
+758 GTDVSMFKGKENISTTVDIYVGRDGYPADTLNGSLGKLEPLEVW
-764 LKTGATTEIGVKIG
+764 GDRDSLFNATIGV
-778 SSDYWQGEDGLPV
+778 
-791 DKNPIYS
+791 
-798 SKKDGVGGQSS
+798 SK
-809 YIADLGIATS
+809 S
-819 IKFSGH
+819 IKFNGKYV
-825 TLNFQFYNSSGKSYG
+825 NFQFYDETGKS
-840 VWSNVDPGHGSYNHA
+840 SKGSYPGADAYNKGFSAYCHHA
-855 LPGNCWHIGTGW
+855 SVSSP
-867 SLSKNDPAFKSATL
+867 S
-881 KVLSKDTKDGITTLV
+881 
-896 FRIVT
+896 
-901 KNGMAGGGAGF
+901 GGGERSAVMRLLKYEDGRKSDGSGYIYLTF
-912 SQGVGIIT
+912 AIESTGYIASSPIQTTGGLFKVGVPHSANT
-920 KIRVRDSKIKLQMVK
+920 IKLQMAK
-935 DSSVAGFNTVYNRA
+935 DSSVMGFNTDYSRK
-949 GAKYGIYTNQ
+949 GAKYGIYTDKA
-959 SCTTHFKINNKNAYI
+959 CTKPFKFGGKDAYI
-974 TIDSDGYGKLGSG
+974 TIDEYGYGKLGEG
-987 SGVNNDS
+987 NGTNTDK

-1000 FWGKDSGADIPKG
+1000 FEGRNSGANIPKG

-1018 EVDAP
+1018 EVEAP
-1023 TSGKYTCGSKF
+1023 TSGKYTKGSDF
-1034 QRDGYYKFVSVGK
+1034 QKTGGNNGYYEFMDVGK

-1052 KPIYRAHYFNKK
+1052 IPIYRAHYYTKY
-1064 GTDVGTPEDDPLI
+1064 GVEAGTPEDDPLI
-1077 LLQLKKMSATPEFTN
+1077 NIQLNKISANPELTK
-1092 GNSCYSLQGAV
+1092 GNSCYSYEGAV
-1103 YNIYWTKKDAEKG
+1103 YGIYWLRSDADSGKNCRG
-1116 INDHGT
+1116 YI
-1122 MTTDKD
+1122 TTDED
-1128 GYAIYYDPD
+1128 GYGTYLAEGSKGY
-1137 SGHFGTNNH
+1137 GTNSK
-1146 DTDAVY
+1146 DTSAVY
-1152 KGKGSGT
+1152 KNKNSGT
-1159 PVRAAQRDTSE
+1159 PVRAVKSRDKNVFT
-1170 FQGWYIREVTAPKGY
+1170 GWYVKELTAPKGY
-1185 ALDKTVYQLTDSGIT
+1185 TVDNTVYRLTDSGKV
-1200 NSKGL
+1200 SSEGL
-1205 KIYRPNGSSEGIADE
+1205 KIYRPNGNSEGIADE
-1220 PANDPFIISIKKRN
+1220 PANDPFFISIQKRN
-1234 AITGETK
+1234 AVTGEIK
-1241 RLENAVFK
+1241 NLEGAVFK

-1259 AKYKDSFEVDSSD
+1259 TKYKDNFEVDSSD
-1272 PNAKFPKFTASKP
+1272 PKAEIPKFKASKP
-1285 TRTWYIKTDK
+1285 TRTWYIKTDSDGFAVLK
-1295 DGYAELDQGE
+1295 DGYILHTS
-1305 QYLLKNNPDY
+1305 
-1315 PSFNSDAVYTV
+1315 SFNSDDVYTI
-1326 TKKDGSLVIAIPY
+1326 KDVFGNDRVVVPF
-1339 GTLKVTEVQAPDKY
+1339 GTLKVTEVQAPEKY
-1353 EITPVVYYRALRE
+1353 DITPVIYYRALKE
-1366 GGASWISQIELPV
+1366 KQSGWVDQVELPV
-1379 DENPKVEMD
+1379 DETPKVEMD
-1388 TTAIDADTNS
+1388 TVALDTDTNS

-1411 TITYSNLTGGK
+1411 TITYSSLTGGK

-1434 DGSKIPLLNK
+1434 DGSKIPLLNE
-1444 DGTILKDSK
+1444 DGSILKDSSGK
-1453 GNQATEKSVTMVA
+1453 QATQKEVTRTA
-1466 KPAGLGNYT
+1466 SSSGNGKYNM
-1475 IKYYFNSNG
+1475 KYYFNSNG

-1510 INDADQTVSFRG
+1510 ITDVDQTVSFRG
-1522 RELSMITVATDDATD
+1522 RELSMITSAKNMATDD
-1537 SDISYIPDDGWGY
+1537 DISYIPDDYWGN
-1550 ISDKVSYVGLDK
+1550 ITDKVTYVGLDK
-1562 NRSYRLKTEIYEIE
+1562 NREYRLKTEIYEIV
-1576 NGKVSDTPVN
+1576 NGKVSSTPAD
-1586 INTSG
+1586 IIYTSS
-1591 MTFEKA
+1591 TNFVKA
-1597 IYTRFQPTSDS
+1597 IYTKFRPKSDS
-1608 GTVNVSNIRFGL
+1608 GTVEVSNIRFRF
-1620 PEGKVDL
+1620 PEGRADL
-1627 TTRKFVVY
+1627 TNRKFVVY
-1635 ETLTYDDGSSIMK
+1635 ETLTYSDGSSIMK

-1654 GSIHKD
+1654 GSVHKD

-1672 LPIDTTAKVANASGN
+1672 LPIDTVAKVSNASGN

-1717 ELSPYVMFKDTEE
+1717 ELSPYVVFKDTGK

-1740 DAKGKKTLITKA
+1740 DANGKKTLITKA
-1752 SDGSTFKPNGGGWG
+1752 SDGSTFKPDGGGWN

-1780 MQIKLVFDLSAYK
+1780 MQMKLVFDLSAYK

-1801 VVCEEVGGMQLVDGD
+1801 VVCEEIGGMQLYNG
-1816 EYYTTYGEHADLND
+1816 EEFYYTYGEHKNLDD

-1843 TEASMVSTNTKY
+1843 TKASMVSTNTKY

-1862 VVKDTVSLTG
+1862 TVKDTVSLTG
-1872 LIKGQT
+1872 LIVGQT
-1878 YSLQGYLVDKATS
+1878 YSLQGYLIDKATTKR
-1891 QSINSQFTGKTFVAT
+1891 INSQFTNKNFVAT
-1906 AESMEVETNL
+1906 AESMEVEMDL
-1916 GIDTSTL
+1916 GIDTSEL
-1923 AGKDIVAYEKL
+1923 ADKDIVVYENL

-1940 IASHEDINDT
+1940 IASHVDINDV
-1950 DQTVTILNPTIKTS
+1950 DQTVTILNPTIKTK
-1964 ASDNRH
+1964 ASSSSS
-1970 DISRD
+1970 DIYNTNVPVRQ
-1975 DVSLRPSSN
+1975 RGY
-1984 IYDTVSMTGLIPG
+1984 IYDTVDMTGLIPG
-1997 KTYKIEGQ
+1997 KEYTISGQ
-2005 VIEKSSEEP
+2005 LLSKDTEEAVVLLKDGVKATLSNTNLP
-2014 VTLKDTSATINGTK
+2014 VTVSEDNK
-2028 LNVTLSEN
+2028 TLS
-2036 NLSATTTFTAV
+2036 TVFTAKA
-2047 GESQDVVFRYI
+2047 ESQSIVIRYCL
-2058 FDSTYYAGKS
+2058 DSTYYAGKS

-2074 LYYGDDLIAT
+2074 LYYDDELIAT

-2092 QTLTYKSEGSLKITK
+2092 QTLTYKSEGSLKVTK
-2107 VDSNTGEVVKDSA
+2107 VDSTTGEVVKDSA

-2177 NPDYVGTMS
+2177 NPDDVGTMS
-2186 ITGLPSGKYKLR
+2186 ITGLPSGKYKLK
-2198 EIKAPENYI
+2198 EVKSPTNYI
-2207 IPDQEGIDVE
+2207 ISEEDGVEVE
-2217 IKNGEVTEVIV
+2217 IVNGEVTETTVK
-2228 ENEPR
+2228 NTPR
-2233 KTFMSFVKTDDN
+2233 LTSFEFVKTDDN
-2245 VNPDAAKA
+2245 ADVEKSNVLA
-2253 ISGAGFTVYADK
+2253 GAGFTLYKDEACEVQ
-2265 ECSTVALDF
+2265 TRDF
-2274 YGNKMSEGISDADG
+2274 YMNVVPESVSDESTGIVGFNNLLYSDVKDT
-2288 NVSFV
+2288 V
-2293 NILYYENKNTV
+2293 YYMR
-2304 LYIKETTTPEGYV
+2304 ETTTPEGYV
-2317 PLNYTIK
+2317 PLDYTIK
-2324 AVIDTTGVV
+2324 VVIDTEGKAKLYNNAT
-2333 KYYALSD
+2333 S
-2340 SGETEITDTIHRVFA
+2340 EEITELKKVYLDEGKQFSNDLLRV
-2355 GGALESDYTRIIN
+2355 IN

-2397 VVADDGTVS
+2397 AVADDGTVS
-2406 YTSDEVVSVDT
+2406 YTSDEVVSVDA
-2417 TKTQG
+2417 TKVQG

-2480 PDIGLTN
+2480 PDIGLTD

>member
-37 MGTVYVKLTDNGSVK
+37 TGTVYVKLTDNGSVK
-52 VNAQDDETSYRLK
+52 VNAQGDETSYRLK

-116 TTTDSGDV
+116 ITTDSGDV

-144 KPQYVAVSFDAIS
+144 KPQYVTVSFDALTVSI
-157 VPMDKEE
+157 DKDE

-460 GKVEEP
+460 VKSDDKPKEDKPKEDKPEEP
-466 TEPVTETVTQPT
+466 DE
-478 TEPTTKPST
+478 
-487 TQPSTA
+487 
-493 QPSTEPTTQPTT
+493 
-505 GSESVSDIKSL
+505 VSKVKSL
-516 PVDTSKKVVI
+516 PKDGTKVVLV
-526 KYLFVDSSE
+526 KYLLLDKSKITGTE
-535 LSGSEN
+535 T
-541 IDRVML
+541 IDKVML
-547 ANNNSLLYQLEEYAP
+547 SNQNPVLYQLESYVP
-562 VYKAKDGTYKVIADA
+562 VYKDGDTYKVVANT
-577 PFSNGA
+577 PF
-583 SSSKALDV
+583 
-591 DFAKG
+591 
-596 NVNGEVV
+596 VNGTSSGKFMDVIFARGNDKGIVV
-603 TKGVSYDYDTN
+603 KDGVSFDFDSN
-614 VATISEGNMSI
+614 IATISKDAIKTDNN
-625 SDGDYANMQVQVML
+625 SDFANIQIQLL
-639 ATSLDTLSKVNV
+639 ATTSLNTSAKVNV
-651 TVETEKGKLLDKRT
+651 IVEDGKGKLLNKETFSNDPYEYF
-665 ISDKPFNGLALDL
+665 SLLL
-678 DTSVSL
+678 DTNKSISAEDISVFI
-684 SKDDLTVYVNGAK
+684 NGSNSALNK
-697 FDEFTVEDNILNVD
+697 KYYSIKENILSIGS
-711 KYFGLVS
+711 FGVLSDVR
-718 NLKIVVNKKVNS
+718 VVINKEVNS
-730 EFKISSR
+730 SFKVCLATPGYGVDMSR
-737 DSFGNVVDGDSYDE
+737 LPTSYLKE
-751 DNLYLAD
+751 
-758 GTDVSW
+758 GTDVSMFKGKENISTTVGIYVGRKGYSSDTKDGSLGKLEPLEVW
-764 LKTGATTEIGVKIG
+764 DHDTIDDDLFNATIGV
-778 SSDYWQGEDGLPV
+778 
-791 DKNPIYS
+791 
-798 SKKDGVGGQSS
+798 SK
-809 YIADLGIATS
+809 S
-819 IKFSGH
+819 IKFNGKPV
-825 TLNFQFYNSSGKSYG
+825 NFQFYDRTGKS
-840 VWSNVDPGHGSYNHA
+840 SKGSYPGADAYNKGFVSYCHHA
-855 LPGNCWHIGTGW
+855 SVSSP
-867 SLSKNDPAFKSATL
+867 S
-881 KVLSKDTKDGITTLV
+881 
-896 FRIVT
+896 
-901 KNGMAGGGAGF
+901 GGGVRSAVMRLLKYEDGRKSDGSGYIYLTF
-912 SQGVGIIT
+912 AIESTGYIVSSPIQTTGGLFKVGVPHSANT
-920 KIRVRDSKIKLQMVK
+920 IKLQMAK
-935 DSSVAGFNTVYNRA
+935 DSSVKGFNTDYSRA
-949 GAKYGIYTNQ
+949 GAKYNIYTDKA
-959 SCTTHFKINNKNAYI
+959 CTKPFKFGGKNAYI
-974 TIDSDGYGKLGSG
+974 NIDEYGYGKLGDG
-987 SGVNNDS
+987 NGTNTDK

-1000 FWGKDSGADIPKG
+1000 FEGRNSGANIPKG

-1018 EVDAP
+1018 EVEAP
-1023 TSGKYTCGSKF
+1023 TSGKYTKGSDF
-1034 QRDGYYKFVSVGK
+1034 QKTGGNNGYYEFMNVGK

-1052 KPIYRAHYFNKK
+1052 IPIYRAHYYTKY
-1064 GTDVGTPEDDPLI
+1064 GVEAGTPEDDPLI
-1077 LLQLKKMSATPEFTN
+1077 NIQLNKISANPELTK
-1092 GNSCYSLQGAV
+1092 GNSCYSYEGAV
-1103 YNIYWTKKDAEKG
+1103 YGIYWLRSDAHNGKNCRG
-1116 INDHGT
+1116 YI
-1122 MTTDKD
+1122 TTDKD
-1128 GYAIYYDPD
+1128 GYGAYFAEGSKGY
-1137 SGHFGTNNH
+1137 GTNSK
-1146 DTDAVY
+1146 DTDSVY
-1152 KGKGSGT
+1152 KNKNSGT
-1159 PVRAAQRDTSE
+1159 PVRAEKSRNTRE
-1170 FQGWYIREVTAPKGY
+1170 FTGWYVKELTAPKGY
-1185 ALDKTVYQLTDSGIT
+1185 TVDDTVYLLTDSHKVT
-1200 NSKGL
+1200 SEGL

-1220 PANDPFIISIKKRN
+1220 PANDPFVLAIKKRN

-1241 RLENAVFK
+1241 MLENAVFK

-1259 AKYKDSFEVDSSD
+1259 TKYKDSFEVDSSD
-1272 PNAKFPKFTASKP
+1272 PKAEIPKFKASKP
-1285 TRTWYIKTDK
+1285 TRTWYVKTDVS
-1295 DGYAELDQGE
+1295 GTATLNNN
-1305 QYLLKNNPDY
+1305 LIKNDSNY
-1315 PSFNSDAVYTV
+1315 PSFNSDDVYT
-1326 TKKDGSLVIAIPY
+1326 TKKDGLLSIVIPY
-1339 GTLKVTEVQAPDKY
+1339 GTLKVTEVQAPEKY
-1353 EITPVVYYRALRE
+1353 ELTPVIYYRALRG
-1366 GGASWISQIELPV
+1366 GGASGISQVELPV
-1379 DENPKVEMD
+1379 DETPKVEMD
-1388 TTAIDADTNS
+1388 TTAIDTDTNS

-1422 EYTFKGMLIRKS
+1422 EYIFKGMLIRKS
-1434 DGSKIPLLNK
+1434 DGSKVPLLNE
-1444 DGTILKDSK
+1444 DGSILKDSSGK
-1453 GNQATEKSVTMVA
+1453 QATQKEVTWTVSSS
-1466 KPAGLGNYT
+1466 GNGKYNM
-1475 IKYYFNSNG
+1475 KYYFNSNG
-1484 LENDSVVAYAF
+1484 LEKDSVVAYAF

-1522 RELSMITVATDDATD
+1522 RELSMITAAKNMATDD
-1537 SDISYIPDDGWGY
+1537 DISYIPDDYWGN
-1550 ISDKVSYVGLDK
+1550 ITDKVTYVGLDK
-1562 NRSYRLKTEIYEIE
+1562 NQEYRLKTEIYEIV
-1576 NGKVSDTPVN
+1576 NGKVSSTPAD
-1586 INTSG
+1586 IIYTSG
-1591 MTFEKA
+1591 TKFVKA
-1597 IYTRFQPTSDS
+1597 IYTKFRPKADS
-1608 GTVNVSNIRFGL
+1608 GTVNVSNIRFKF
-1620 PEGKVDL
+1620 PEGNADL

-1635 ETLTYDDGSSIMK
+1635 ETLTYSDGSSIMK
-1648 NGKVDP
+1648 NGRVDP

-1672 LPIDTTAKVANASGN
+1672 LPVDTTAKVANASGN

-1717 ELSPYVMFKDTEE
+1717 ELSPYVVFKDTGK

-1752 SDGSTFKPNGGGWG
+1752 SDGSTFKPDGGGWN
-1766 SDSGRFK
+1766 SDSGRLK

-1780 MQIKLVFDLSAYK
+1780 MQMKLVFDLSAYK

-1801 VVCEEVGGMQLVDGD
+1801 VVCEEIGGMQLYSG
-1816 EYYTTYGEHADLND
+1816 EEFYYTYGEHKNLDD

-1843 TEASMVSTNTKY
+1843 TKASMVSTNTKY

-1862 VVKDTVSLTG
+1862 NVKDTVSLTG

-1878 YSLQGYLVDKATS
+1878 YSLQGYLIDKATTK
-1891 QSINSQFTGKTFVAT
+1891 SINSQFTNKNFVAT
-1906 AESMEVETNL
+1906 AESMEVEMNL
-1916 GIDTSTL
+1916 GIDTSEL
-1923 AGKDIVAYEKL
+1923 ADKDIVVYENL
-1934 YYRGSL
+1934 YYCGSL
-1940 IASHEDINDT
+1940 IASHVDINDV
-1950 DQTVTILNPTIKTS
+1950 DQTVTILNPTIKTK
-1964 ASDNRH
+1964 ASSSSS
-1970 DISRD
+1970 DIYNTNVPVRQ
-1975 DVSLRPSSN
+1975 RGY
-1984 IYDTVSMTGLIPG
+1984 IYDTVDMTGLIPG
-1997 KTYKIEGQ
+1997 KEYTISGQ
-2005 VIEKSSEEP
+2005 LLSKDTEEAVVLLKDGVKATLSNTNLP
-2014 VTLKDTSATINGTK
+2014 VTVSEDNK
-2028 LNVTLSEN
+2028 TLS
-2036 NLSATTTFTAV
+2036 TVFTAKA
-2047 GESQDVVFRYI
+2047 ESQSIVIRYCL
-2058 FDSTYYAGKS
+2058 DSTYYAGKS

-2074 LYYGDDLIAT
+2074 LYYDDELIAT

-2092 QTLTYKSEGSLKITK
+2092 QTLTYKSEGSLKVTK
-2107 VDSNTGEVVKDSA
+2107 VDSTTGEVVKDSA

-2148 GTYVYQ
+2148 GTYVYH

-2177 NPDYVGTMS
+2177 NPDDVGTMS
-2186 ITGLPSGKYKLR
+2186 ITGLPSGKYKLK
-2198 EIKAPENYI
+2198 EIKSPTNYI
-2207 IPDQEGIDVE
+2207 ISEEDGVEVE
-2217 IKNGEVTEVIV
+2217 IVNGEVTETTVK
-2228 ENEPR
+2228 NTPR
-2233 KTFMSFVKTDDN
+2233 LTSFEFVKTDDN
-2245 VNPDAAKA
+2245 ADVEKSNVLA
-2253 ISGAGFTVYADK
+2253 GAGFTLYNDEACEVQTK
-2265 ECSTVALDF
+2265 DF
-2274 YGNKMSEGISDADG
+2274 YGNVVPESVSDKSTGIAGFNNLLYSDVKDT
-2288 NVSFV
+2288 V
-2293 NILYYENKNTV
+2293 YYMR
-2304 LYIKETTTPEGYV
+2304 ETTTPEGYV
-2317 PLNYTIK
+2317 PLDYTIK
-2324 AVIDTTGVV
+2324 VVIDTEGKAKLYNNAT
-2333 KYYALSD
+2333 S
-2340 SGETEITDTIHRVFA
+2340 EEITELKKVYLDEGKQFSNDLLRV
-2355 GGALESDYTRIIN
+2355 IN
-2368 HRGSVILNKKDENGD
+2368 HRGSVVLNKKDENGD

-2397 VVADDGTVS
+2397 AVADDGTVS
-2406 YTSDEVVSVDT
+2406 YTSDEVVSVDAT
-2417 TKTQG
+2417 ATQG
-2422 TYRAEDLQKG
+2422 TYRAEDMQKG

-2480 PDIGLTN
+2480 PDIGLTD

-2519 ISLSIFALAFARAKK
+2519 ISLSIFALAFARAK
-2534 INIFLKRG
+2534 ID

>member
-129 SNEISTKTDSVVVSE
+129 SNEISTKADSVVVSE
-144 KPQYVAVSFDAIS
+144 KPQYVTVSFDAIS

-164 ELNDLDFST
+164 ELSDLDFFT

-246 INPIG
+246 INSIG
-251 ELSEADTE
+251 KLSEADTE
-259 EVNQSNVIAVID
+259 EVSQSNVIAVID

-332 AGLQYAI
+332 SGLQYAI

-449 SNNLIYSTDYK
+449 FNNLIYSTDYK

-487 TQPSTA
+487 TQPSTT
-493 QPSTEPTTQPTT
+493 QPLTEPTTQPTT

-516 PVDTSKKVVI
+516 PVDTSKKVVV
-526 KYLFVDSSE
+526 KYLFVDISE
-535 LSGSEN
+535 LSGSET

-562 VYKAKDGTYKVIADA
+562 VYKAKDGTYKVIVDA
-577 PFSNGA
+577 PFSNGT

-591 DFAKG
+591 DFANG
-596 NVNGEVV
+596 NANGEVV
-603 TKGVSYDYDTN
+603 SEGVSYDYDTN

-625 SDGDYANMQVQVML
+625 SEGDYANMQVQVML

-665 ISDKPFNGLALDL
+665 ISGKPFNGLALDL

-697 FDEFTVEDNILNVD
+697 FDDFTVEDNILNVV

-718 NLKIVVNKKVNS
+718 DLRIVVNKKVTS
-730 EFKISSR
+730 EFKVSKKVSSVAL
-737 DSFGNVVDGDSYDE
+737 GYD
-751 DNLYLAD
+751 DDFQDCMYLAN

-764 LKTGATTEIGVKIG
+764 LKKGASANIKVKIG
-778 SSDYWQGEDGLPV
+778 TAGYWVTPE
-791 DKNPIYS
+791 DKNPIIKS
-798 SKKDGVGGQSS
+798 SYYGSDGYNGVGGTGSW
-809 YIADLGIATS
+809 IAQMGLPTS
-819 IKFSGH
+819 MQFGNH
-825 TLNFQFYNSSGKSYG
+825 NLNTQLYNSSAKSYG
-840 VWSNVDPGHGSYNHA
+840 TWGSGYNHTI
-855 LPGNCWHIGTGW
+855 PGNCWHIRESYNAKQEMNATIKVISVEKQGDVTVII
-867 SLSKNDPAFKSATL
+867 FSA
-881 KVLSKDTKDGITTLV
+881 
-896 FRIVT
+896 VT
-901 KNGMAGGGAGF
+901 KGFAGTDYSNY
-912 SQGVGIIT
+912 SQAVGCNFAV
-920 KIRVRDSKIKLQMVK
+920 RVRDSKIKLQMAK
-935 DSSVAGFNTVYNRA
+935 DSSVSGFNTPYSRK
-949 GAKYGIYTNQ
+949 GAKYGIYTDKA
-959 SCTTHFKINNKNAYI
+959 CTKPFKFGGKDAYI
-974 TIDSDGYGKLGSG
+974 TIDEYGYGKLGSG

-1034 QRDGYYKFVSVGK
+1034 QRDGYYEFVSVGK

-1103 YNIYWTKKDAEKG
+1103 YNIYWTQKDAEEG

-1122 MTTDKD
+1122 MTTDED
-1128 GYAIYYDPD
+1128 GYATYYDSN
-1137 SGHFGTNNH
+1137 SGHYGTNNH

-1185 ALDKTVYQLTDSGIT
+1185 ALDKNVYQLTDSGIT
-1200 NSKGL
+1200 NSRGL
-1205 KIYRPNGSSEGIADE
+1205 KIYRPNGNSKGIKDE
-1220 PANDPFIISIKKRN
+1220 PLNDPFNISIQKRN

-1241 RLENAVFK
+1241 NLEGAVFK
-1249 LEYYAEYLDS
+1249 LEYYAEYLDFT
-1259 AKYKDSFEVDSSD
+1259 KYKKNFPVDTSD
-1272 PNAKFPKFTASKP
+1272 PNAEIPKFTANKP
-1285 TRTWYIKTDK
+1285 TRTWYVKTDS
-1295 DGYAELDQGE
+1295 DGFAVLRD
-1305 QYLLKNNPDY
+1305 DY
-1315 PSFNSDAVYTV
+1315 IQHTSSFNSDDVYTV
-1326 TKKDGSLVIAIPY
+1326 SRKDGTLRTVVPY
-1339 GTLKVTEVQAPDKY
+1339 GTLKVTEVQAPEKY
-1353 EITPVVYYRALRE
+1353 DITPVVYYRTLDDNGTE
-1366 GGASWISQIELPV
+1366 VVDQVELPI

-1388 TTAIDADTNS
+1388 TVAVDTDTNS
-1398 HNAFTSA
+1398 HNGFTSA
-1405 KSCITD
+1405 KTCVSD

-1422 EYTFKGMLIRKS
+1422 EYTVKGMLIKKS
-1434 DGSKIPLLNK
+1434 DKSKIPLLNE

-1453 GNQATEKSVTMVA
+1453 GKQAIEKSVTMVA
-1466 KPAGLGNYT
+1466 NANGSGHYSIN
-1475 IKYYFNSNG
+1475 YYFNSNG
-1484 LENDSVVAYAF
+1484 LEKDSVVAYAF

-1510 INDADQTVSFRG
+1510 LTDADQTVSFRG

-1537 SDISYIPDDGWGY
+1537 SAISYIPDDNWGN

-1562 NRSYRLKTEIYEIE
+1562 NRFYRLKTEIYEIE
-1576 NGKVSDTPVN
+1576 NGKVSDTPVD
-1586 INTSG
+1586 ILKSG
-1591 MTFEKA
+1591 MNFVKA
-1597 IYTRFQPTSDS
+1597 IYTKFRPASDS
-1608 GTVNVSNIRFGL
+1608 GIVKVSNIRFRF
-1620 PEGKVDL
+1620 PEGKADL

-1648 NGKVDP
+1648 DGKVDQ

-1660 PNDTNQIVTYSD
+1660 PTDTNQIVTYSD
-1672 LPIDTTAKVANASGN
+1672 LPIDTTAKISNASGK

-1693 SGKLSQTS
+1693 SGKLSQTW
-1701 IAETITLE
+1701 IEETIILE

-1717 ELSPYVMFKDTEE
+1717 QLSPYLVLKSSGKV
-1730 ILDKA
+1730 LDKA

-1740 DAKGKKTLITKA
+1740 DAKGKKTLITKSA
-1752 SDGSTFKPNGGGWG
+1752 EGGTFVPNGGGWSYG
-1766 SDSGRFK
+1766 DGRFK

-1780 MQIKLVFDLSAYK
+1780 QMIKLVFDVSAYK
-1793 DSLAGREV
+1793 DILAGEEV
-1801 VVCEEVGGMQLVDGD
+1801 VVCEEVGGIQSFDD
-1816 EYYTTYGEHADLND
+1816 EEYYYTYGEHDDLD
-1830 ADQTVKFISSTIK
+1830 DKDQTVKFISSTVK
-1843 TEASMVSTNTKY
+1843 TKASMASTNTHY
-1855 AYALGND
+1855 GYALGND
-1862 VVKDTVSLTG
+1862 NVKDTVSLTG
-1872 LIKGQT
+1872 LIAGQT
-1878 YSLQGYLVDKATS
+1878 YSLQGRLVDKATG
-1891 QSINSQFTGKTFVAT
+1891 QSINSQFTNKTFVAT
-1906 AESMEVETNL
+1906 AESMEVEMNL
-1916 GIDTSTL
+1916 GIDTSSL
-1923 AGKDIVAYEKL
+1923 VGKDIVAYEKL

-1940 IASHEDINDT
+1940 IASHEDVNDT

-1997 KTYKIEGQ
+1997 KTYTIEGQ

-2014 VTLKDTSATINGTK
+2014 VTLKDITSATTNGTN
-2028 LNVTLSEN
+2028 LVVTLSEN

-2047 GESQDVVFRYI
+2047 EESQDVVFRYI
-2058 FDSTYYAGKS
+2058 IDSTYYAGKS

-2134 LVSNHFSSIVSQQL
+2134 LVDGMFTSTNRYQL
-2148 GTYVYQ
+2148 GQYIYTKTSGKY
-2154 SKESSSY
+2154 
-2161 STDLLTY
+2161 TDLLTY
-2168 PERHHGMLV
+2168 PERCMGNLV
-2177 NPDYVGTMS
+2177 ESDYVGTMS
-2186 ITGLPSGKYKLR
+2186 ITDLPSGKYKLR
-2198 EIKAPENYI
+2198 EIKAPANYI
-2207 IPDQEGIDVE
+2207 ISNQEGIDVE
-2217 IKNGEVTEVIV
+2217 IVNGKVTEAVV

-2233 KTFMSFVKTDDN
+2233 KTFMTFVKTDDN
-2245 VNPDAAKA
+2245 ANPDSAKA
-2253 ISGAGFTVYADK
+2253 LSGAGFTVYADK

-2274 YGNKMSEGISDADG
+2274 YGNKISEGISDADG
-2288 NVSFV
+2288 NVSFD
-2293 NILYYENKNTV
+2293 NILYYENKDTV

-2397 VVADDGTVS
+2397 AVADDGTVS
-2406 YTSDEVVSVDT
+2406 YTSDGVVSVDA

-2480 PDIGLTN
+2480 PDIGLTD

>member
-52 VNAQDDETSYRLK
+52 VTAQDDETSYRLK

-129 SNEISTKTDSVVVSE
+129 SNEISTKADSVVVSE
-144 KPQYVAVSFDAIS
+144 KPQYVTVSFDAIS

-164 ELNDLDFST
+164 ELSDLDFST

-198 SLLQFPSED
+198 SLLQFPSGD
-207 ATKRAYIALSKIAD
+207 ATRRAYIALSKIAD

-259 EVNQSNVIAVID
+259 EVSQSNVIAVID

-302 SKILSQDKDAKVI
+302 SKILSQDKDAKII

-407 TRLETSNYGKTVD
+407 IRLESSNYGKTVD
-420 YNVVAGSTS
+420 YNVVADSTS

-449 SNNLIYSTDYK
+449 SNNLIYSTDYR

-466 TEPVTETVTQPT
+466 TEPVTEPVTQPT
-478 TEPTTKPST
+478 TEPSTKPST
-487 TQPSTA
+487 T

-505 GSESVSDIKSL
+505 GSESVSDVKSL
-516 PVDTSKKVVI
+516 PVDTSKKVVV

-535 LSGSEN
+535 LSGSET

-562 VYKAKDGTYKVIADA
+562 VYKAKDGTYKVIVDA
-577 PFSNGA
+577 SFSNGT

-591 DFAKG
+591 DFANG
-596 NVNGEVV
+596 NANGEVV
-603 TKGVSYDYDTN
+603 SEGVSYDYDTN

-625 SDGDYANMQVQVML
+625 SEGDYANMQVQVML

-665 ISDKPFNGLALDL
+665 ISGKPFNGLALDL

-697 FDEFTVEDNILNVD
+697 FDDFTVEDNILNVV

-718 NLKIVVNKKVNS
+718 DLRIVVNKKVTS
-730 EFKISSR
+730 EFKVSKKVSSVAL
-737 DSFGNVVDGDSYDE
+737 GYD
-751 DNLYLAD
+751 DDFQDCMYLAN

-764 LKTGATTEIGVKIG
+764 LKKGASANIKVKIG
-778 SSDYWQGEDGLPV
+778 TAGFWVTPE
-791 DKNPIYS
+791 DKNPIIKS
-798 SKKDGVGGQSS
+798 SYYGSDGYNGVGGTGSW
-809 YIADLGIATS
+809 IAQMGLPTS
-819 IKFSGH
+819 MQFGNH
-825 TLNFQFYNSSGKSYG
+825 NLNTQLYNSSAKSYG
-840 VWSNVDPGHGSYNHA
+840 TWGSGYNHTI
-855 LPGNCWHIGTGW
+855 PGNCWHIRESYNTKQEMNATIKVISVEKQGDVTVII
-867 SLSKNDPAFKSATL
+867 FSA
-881 KVLSKDTKDGITTLV
+881 
-896 FRIVT
+896 VT
-901 KNGMAGGGAGF
+901 KGFAGTDYSNY
-912 SQGVGIIT
+912 SQAVGCNFAV
-920 KIRVRDSKIKLQMVK
+920 RVRDSKIKLQMAK
-935 DSSVAGFNTVYNRA
+935 DSSVSGFNTPYSRKD
-949 GAKYGIYTNQ
+949 AKYNIYTDKA
-959 SCTTHFKINNKNAYI
+959 CTKPFKFGGKNAYI
-974 TIDSDGYGKLGSG
+974 TIDENGYGKLGSG

-994 NDKGSR
+994 NDKGTR

-1034 QRDGYYKFVSVGK
+1034 QKDGYYKFVSVGK

-1103 YNIYWTKKDAEKG
+1103 YNIYWTKKDADEG
-1116 INDHGT
+1116 INDRGT

-1128 GYAIYYDPD
+1128 GYATYYDPD
-1137 SGHFGTNNH
+1137 SGHYGTNSH

-1185 ALDKTVYQLTDSGIT
+1185 ALDKNVYQLTDSGIT
-1200 NSKGL
+1200 NSRGL
-1205 KIYRPNGSSEGIADE
+1205 KIYRPNGNSKGIKDE
-1220 PANDPFIISIKKRN
+1220 PLNDPFIVHIQKRN
-1234 AITGETK
+1234 AVTGETK
-1241 RLENAVFK
+1241 DLEGAVFK

-1259 AKYKDSFEVDSSD
+1259 TKWDKNFQVDTSD
-1272 PNAKFPKFTASKP
+1272 PKAEIPKFTASKP
-1285 TRTWYIKTDK
+1285 TRTWYIQTNKS
-1295 DGYAELDQGE
+1295 GYADLDDE
-1305 QYLLKNNPDY
+1305 YILHTT
-1315 PSFNSDAVYTV
+1315 SFNSDDTYKGTNTGGVV
-1326 TKKDGSLVIAIPY
+1326 VPY
-1339 GTLKVTEVQAPDKY
+1339 GTLKVTEVQAPEKY
-1353 EITPVVYYRALRE
+1353 DITPVVYYRTLNVNDTE
-1366 GGASWISQIELPV
+1366 VVDQVELPV

-1388 TTAIDADTNS
+1388 TVALNTDTKS
-1398 HNAFTSA
+1398 HNGFTSA
-1405 KSCITD
+1405 KSCVSD
-1411 TITYSNLTGGK
+1411 TITYSNLTGSK
-1422 EYTFKGMLIRKS
+1422 EYTIKGMLIKKS
-1434 DGSKIPLLNK
+1434 DGSKIPLLNE

-1453 GNQATEKSVTMVA
+1453 GKQVTEKLVTMTANA
-1466 KPAGLGNYT
+1466 KGSGHYSIN
-1475 IKYYFNSNG
+1475 YYFNSNG
-1484 LENDSVVAYAF
+1484 LEKDSVVAYAF

-1522 RELSMITVATDDATD
+1522 RELSMITVATNDATD
-1537 SDISYIPDDGWGY
+1537 SAISYIPDDNWGN

-1562 NRSYRLKTEIYEIE
+1562 NRFYRLKTEIYEIE
-1576 NGKVSDTPVN
+1576 NGKVSDTPVD
-1586 INTSG
+1586 IFKSG
-1591 MTFEKA
+1591 MNFVKA
-1597 IYTRFQPTSDS
+1597 IYTKFRPASDS
-1608 GTVNVSNIRFGL
+1608 GIVKVSNIRFRF
-1620 PEGKVDL
+1620 PEGKADL

-1648 NGKVDP
+1648 DGKVDQ

-1660 PNDTNQIVTYSD
+1660 PTDTNQIVTYSD
-1672 LPIDTTAKVANASGN
+1672 LPIDTTAKISNASGK

-1693 SGKLSQTS
+1693 SGKLSQTW
-1701 IAETITLE
+1701 IEETITLE
-1709 NLNATKEY
+1709 NLNATEEY
-1717 ELSPYVMFKDTEE
+1717 QLSPYLVLKSSGKV
-1730 ILDKA
+1730 LDKA

-1740 DAKGKKTLITKA
+1740 DAKGKKTLITKSA
-1752 SDGSTFKPNGGGWG
+1752 EGGTFVPNGGGWSYG
-1766 SDSGRFK
+1766 DGRFK

-1780 MQIKLVFDLSAYK
+1780 QMIKLVFDVSAYK
-1793 DSLAGREV
+1793 DILAGEEV
-1801 VVCEEVGGMQLVDGD
+1801 VVCEEVGGIQSFDD
-1816 EYYTTYGEHADLND
+1816 EEYYYTYGEHDDLD
-1830 ADQTVKFISSTIK
+1830 DKDQTVKFISSTVK
-1843 TEASMVSTNTKY
+1843 TKASMASTNTHY
-1855 AYALGND
+1855 GYALGND
-1862 VVKDTVSLTG
+1862 NVKDTVSLTG
-1872 LIKGQT
+1872 LIAGQT
-1878 YSLQGYLVDKATS
+1878 YSLQGRLVDKATG
-1891 QSINSQFTGKTFVAT
+1891 QSINSQFTNKTFVAI
-1906 AESMEVETNL
+1906 AESMEVEMNL
-1916 GIDTSTL
+1916 GIDTSSL
-1923 AGKDIVAYEKL
+1923 VGKDIVAYEKL

-1940 IASHEDINDT
+1940 IASHEDVNDT

-1997 KTYKIEGQ
+1997 KTYTIEGQ

-2014 VTLKDTSATINGTK
+2014 VTLKDITSATTNGTN
-2028 LNVTLSEN
+2028 LVVTLSEN

-2047 GESQDVVFRYI
+2047 EESQDVVFRYI
-2058 FDSTYYAGKS
+2058 IDSTYYAGKS

-2134 LVSNHFSSIVSQQL
+2134 LVDGMFTSTNRYQL
-2148 GTYVYQ
+2148 GQYIYTKTSGKY
-2154 SKESSSY
+2154 
-2161 STDLLTY
+2161 TDLLTY
-2168 PERHHGMLV
+2168 PERCMGNLV
-2177 NPDYVGTMS
+2177 ESDYVGTMS
-2186 ITGLPSGKYKLR
+2186 ITDLPSGKYKLR
-2198 EIKAPENYI
+2198 EIKAPANYI
-2207 IPDQEGIDVE
+2207 ISNQEGIDVE
-2217 IKNGEVTEVIV
+2217 IVNGKVTEAVV

-2233 KTFMSFVKTDDN
+2233 KTFMTFVKTDDN
-2245 VNPDAAKA
+2245 ANPDSAKA
-2253 ISGAGFTVYADK
+2253 LSGAGFTVYADK

-2274 YGNKMSEGISDADG
+2274 YGNKISEGISDADG
-2288 NVSFV
+2288 NVSFD
-2293 NILYYENKNTV
+2293 NILYYENKDTV

-2340 SGETEITDTIHRVFA
+2340 SGETEITDTIHRVFS

-2397 VVADDGTVS
+2397 AVADDGTVS
-2406 YTSDEVVSVDT
+2406 YTSDEVVSVDAT
-2417 TKTQG
+2417 ATQG
-2422 TYRAEDLQKG
+2422 TYRAEDMQKG
-2432 TSTLKTSDEGTL
+2432 ISPLKTSDEGTL

-2452 DYYLVET
+2452 DYYLVEI
-2459 KAPENKM
+2459 KAPANKM

-2487 DGITVIDNNTLL
+2487 DGITVIDNNPLL

>member
-30 DEVSSGE
+30 DEVSPGE
-37 MGTVYVKLTDNGSVK
+37 TGTVYVKLTDNGSVK

-65 DNEVQSKDSNGEVAT
+65 DNEVQSRDSNGEVAT

-144 KPQYVAVSFDAIS
+144 KPQYVTVSFDAIS

-221 FVNVDTADFEVS
+221 FVNVDTANFEVS

-460 GKVEEP
+460 VKSDDKPKEDKPKEDKPEEP
-466 TEPVTETVTQPT
+466 DEVLKV
-478 TEPTTKPST
+478 
-487 TQPSTA
+487 
-493 QPSTEPTTQPTT
+493 
-505 GSESVSDIKSL
+505 KSL
-516 PVDTSKKVVI
+516 PKDDTKVVLV
-526 KYLFVDSSE
+526 KYLFLDKSKVTGAE
-535 LSGSEN
+535 T
-541 IDRVML
+541 IDNVML
-547 ANNNSLLYQLEEYAP
+547 GNKNYVLYQLESYVP
-562 VYKAKDGTYKVIADA
+562 VYDDGNSYKVVANTPLVNGTSSDKFMDVIFARGNDKGIVVKDGVSFD
-577 PFSNGA
+577 FDSNI
-583 SSSKALDV
+583 
-591 DFAKG
+591 
-596 NVNGEVV
+596 
-603 TKGVSYDYDTN
+603 
-614 VATISEGNMSI
+614 ATISKDAIKTDDN
-625 SDGDYANMQVQVML
+625 SDFANIQIQLL
-639 ATSLDTLSKVNV
+639 ATTSLKTSAKVNV
-651 TVETEKGKLLDKRT
+651 TVEDGKGKLLNKET
-665 ISDKPFNGLALDL
+665 FSNNPYEYFSLLL
-678 DTSVSL
+678 DTNKSISAEDISVFINGSNNALNKKYYSVKENVL
-684 SKDDLTVYVNGAK
+684 SIGSFGVLDDVRV
-697 FDEFTVEDNILNVD
+697 
-711 KYFGLVS
+711 
-718 NLKIVVNKKVNS
+718 VVNKEVNS
-730 EFKISSR
+730 SFKVCLATPGHGVDMSR
-737 DSFGNVVDGDSYDE
+737 LPTSYLKE
-751 DNLYLAD
+751 
-758 GTDVSW
+758 GTDVSMFKGKENISTTVDIYVGRDGYPADTLNGSLGKLEPLEVW
-764 LKTGATTEIGVKIG
+764 GDRDSLFNATIGV
-778 SSDYWQGEDGLPV
+778 
-791 DKNPIYS
+791 
-798 SKKDGVGGQSS
+798 SK
-809 YIADLGIATS
+809 S
-819 IKFSGH
+819 IKFNGKYV
-825 TLNFQFYNSSGKSYG
+825 NFQFYDETGKS
-840 VWSNVDPGHGSYNHA
+840 SKGSYPGADAYNKGFSAYCHHA
-855 LPGNCWHIGTGW
+855 SVSSP
-867 SLSKNDPAFKSATL
+867 S
-881 KVLSKDTKDGITTLV
+881 
-896 FRIVT
+896 
-901 KNGMAGGGAGF
+901 GGGERSAVMRLLKYEDGRKSDGSGYIYLTFAIESTGF
-912 SQGVGIIT
+912 IASSPIQTTGGLFKVAVPHSANT
-920 KIRVRDSKIKLQMVK
+920 IKLQMVK
-935 DSSVAGFNTVYNRA
+935 DSSVAGFNTAYNRA
-949 GAKYGIYTNQ
+949 GAKYNIYTNQ
-959 SCTTHFKINNKNAYI
+959 SCTTHFKIGNKNAYI

-1128 GYAIYYDPD
+1128 GYATYYDSN
-1137 SGHFGTNNH
+1137 SGHYGTNNH

-1185 ALDKTVYQLTDSGIT
+1185 ALDKNVYQLTDSGIT

-1205 KIYRPNGSSEGIADE
+1205 KIYRPNGNSKGIKDT
-1220 PANDPFIISIKKRN
+1220 PLNDPFIISIQKHN
-1234 AITGETK
+1234 AITGKTEY
-1241 RLENAVFK
+1241 LENAVFK

-1259 AKYKDSFEVDSSD
+1259 TKYEDNFQVDTSD
-1272 PNAKFPKFTASKP
+1272 PNAEIPKFTASKP
-1285 TRTWYIKTDK
+1285 TRTWYIKTDEY
-1295 DGYAELDQGE
+1295 GYAELNDKYIQHTS
-1305 QYLLKNNPDY
+1305 
-1315 PSFNSDAVYTV
+1315 SFNSDDVYTELN
-1326 TKKDGSLVIAIPY
+1326 KDGSQLIVVPF
-1339 GTLKVTEVQAPDKY
+1339 GTLKVTEVQAPEKY
-1353 EITPVVYYRALRE
+1353 ELTPVIYYRALKERQS
-1366 GGASWISQIELPV
+1366 GWIDQVELPV

-1388 TTAIDADTNS
+1388 TVAIDTDTNS
-1398 HNAFTSA
+1398 HNGFTSA
-1405 KSCITD
+1405 KTCVSD
-1411 TITYSNLTGGK
+1411 TITYSNLTGSK
-1422 EYTFKGMLIRKS
+1422 EYTIKGMLIKKS
-1434 DGSKIPLLNK
+1434 DGSKIPLLNEE
-1444 DGTILKDSK
+1444 GTILKDSK
-1453 GNQATEKSVTMVA
+1453 GNQATEKVVNMVA
-1466 KPAGLGNYT
+1466 KPNGLGHHT

-1484 LENDSVVAYAF
+1484 LEDDSVVAYAF

-1522 RELSMITVATDDATD
+1522 RELSMITVATNDATD
-1537 SDISYIPDDGWGY
+1537 SAISYIPDDNWGN

-1562 NRSYRLKTEIYEIE
+1562 NRFYRLKTEIYEIE
-1576 NGKVSDTPVN
+1576 NGKVSDTPVD
-1586 INTSG
+1586 IFKSG
-1591 MTFEKA
+1591 MNFVKA
-1597 IYTRFQPTSDS
+1597 IYTKFRPASDS
-1608 GTVNVSNIRFGL
+1608 GIVKVSNIRFRF
-1620 PEGKVDL
+1620 PEGKADL

-1648 NGKVDP
+1648 DGKVDQ

-1660 PNDTNQIVTYSD
+1660 PTDTNQIVTYSD
-1672 LPIDTTAKVANASGN
+1672 LPIDTTAKISNASGK

-1693 SGKLSQTS
+1693 SGKLSQTW
-1701 IAETITLE
+1701 IEETITLE
-1709 NLNATKEY
+1709 NLNATEEY
-1717 ELSPYVMFKDTEE
+1717 QLSPYLVLKSSGKV
-1730 ILDKA
+1730 LDKA

-1740 DAKGKKTLITKA
+1740 DAKGKKTLITKSA
-1752 SDGSTFKPNGGGWG
+1752 EGGTFVPNGGGWSYG
-1766 SDSGRFK
+1766 DGRFK

-1780 MQIKLVFDLSAYK
+1780 QMIKLVFDVSAYK
-1793 DSLAGREV
+1793 DILAGEEV
-1801 VVCEEVGGMQLVDGD
+1801 VVCEEVGGIQSFDD
-1816 EYYTTYGEHADLND
+1816 EEYYYTYGEHDDLD
-1830 ADQTVKFISSTIK
+1830 DKDQTVKFISSTVK
-1843 TEASMVSTNTKY
+1843 TKASMASTNTHY
-1855 AYALGND
+1855 GYALGND
-1862 VVKDTVSLTG
+1862 NVKDTVSLTG
-1872 LIKGQT
+1872 LIAGQT
-1878 YSLQGYLVDKATS
+1878 YSLQGRLVDKATG
-1891 QSINSQFTGKTFVAT
+1891 QSINSQFTNKTFVAT
-1906 AESMEVETNL
+1906 AESMEVEMNL
-1916 GIDTSTL
+1916 GIDTSSL
-1923 AGKDIVAYEKL
+1923 VGKDIVAYEKL

-1940 IASHEDINDT
+1940 IASHEDVNDT
-1950 DQTVTILNPTIKTS
+1950 DQTVTILNPTIKTK
-1964 ASDNRH
+1964 ASSSPS
-1970 DISRD
+1970 DIHNTNVPVRQ
-1975 DVSLRPSSN
+1975 RGY
-1984 IYDTVSMTGLIPG
+1984 IYDTVDMTGLIPG
-1997 KTYKIEGQ
+1997 KEYTISGQ
-2005 VIEKSSEEP
+2005 LLSKDTEEA
-2014 VTLKDTSATINGTK
+2014 VVLLKDGVKATTSNINLPLTVSEDNK
-2028 LNVTLSEN
+2028 TLS
-2036 NLSATTTFTAV
+2036 TVFTAKA
-2047 GESQDVVFRYI
+2047 ESQTIVIRYCL
-2058 FDSTYYAGKS
+2058 DSTYYAGKS

-2074 LYYGDDLIAT
+2074 LYYDSKLIAT

-2092 QTLTYKSEGSLKITK
+2092 QTLTYKSEGSLKVTK
-2107 VDSNTGEVVKDSA
+2107 VDSITGEVVKDSA

-2129 DGTET
+2129 DGTEV

-2154 SKESSSY
+2154 YEEASSY

-2177 NPDYVGTMS
+2177 DPNDVGTMS
-2186 ITGLPSGKYKLR
+2186 ITGLPSGKYKLK
-2198 EIKAPENYI
+2198 EVKAPTNYI
-2207 IPDQEGIDVE
+2207 ISEEDGVEVE
-2217 IKNGEVTEVIV
+2217 IVNGEVTETTVK
-2228 ENEPR
+2228 NTPR
-2233 KTFMSFVKTDDN
+2233 LTSFEFVKTDDN
-2245 VNPDAAKA
+2245 ADVEKSNVLA
-2253 ISGAGFTVYADK
+2253 GAGFTLYNDEACEVQ
-2265 ECSTVALDF
+2265 TRDF
-2274 YGNKMSEGISDADG
+2274 YMNVVPESVSDKSTGIVGFNNLLYSDVKDT
-2288 NVSFV
+2288 V
-2293 NILYYENKNTV
+2293 YYMR
-2304 LYIKETTTPEGYV
+2304 ETTTPEGYV
-2317 PLNYTIK
+2317 PLDYIIK
-2324 AVIDTTGVV
+2324 VVIDTEGKAKLYNNAT
-2333 KYYALSD
+2333 S
-2340 SGETEITDTIHRVFA
+2340 EEITELKKVYLDEGKQFSNDLLRV
-2355 GGALESDYTRIIN
+2355 IN
-2368 HRGSVILNKKDENGD
+2368 HRGSVVLNKKDENGD

-2397 VVADDGTVS
+2397 AVADDGTVS
-2406 YTSDEVVSVDT
+2406 YTSDEVVSVDAT
-2417 TKTQG
+2417 ATQG
-2422 TYRAEDLQKG
+2422 TYRAEDMQKG

-2466 PYGDKIEFSLTADK
+2466 PYGDKIEFSLTTDK
-2480 PDIGLTN
+2480 PDIGLTD

-2534 INIFLKRG
+2534 ILKRG

>member
-10 VVLSAVTMATTW
+10 VVLSAVTMASTW

-52 VNAQDDETSYRLK
+52 VTAQDEETSYRLK
-65 DNEVQSKDSNGEVAT
+65 DDEVQSKDSNGEVAT

-116 TTTDSGDV
+116 TTTDSGEV

-144 KPQYVAVSFDAIS
+144 KPQYVTVSFDAIS

-207 ATKRAYIALSKIAD
+207 ATRRAYIALSKIAD

-233 DIANVEKDEMSEG
+233 NIANVEEDKMSEG

-259 EVNQSNVIAVID
+259 EVSQSNVIAVID

-302 SKILSQDKDAKVI
+302 SKILSQGKDAKVI

-324 RGTTSSVY
+324 KGTTSSVY

-420 YNVVAGSTS
+420 YNVVAGSSS

-449 SNNLIYSTDYK
+449 SNNLIYSTDYE

-466 TEPVTETVTQPT
+466 TEPVTEPVTQPT
-478 TEPTTKPST
+478 TEPSTKPST
-487 TQPSTA
+487 T

-505 GSESVSDIKSL
+505 GSESVSDVKSL
-516 PVDTSKKVVI
+516 PVDTSKKVVV

-535 LSGSEN
+535 LSGSET

-562 VYKAKDGTYKVIADA
+562 VYKAKDGTYKVIVDA
-577 PFSNGA
+577 PFNNGTT
-583 SSSKALDV
+583 SSKALDV
-591 DFAKG
+591 DFANG
-596 NVNGEVV
+596 NANGEVV
-603 TKGVSYDYDTN
+603 SKGVSYDYDTN
-614 VATISEGNMSI
+614 VATILEGNMSI
-625 SDGDYANMQVQVML
+625 SEGDYANMQVQVML

-651 TVETEKGKLLDKRT
+651 TVETEKGKLLDKRI
-665 ISDKPFNGLALDL
+665 ISGKPFNGLALDL
-678 DTSVSL
+678 DTSTSL
-684 SKDDLTVYVNGAK
+684 SKDDLSVYVNGAK
-697 FDEFTVEDNILNVD
+697 FDDFTVKDNILNVV

-718 NLKIVVNKKVNS
+718 DLRIVVNKNVNS
-730 EFKISSR
+730 EFKVSSR
-737 DSFGNVVDGDSYDE
+737 DGFGNVVDGDSYDE

-764 LKTGATTEIGVKIG
+764 LKAGATTEVGVKIG
-778 SSDYWQGEDGLPV
+778 NSDYWQGAGGLPV
-791 DKNPIYS
+791 DKNPIDGS
-798 SKKDGVGGQSS
+798 EKTGVGGQSTF
-809 YIADLGIATS
+809 IAQLGIATS
-819 IKFSGH
+819 MSFGSH
-825 TLNFQFYNSSGKSYG
+825 NLNFQLYNKSGKSYG

-855 LPGNCWHIGTGW
+855 LPGNCWHIGTGY
-867 SLSKNDPAFKSATL
+867 SLANGQYKSANV
-881 KVLSKDTKDGITTLV
+881 KVLSKNTKDGVTTLV

-920 KIRVRDSKIKLQMVK
+920 TIRVRDSKIKLQMEK
-935 DSSVAGFNTVYNRA
+935 NSSVLGFNTDYSKA
-949 GAKYGIYTNQ
+949 GAKYYIYTDK
-959 SCTTHFKINNKNAYI
+959 SCTKPFKSGGKHAYI
-974 TIDSDGYGKLGSG
+974 TINSDGYGVFGSG
-987 SGVNNDS
+987 SGINNDS
-994 NDKGSR
+994 KDKGNR
-1000 FWGKDSGADIPKG
+1000 YYGKNSGADVQKG

-1018 EVDAP
+1018 EIDSP

-1052 KPIYRAHYFNKK
+1052 IPIYRAHYFNKSN
-1064 GTDVGTPEDDPLI
+1064 VYVNIPLDDPLI
-1077 LLQLKKMSATPEFTN
+1077 LLQLKKSSATPEFTN
-1092 GNSCYSLQGAV
+1092 GNSCYSLEGAV
-1103 YNIYWTKKDAEKG
+1103 YNIYWTKKDADEG
-1116 INDHGT
+1116 INDHGV
-1122 MTTDKD
+1122 MVTDKD
-1128 GYAIYYDPD
+1128 GYATYYDPD
-1137 SGHFGTNNH
+1137 SGHYGTNNH
-1146 DTDAVY
+1146 DTDTVY
-1152 KGKGSGT
+1152 KDKGSGT
-1159 PVRAAQRDTSE
+1159 PVRAAQRDTKE
-1170 FQGWYIREVTAPKGY
+1170 FQGWYIKEVTAPKGY
-1185 ALDKTVYQLTDSGIT
+1185 ALDRTVYQLTDSHIT

-1205 KIYRPNGSSEGIADE
+1205 KIYRPNGNSKGITDK
-1220 PANDPFIISIKKRN
+1220 PLNDPFILRIQKRN
-1234 AITGETK
+1234 AVTGEIK
-1241 RLENAVFK
+1241 KLEDAVFK
-1249 LEYYAEYLDS
+1249 LEYYAEYLDFT
-1259 AKYKDSFEVDSSD
+1259 KYEKNFPVDTSD
-1272 PNAKFPKFTASKP
+1272 PNVEIPKFIASKP
-1285 TRTWYIKTDK
+1285 TRTWYIKTDDK
-1295 DGYAELDQGE
+1295 GRAFLDDGSK
-1305 QYLLKNNPDY
+1305 YLLKDNPNY
-1315 PSFNSDAVYTV
+1315 PDFNSDDIYTV
-1326 TKKDGSLVIAIPY
+1326 SNKDDSQLIVIPY
-1339 GTLKVTEVQAPDKY
+1339 GTLKVTEVQAPEKY
-1353 EITPVVYYRALRE
+1353 EITPVVYYRTLDDN
-1366 GGASWISQIELPV
+1366 GTDGIDQVELPV

-1388 TTAIDADTNS
+1388 TVALDTDTNS
-1398 HNAFTSA
+1398 HNGFTSA
-1405 KSCITD
+1405 KTCVSD
-1411 TITYSNLTGGK
+1411 TITYSNLTGSK
-1422 EYTFKGMLIRKS
+1422 EYTIKGMLIKKS
-1434 DGSKIPLLNK
+1434 DGSKIPLLNE
-1444 DGTILKDSK
+1444 DGTILKDTK
-1453 GNQATEKSVTMVA
+1453 GNQATEKSVTMT
-1466 KPAGLGNYT
+1466 AGANGSGHYS

-1484 LENDSVVAYAF
+1484 LEKDSVVAYAF

-1522 RELSMITVATDDATD
+1522 RELSMITVATNDASD
-1537 SDISYIPDDGWGY
+1537 SAISYIPDDNWGN

-1562 NRSYRLKTEIYEIE
+1562 NRYYKLKTEIYEIE
-1576 NGKVSDTPVN
+1576 NGEVSDTPVD

-1591 MTFEKA
+1591 MNFVKA
-1597 IYTRFQPTSDS
+1597 IYTKFRPASDS
-1608 GTVNVSNIRFGL
+1608 GTVNVSNIRFRF

-1635 ETLTYDDGSSIMK
+1635 ETLTYDDGSSIME

-1660 PNDTNQIVTYSD
+1660 PTDTNQIVTYSD
-1672 LPIDTTAKVANASGN
+1672 LPVDTTAKISNASGK

-1693 SGKLSQTS
+1693 SGKLSQTM
-1701 IAETITLE
+1701 IEETITLE
-1709 NLNATKEY
+1709 NLNATEEY
-1717 ELSPYVMFKDTEE
+1717 QLSPYLVLKSSGKV
-1730 ILDKA
+1730 LDKA

-1740 DAKGKKTLITKA
+1740 DAKGKKTLITKSA
-1752 SDGSTFKPNGGGWG
+1752 EGDTFVPNGGGWNY
-1766 SDSGRFK
+1766 SNGRFK

-1780 MQIKLVFDLSAYK
+1780 QMIKLAFDVSAYK
-1793 DSLAGREV
+1793 DILAGEEV
-1801 VVCEEVGGMQLVDGD
+1801 VVCEEVGGISSFDG
-1816 EYYTTYGEHADLND
+1816 EEFYYTYGEHDDLND
-1830 ADQTVKFISSTIK
+1830 KDQTVKFISSTVK
-1843 TEASMVSTNTKY
+1843 TKASMASTNTQY
-1855 AYALGND
+1855 GYALGND
-1862 VVKDTVSLTG
+1862 NVKDTVSLTG
-1872 LIKGQT
+1872 LIAGQT
-1878 YSLQGYLVDKATS
+1878 YSLQGRLVVKATG
-1891 QSINSQFTGKTFVAT
+1891 QSINSQFTNKTFVAT
-1906 AESMEVETNL
+1906 AESMEVEMNL

-1934 YYRGSL
+1934 YYRGTV

-1997 KTYKIEGQ
+1997 KTYTIEGQ

-2014 VTLKDTSATINGTK
+2014 VTLKDTTSATTNGTN
-2028 LNVTLSEN
+2028 LVVTLSEN

-2134 LVSNHFSSIVSQQL
+2134 LVDGMFTSTNRYQL
-2148 GTYVYQ
+2148 GQYIYTKTSGKY
-2154 SKESSSY
+2154 
-2161 STDLLTY
+2161 TDLLTY
-2168 PERHHGMLV
+2168 PERCMGNLV
-2177 NPDYVGTMS
+2177 DSDYVGTMS
-2186 ITGLPSGKYKLR
+2186 ITDLPSGKYKLK
-2198 EIKAPENYI
+2198 EVVAPANYI
-2207 IPDQEGIDVE
+2207 ITKQEGIDVE
-2217 IKNGEVTEVIV
+2217 IKNGEVTEVTV

-2253 ISGAGFTVYADK
+2253 ISGAGFTVYADEK
-2265 ECSTVALDF
+2265 CTTVAKDF
-2274 YGNKMSEGISDADG
+2274 YDNSISESISDSEGY
-2288 NVSFV
+2288 VSFD
-2293 NILYYENKNTV
+2293 NILYHEDKDTI

-2340 SGETEITDTIHRVFA
+2340 SGETEITDTIHRVFIE
-2355 GGALESDYTRIIN
+2355 GTLESDYTRIIN
-2368 HRGSVILNKKDENGD
+2368 HRGSVVLNKKDENGD
-2383 NLAGSEWELHKVTK
+2383 NLAGSGWELHKVTK
-2397 VVADDGTVS
+2397 AVADDGTVS
-2406 YTSDEVVSVDT
+2406 YTSDEVVSVDA
-2417 TKTQG
+2417 TKAQG
-2422 TYRAEDLQKG
+2422 NYRAEDLQKG
-2432 TSTLKTSDEGTL
+2432 TSTLKTSDEGVL

-2466 PYGDKIEFSLTADK
+2466 PYGEKIEFSLTADK
-2480 PDIGLTN
+2480 PDIGLTD
-2487 DGITVIDNNTLL
+2487 DGITVIDNKPFL

-2534 INIFLKRG
+2534 IKNILKRG

>member
-37 MGTVYVKLTDNGSVK
+37 TGTVYVKLTDNGSVK
-52 VNAQDDETSYRLK
+52 VTAQDDETSYRLK

-129 SNEISTKTDSVVVSE
+129 SNEISTKADSVVVSE
-144 KPQYVAVSFDAIS
+144 KPQYVTVSFDALTVSI
-157 VPMDKEE
+157 DKDE
-164 ELNDLDFST
+164 ELNGLDFST

-198 SLLQFPSED
+198 SLLQFPDED
-207 ATKRAYIALSKIAD
+207 ATKRAYIALSKVAD

-251 ELSEADTE
+251 ELSEADTK
-259 EVNQSNVIAVID
+259 EVSQSNVIAVID

-279 VIERVSMLGDDVSD
+279 VIERVSMLGEDVSD
-293 DNGHGDEMI
+293 DNGHGDTII

-460 GKVEEP
+460 VKSDDKPKEDKPKEDKPEEP
-466 TEPVTETVTQPT
+466 DE
-478 TEPTTKPST
+478 
-487 TQPSTA
+487 
-493 QPSTEPTTQPTT
+493 
-505 GSESVSDIKSL
+505 VSKVKSL
-516 PVDTSKKVVI
+516 PKDGTKVVLV
-526 KYLFVDSSE
+526 KYLLLDKSKITGTE
-535 LSGSEN
+535 T
-541 IDRVML
+541 IDKVML
-547 ANNNSLLYQLEEYAP
+547 SNQNPVLYQLESYVP
-562 VYKAKDGTYKVIADA
+562 VYKKDGDTYKVVANT
-577 PFSNGA
+577 PF
-583 SSSKALDV
+583 
-591 DFAKG
+591 
-596 NVNGEVV
+596 VNGTSSGKFMDVIFARGNDKGIVV
-603 TKGVSYDYDTN
+603 KDGVSFDFDSN
-614 VATISEGNMSI
+614 IATISKDAIKTDNN
-625 SDGDYANMQVQVML
+625 SDFANIQIQLL
-639 ATSLDTLSKVNV
+639 ATTSLNTSAKVNV
-651 TVETEKGKLLDKRT
+651 TVEDGKGKLLNKETFSNDPYEYF
-665 ISDKPFNGLALDL
+665 SLLL
-678 DTSVSL
+678 DTNKSISAEDISVFI
-684 SKDDLTVYVNGAK
+684 NG
-697 FDEFTVEDNILNVD
+697 
-711 KYFGLVS
+711 S
-718 NLKIVVNKKVNS
+718 NNALNKKYYSVKENVLSIGSFGVLSDVRVAINKEVNS
-730 EFKISSR
+730 SFKVCLATPGHGVDMSR
-737 DSFGNVVDGDSYDE
+737 LPTSYLKE
-751 DNLYLAD
+751 
-758 GTDVSW
+758 GTDVSMF
-764 LKTGATTEIGVKIG
+764 KGKENISTTVDIYVGRKG
-778 SSDYWQGEDGLPV
+778 YSSD
-791 DKNPIYS
+791 
-798 SKKDGVGGQSS
+798 KKDGSLGKLEPLEVWDHDT
-809 YIADLGIATS
+809 IDDDLLNATIGISKS
-819 IKFSGH
+819 IKFNGKPV
-825 TLNFQFYNSSGKSYG
+825 NFQFYDKTGKS
-840 VWSNVDPGHGSYNHA
+840 SKGSYPGADAYNKGFVSYCHHA
-855 LPGNCWHIGTGW
+855 SVSSP
-867 SLSKNDPAFKSATL
+867 S
-881 KVLSKDTKDGITTLV
+881 
-896 FRIVT
+896 
-901 KNGMAGGGAGF
+901 GGGERSAVMRLLKYDDERKSDGSGYIYLTF
-912 SQGVGIIT
+912 AIESTGYIASSPIQTTGGLFKVEVPHSANT
-920 KIRVRDSKIKLQMVK
+920 IKLQMAK
-935 DSSVAGFNTVYNRA
+935 DSSVKGFNTDYSRA
-949 GAKYGIYTNQ
+949 GAKYNIYTNQ
-959 SCTTHFKINNKNAYI
+959 SCTTHFKIGNKNAYI

-1128 GYAIYYDPD
+1128 GYATYYDPD
-1137 SGHFGTNNH
+1137 SGHYGTNNH

-1185 ALDKTVYQLTDSGIT
+1185 ALDKTVYQLTDSDIT

-1205 KIYRPNGSSEGIADE
+1205 KIYRPNGNSKGITDE
-1220 PANDPFIISIKKRN
+1220 PLNDPFIVLIKKRN
-1234 AITGETK
+1234 AVTGETK
-1241 RLENAVFK
+1241 DLEGAVFK
-1249 LEYYAEYLDS
+1249 LEYYGEYLDFT
-1259 AKYKDSFEVDSSD
+1259 KYEKNFPVDTSD
-1272 PNAKFPKFTASKP
+1272 PNAEIPKFTENSPK
-1285 TRTWYIKTDK
+1285 RTWYIKTDK
-1295 DGYAELDQGE
+1295 YGFAELSD
-1305 QYLLKNNPDY
+1305 DY
-1315 PSFNSDAVYTV
+1315 IQHTSSYNSDDVYTIV
-1326 TKKDGSLVIAIPY
+1326 DGFGKLRTVVPY
-1339 GTLKVTEVQAPDKY
+1339 GTLKVTEVQAPEKY
-1353 EITPVVYYRALRE
+1353 EITPVVYYRTLDDNDPE
-1366 GGASWISQIELPV
+1366 VVDQVELPV

-1388 TTAIDADTNS
+1388 TVAIDTDTNS
-1398 HNAFTSA
+1398 HNGFTSA
-1405 KSCITD
+1405 KTCVSD
-1411 TITYSNLTGGK
+1411 TITYSNLTGSK
-1422 EYTFKGMLIRKS
+1422 EYTIKGMLIKKS
-1434 DGSKIPLLNK
+1434 DGSKIPLLNEE
-1444 DGTILKDSK
+1444 GTILKDSK
-1453 GNQATEKSVTMVA
+1453 GNQATEKVVNMVA
-1466 KPAGLGNYT
+1466 KPNGLGHHT

-1484 LENDSVVAYAF
+1484 LEDDSVVAYAF

-1522 RELSMITVATDDATD
+1522 RELSMITVATNDATD
-1537 SDISYIPDDGWGY
+1537 SAISYIPDDNWGN

-1562 NRSYRLKTEIYEIE
+1562 NRFYRLKTEIYEIE
-1576 NGKVSDTPVN
+1576 NGKVSDTPVD
-1586 INTSG
+1586 IFKSG
-1591 MTFEKA
+1591 MNFVKA
-1597 IYTRFQPTSDS
+1597 IYTKFRPASDS
-1608 GTVNVSNIRFGL
+1608 GIVKVSNIMFRF
-1620 PEGKVDL
+1620 PEGKADL

-1648 NGKVDP
+1648 DGKVDQ

-1660 PNDTNQIVTYSD
+1660 PTDTNQIVTYSD
-1672 LPIDTTAKVANASGN
+1672 LPIDTTAKISNASGK

-1693 SGKLSQTS
+1693 SGKLSQTW
-1701 IAETITLE
+1701 IEETITLE
-1709 NLNATKEY
+1709 NLNATEEY
-1717 ELSPYVMFKDTEE
+1717 QLSPYLVLKSSGKV
-1730 ILDKA
+1730 LDKA

-1740 DAKGKKTLITKA
+1740 DAKGKKTLITKSA
-1752 SDGSTFKPNGGGWG
+1752 EGGTFVPNGGGWSYG
-1766 SDSGRFK
+1766 DGRFK

-1780 MQIKLVFDLSAYK
+1780 QMIKLVFDVSAYK
-1793 DSLAGREV
+1793 DILAGEEV
-1801 VVCEEVGGMQLVDGD
+1801 VVCEEVGGIQSFDD
-1816 EYYTTYGEHADLND
+1816 EEYYYTYGEHDDLD
-1830 ADQTVKFISSTIK
+1830 DKDQTVKFISSTVK
-1843 TEASMVSTNTKY
+1843 TKASMASTNTHY
-1855 AYALGND
+1855 GYALGND
-1862 VVKDTVSLTG
+1862 NVKDTVSLTG
-1872 LIKGQT
+1872 LIAGQT
-1878 YSLQGYLVDKATS
+1878 YSLQGRLVDKATG
-1891 QSINSQFTGKTFVAT
+1891 QSINSQFTNKTFVAT
-1906 AESMEVETNL
+1906 AESMEVEMNL
-1916 GIDTSTL
+1916 GIDTSSL
-1923 AGKDIVAYEKL
+1923 VGKDIVAYEKL

-1940 IASHEDINDT
+1940 IASHEDVNDT
-1950 DQTVTILNPTIKTS
+1950 DQTVTILNPTIKTK
-1964 ASDNRH
+1964 ASSSSS
-1970 DISRD
+1970 DIYNTNVPVRQ
-1975 DVSLRPSSN
+1975 RGY
-1984 IYDTVSMTGLIPG
+1984 IYDTVDMTGLIPG
-1997 KTYKIEGQ
+1997 KEYTISGQ
-2005 VIEKSSEEP
+2005 LLSKDTEEAVVLLKDGVKATLSNTNLP
-2014 VTLKDTSATINGTK
+2014 VTVSEDNK
-2028 LNVTLSEN
+2028 TLS
-2036 NLSATTTFTAV
+2036 TVFTAKA
-2047 GESQDVVFRYI
+2047 ESQSIVIRYCL
-2058 FDSTYYAGKS
+2058 DSTYYAGKS

-2074 LYYGDDLIAT
+2074 LYYDDELIAT

-2092 QTLTYKSEGSLKITK
+2092 QTLTYKSEGSLKVTK
-2107 VDSNTGEVVKDSA
+2107 VDSITGEVVKDSA

-2134 LVSNHFSSIVSQQL
+2134 LVSNHFSSIVRQQL
-2148 GTYVYQ
+2148 GTYVYH

-2177 NPDYVGTMS
+2177 NPDDVGTMS
-2186 ITGLPSGKYKLR
+2186 ITGLPSGKYKLK
-2198 EIKAPENYI
+2198 EVKSPTNYI
-2207 IPDQEGIDVE
+2207 ISEEDGVEVE
-2217 IKNGEVTEVIV
+2217 IVNGEVTETTVK
-2228 ENEPR
+2228 NTPR
-2233 KTFMSFVKTDDN
+2233 LTSFEFVKTDDN
-2245 VNPDAAKA
+2245 ADVEKSNVLA
-2253 ISGAGFTVYADK
+2253 GAGFTLYNDEACEVQ
-2265 ECSTVALDF
+2265 TMDF
-2274 YGNKMSEGISDADG
+2274 YMNVVPESVSDESTG
-2288 NVSFV
+2288 VVGFN
-2293 NILYYENKNTV
+2293 NLLYSDVKDTV
-2304 LYIKETTTPEGYV
+2304 YYMRETTTPEGYV
-2317 PLNYTIK
+2317 PLDYTIK
-2324 AVIDTTGVV
+2324 VVIDTEGKAKLYNNAT
-2333 KYYALSD
+2333 S
-2340 SGETEITDTIHRVFA
+2340 EEITESKKVYLDEGKQFSNDLLRV
-2355 GGALESDYTRIIN
+2355 IN

-2397 VVADDGTVS
+2397 AVADDGTVS
-2406 YTSDEVVSVDT
+2406 YTSDEVVSVDA

-2422 TYRAEDLQKG
+2422 TYRAEDMQKG
-2432 TSTLKTSDEGTL
+2432 TFTLKTSDEGTL
-2444 SIGNLPLG
+2444 NIGNLPLG

-2459 KAPENKM
+2459 KAPANKM

-2480 PDIGLTN
+2480 PDIGLTD

-2514 LVSLL
+2514 LVLLL
-2519 ISLSIFALAFARAKK
+2519 ISLSIFALVFARAKK

>member
-30 DEVSSGE
+30 DEVLSGE
-37 MGTVYVKLTDNGSVK
+37 TGTVYVKLTDNGSVK
-52 VNAQDDETSYRLK
+52 VNAQGDETSYRLK

-116 TTTDSGDV
+116 ITTDSGDV

-144 KPQYVAVSFDAIS
+144 KPRYVTVSFDALTVSI
-157 VPMDKEE
+157 DKDE

-259 EVNQSNVIAVID
+259 EVSQSNVIAVID

-737 DSFGNVVDGDSYDE
+737 DSFGNVVDGSSYDN
-751 DNLYLAD
+751 NLYLAD

-798 SKKDGVGGQSS
+798 SKKDGVGGQST

-935 DSSVAGFNTVYNRA
+935 DSSVAGFNTAYNRA
-949 GAKYGIYTNQ
+949 GAKYNIYTNQ
-959 SCTTHFKINNKNAYI
+959 SCTTHYKIGNKNAYI

-994 NDKGSR
+994 NDKGTR

-1128 GYAIYYDPD
+1128 GYATYYDPD
-1137 SGHFGTNNH
+1137 SGHYGTNNH

-1205 KIYRPNGSSEGIADE
+1205 KIYRPNGNSKGITDE
-1220 PANDPFIISIKKRN
+1220 PLNDPFIVLIQKRN
-1234 AITGETK
+1234 AVTGETK
-1241 RLENAVFK
+1241 DLEGAVFK
-1249 LEYYAEYLDS
+1249 LEYYGEYLDFT
-1259 AKYKDSFEVDSSD
+1259 KYEKNFPVDTSD
-1272 PNAKFPKFTASKP
+1272 PNAEIPKFTENSPK
-1285 TRTWYIKTDK
+1285 RTWYIKTDK
-1295 DGYAELDQGE
+1295 YGYAELSD
-1305 QYLLKNNPDY
+1305 DY
-1315 PSFNSDAVYTV
+1315 IQHTSSYNSDDVYTIV
-1326 TKKDGSLVIAIPY
+1326 DAFGKLRTVVPY
-1339 GTLKVTEVQAPDKY
+1339 GTLKVTEVQAPEKY
-1353 EITPVVYYRALRE
+1353 EITPVVYYRTLDDNGTE
-1366 GGASWISQIELPV
+1366 VVDQVELPV

-1388 TTAIDADTNS
+1388 TVAIDTDTNS
-1398 HNAFTSA
+1398 HNGFTSA
-1405 KSCITD
+1405 KTCVSD
-1411 TITYSNLTGGK
+1411 TITYSNLTGSK
-1422 EYTFKGMLIRKS
+1422 EYTIKGMLIKKS
-1434 DGSKIPLLNK
+1434 DGSKIPLLNEE
-1444 DGTILKDSK
+1444 GTILKDSK
-1453 GNQATEKSVTMVA
+1453 GNQATEKVVNMVA
-1466 KPAGLGNYT
+1466 KPNGLGHHT

-1484 LENDSVVAYAF
+1484 LEDDSVVAYAF

-1522 RELSMITVATDDATD
+1522 RELSMITVATNDATD
-1537 SDISYIPDDGWGY
+1537 SAISYIPDDNWGN

-1562 NRSYRLKTEIYEIE
+1562 NRFYRLKTEIYEIE
-1576 NGKVSDTPVN
+1576 NGKVSDTPVD
-1586 INTSG
+1586 IFKSG
-1591 MTFEKA
+1591 MNFVKA
-1597 IYTRFQPTSDS
+1597 IYTKFRPASDS
-1608 GTVNVSNIRFGL
+1608 GIVKVSNIRFRF
-1620 PEGKVDL
+1620 PEGKADL

-1648 NGKVDP
+1648 DGKVDQ

-1660 PNDTNQIVTYSD
+1660 PTDTNQIVTYSD
-1672 LPIDTTAKVANASGN
+1672 LPIDTTAKISNASGK

-1693 SGKLSQTS
+1693 SGKLSQTW
-1701 IAETITLE
+1701 IEETITLE
-1709 NLNATKEY
+1709 NLNATEEY
-1717 ELSPYVMFKDTEE
+1717 QLSPYLVLKSSGKV
-1730 ILDKA
+1730 LDKA

-1740 DAKGKKTLITKA
+1740 DAKGKKTLITKSA
-1752 SDGSTFKPNGGGWG
+1752 EGGTFVPNGGGWSYG
-1766 SDSGRFK
+1766 DGRFK

-1780 MQIKLVFDLSAYK
+1780 QMIKLVFDVSAYK
-1793 DSLAGREV
+1793 DILAGEEV
-1801 VVCEEVGGMQLVDGD
+1801 VVCEEVGGIQSFDD
-1816 EYYTTYGEHADLND
+1816 EEYYYTYGEHDDLD
-1830 ADQTVKFISSTIK
+1830 DKDQTVKFISSTVK
-1843 TEASMVSTNTKY
+1843 TKASMASTNTHY
-1855 AYALGND
+1855 GYALGND
-1862 VVKDTVSLTG
+1862 NVKDTVSLTG
-1872 LIKGQT
+1872 LIAGQT
-1878 YSLQGYLVDKATS
+1878 YSLQGRLVDKATG
-1891 QSINSQFTGKTFVAT
+1891 QSINSQFTNKNFVAT
-1906 AESMEVETNL
+1906 AESMEVEMDL
-1916 GIDTSTL
+1916 GIDTSEL
-1923 AGKDIVAYEKL
+1923 ADKDIVVYENL

-1940 IASHEDINDT
+1940 IASHVDINDA
-1950 DQTVTILNPTIKTS
+1950 DQTVTILNPTIKTK
-1964 ASDNRH
+1964 ASSSSS
-1970 DISRD
+1970 DIYNTNVPVRQ
-1975 DVSLRPSSN
+1975 RGY
-1984 IYDTVSMTGLIPG
+1984 IYDTVDMTGLIPG
-1997 KTYKIEGQ
+1997 KEYTISGHLLSKDT
-2005 VIEKSSEEP
+2005 EEAVVLLKDGVKATLSNTNLP
-2014 VTLKDTSATINGTK
+2014 VTVSEDNK
-2028 LNVTLSEN
+2028 TLS
-2036 NLSATTTFTAV
+2036 TVFTAKA
-2047 GESQDVVFRYI
+2047 ESQSIVIRYCL
-2058 FDSTYYAGKS
+2058 DSTYYAGKS

-2074 LYYGDDLIAT
+2074 LYYDDELIAT

-2092 QTLTYKSEGSLKITK
+2092 QTLTYKSEGSLKVTK
-2107 VDSNTGEVVKDSA
+2107 VDSTTGEVVKDSA

-2177 NPDYVGTMS
+2177 NPDDVGTMS

-2198 EIKAPENYI
+2198 EIKAPANYI
-2207 IPDQEGIDVE
+2207 ISNQEGIDVE
-2217 IKNGEVTEVIV
+2217 IVNGEVTEAVV

-2233 KTFMSFVKTDDN
+2233 KTFMTFVKTDDN
-2245 VNPDAAKA
+2245 ANPDSAKA
-2253 ISGAGFTVYADK
+2253 LSGAGFTVYADK

-2288 NVSFV
+2288 NVSFD
-2293 NILYYENKNTV
+2293 NILYYENKDTV

-2368 HRGSVILNKKDENGD
+2368 HRGSVVLNKKDENGD

-2397 VVADDGTVS
+2397 AVADDGTVS
-2406 YTSDEVVSVDT
+2406 YTSDEVVSVDVT
-2417 TKTQG
+2417 ATQG
-2422 TYRAEDLQKG
+2422 TYRAEDMQKG

-2480 PDIGLTN
+2480 PDIGLTD
-2487 DGITVIDNNTLL
+2487 DGITVIDNNPLL

-2514 LVSLL
+2514 LVLLL

-2534 INIFLKRG
+2534 ILKRG

>member
-52 VNAQDDETSYRLK
+52 VTAQDDETSYRLK

-129 SNEISTKTDSVVVSE
+129 SNEISTKADSVVVSE
-144 KPQYVAVSFDAIS
+144 KPQYVTVSFDALTVSI
-157 VPMDKEE
+157 DKDE

-207 ATKRAYIALSKIAD
+207 ATKRAYIALSKVAD

-259 EVNQSNVIAVID
+259 EVSQGNVIAVID

-397 YIIGAANSDG
+397 YIIGAANNDG
-407 TRLETSNYGKTVD
+407 TRLESSNYGNTVD

-460 GKVEEP
+460 VKSDDKPKEDKPKEDKPEEP
-466 TEPVTETVTQPT
+466 NE
-478 TEPTTKPST
+478 
-487 TQPSTA
+487 
-493 QPSTEPTTQPTT
+493 
-505 GSESVSDIKSL
+505 VSKVKSL
-516 PVDTSKKVVI
+516 PKDDTKVVLV
-526 KYLFVDSSE
+526 KYLFLDKSKVTGAE
-535 LSGSEN
+535 T
-541 IDRVML
+541 IDNVML
-547 ANNNSLLYQLEEYAP
+547 GNKNYVLYQLESYVP
-562 VYKAKDGTYKVIADA
+562 VYDDGDSYKVVANTPLVNGTSSDKFMDVIFARGNDKGIVVKDGVSFD
-577 PFSNGA
+577 FDSNI
-583 SSSKALDV
+583 
-591 DFAKG
+591 
-596 NVNGEVV
+596 
-603 TKGVSYDYDTN
+603 
-614 VATISEGNMSI
+614 ATISKDAIKTDDN
-625 SDGDYANMQVQVML
+625 SDFANIQIQLL
-639 ATSLDTLSKVNV
+639 ATTSLNTSAKVNV
-651 TVETEKGKLLDKRT
+651 TVEDEKGKLLNKETFSNDPYEYF
-665 ISDKPFNGLALDL
+665 SLLL
-678 DTSVSL
+678 DTNKSISAEDISVFINGSNNALNKKYYSVKENVL
-684 SKDDLTVYVNGAK
+684 SIGSFGVLDDVRV
-697 FDEFTVEDNILNVD
+697 
-711 KYFGLVS
+711 
-718 NLKIVVNKKVNS
+718 VVNKEVNS
-730 EFKISSR
+730 SFKVCLATPGHGVDMSR
-737 DSFGNVVDGDSYDE
+737 LPTSYLKE
-751 DNLYLAD
+751 
-758 GTDVSW
+758 GTDVSMFKGKENISTTVDIYVGRYGYPADTLNGSLGKLEPLEVW
-764 LKTGATTEIGVKIG
+764 GDRDSLFNATIGV
-778 SSDYWQGEDGLPV
+778 
-791 DKNPIYS
+791 
-798 SKKDGVGGQSS
+798 SK
-809 YIADLGIATS
+809 S
-819 IKFSGH
+819 IKFNGKYV
-825 TLNFQFYNSSGKSYG
+825 NFQFYDETGKS
-840 VWSNVDPGHGSYNHA
+840 SKGSY
-855 LPGNCWHIGTGW
+855 PGADAYN
-867 SLSKNDPAFKSATL
+867 K
-881 KVLSKDTKDGITTLV
+881 
-896 FRIVT
+896 
-901 KNGMAGGGAGF
+901 GF
-912 SQGVGIIT
+912 SAYCHHASVSSPSGCGERSAVMRLLKYEDGRKSDGSGYIYLTFAIESTGYIASPPIQTTGGLFKVAVPHSANT
-920 KIRVRDSKIKLQMVK
+920 IKLQMVK
-935 DSSVAGFNTVYNRA
+935 DSSVAGFNTAYNRA
-949 GAKYGIYTNQ
+949 GAKYNIYTNQ
-959 SCTTHFKINNKNAYI
+959 SCTTHYKIGNKNAYI

-994 NDKGSR
+994 NDKGTR

-1034 QRDGYYKFVSVGK
+1034 QKDGYYKFVSVGK

-1052 KPIYRAHYFNKK
+1052 KPIYRAHYFTKK

-1128 GYAIYYDPD
+1128 GYATYYDSN
-1137 SGHFGTNNH
+1137 SGHYGTNNH

-1205 KIYRPNGSSEGIADE
+1205 KIYRPNGNSKGITDE
-1220 PANDPFIISIKKRN
+1220 PLNDPFIVLIQKRN
-1234 AITGETK
+1234 AVTGETK
-1241 RLENAVFK
+1241 DLEGAVFK
-1249 LEYYAEYLDS
+1249 LEYYGEYLDFT
-1259 AKYKDSFEVDSSD
+1259 KYEKNFPVDTSD
-1272 PNAKFPKFTASKP
+1272 PNAEIPKFTENSLK
-1285 TRTWYIKTDK
+1285 RTWYIKTDK
-1295 DGYAELDQGE
+1295 YGYAELSD
-1305 QYLLKNNPDY
+1305 DY
-1315 PSFNSDAVYTV
+1315 IQHTSSYNSDDVYTIV
-1326 TKKDGSLVIAIPY
+1326 DAFGKLRTVVPY
-1339 GTLKVTEVQAPDKY
+1339 GTLKVTEVQAPEKY
-1353 EITPVVYYRALRE
+1353 EITPVVYYRTLDDNGTE
-1366 GGASWISQIELPV
+1366 VVDQVELPV

-1388 TTAIDADTNS
+1388 TVAIDTDTNS
-1398 HNAFTSA
+1398 HNGFTSA
-1405 KSCITD
+1405 KTCVSD
-1411 TITYSNLTGGK
+1411 TITYSNLTGSK
-1422 EYTFKGMLIRKS
+1422 EYTIKGMLIKKS
-1434 DGSKIPLLNK
+1434 DGSKIPLLNEE
-1444 DGTILKDSK
+1444 GTILKDSK
-1453 GNQATEKSVTMVA
+1453 GNQATEKVVNMVA
-1466 KPAGLGNYT
+1466 KPNGLGHHT

-1484 LENDSVVAYAF
+1484 LEDDSVVAYAF

-1522 RELSMITVATDDATD
+1522 RELSMITVATNDATD
-1537 SDISYIPDDGWGY
+1537 SAISYIPDDNWGN

-1562 NRSYRLKTEIYEIE
+1562 NRFYRLKTEIYEIE
-1576 NGKVSDTPVN
+1576 NGKVSDTPVD
-1586 INTSG
+1586 IFKSG
-1591 MTFEKA
+1591 MNFVKA
-1597 IYTRFQPTSDS
+1597 IYTKFRPASDS
-1608 GTVNVSNIRFGL
+1608 GIVKVSNIRFRF
-1620 PEGKVDL
+1620 PEGKADL

-1648 NGKVDP
+1648 DGKVDQ

-1660 PNDTNQIVTYSD
+1660 PTDTNQIVTYSD
-1672 LPIDTTAKVANASGN
+1672 LPIDTTAKISNASGK

-1693 SGKLSQTS
+1693 SGKLSQTW
-1701 IAETITLE
+1701 IEETITLE
-1709 NLNATKEY
+1709 NLNATEEY
-1717 ELSPYVMFKDTEE
+1717 QLSPYLVLKSSGKV
-1730 ILDKA
+1730 LDKA

-1740 DAKGKKTLITKA
+1740 DAKGKKTLITKSA
-1752 SDGSTFKPNGGGWG
+1752 EGGTFVPNGGGWDYG
-1766 SDSGRFK
+1766 DGRFK

-1780 MQIKLVFDLSAYK
+1780 QMIKLVFDVSAYK
-1793 DSLAGREV
+1793 DILAGEEV
-1801 VVCEEVGGMQLVDGD
+1801 VVCEEVGGIQSFDD
-1816 EYYTTYGEHADLND
+1816 EEYYYTYGEHDDLD
-1830 ADQTVKFISSTIK
+1830 DKDQTVKFISSTVK
-1843 TEASMVSTNTKY
+1843 TKASMASTNTHY
-1855 AYALGND
+1855 GYALGND
-1862 VVKDTVSLTG
+1862 NVKDTVSLTG
-1872 LIKGQT
+1872 LIAGQT
-1878 YSLQGYLVDKATS
+1878 YSLQGRLVDKATG
-1891 QSINSQFTGKTFVAT
+1891 QSINSQFTNKTFVAT
-1906 AESMEVETNL
+1906 AESMEVEMNL
-1916 GIDTSTL
+1916 GIDTSSL
-1923 AGKDIVAYEKL
+1923 VGKDIVAYEKL

-1940 IASHEDINDT
+1940 IASHEDVNDT
-1950 DQTVTILNPTIKTS
+1950 DQTVTILNPTIKTK
-1964 ASDNRH
+1964 ASSSPS
-1970 DISRD
+1970 DIHNTNVHVRQ
-1975 DVSLRPSSN
+1975 RGY
-1984 IYDTVSMTGLIPG
+1984 IYDTVDMTGLIPG
-1997 KTYKIEGQ
+1997 KEYTISGQ
-2005 VIEKSSEEP
+2005 LLSKDTEEA
-2014 VTLKDTSATINGTK
+2014 VVLLKDGVKATTSNTNLPLTVSEDNK
-2028 LNVTLSEN
+2028 TLS
-2036 NLSATTTFTAV
+2036 TVFTAKA
-2047 GESQDVVFRYI
+2047 ESQTIVIRYCL
-2058 FDSTYYAGKS
+2058 DSTYYAGKS

-2074 LYYGDDLIAT
+2074 LYYDSKLIAT

-2092 QTLTYKSEGSLKITK
+2092 QTLTYKSEGSLKVTK
-2107 VDSNTGEVVKDSA
+2107 VDSITGEVVKDSA

-2129 DGTET
+2129 DGTEV

-2148 GTYVYQ
+2148 GTYVYRY
-2154 SKESSSY
+2154 EEASSC

-2177 NPDYVGTMS
+2177 DPNDVGTMS
-2186 ITGLPSGKYKLR
+2186 ITGLPSGKYKLK
-2198 EIKAPENYI
+2198 EVKAPTNYI
-2207 IPDQEGIDVE
+2207 ISEEDGVEVE
-2217 IKNGEVTEVIV
+2217 IVTGEVTETTVK
-2228 ENEPR
+2228 NTPR
-2233 KTFMSFVKTDDN
+2233 LTSFEFVKTDDN
-2245 VNPDAAKA
+2245 ADVEKSNVLA
-2253 ISGAGFTVYADK
+2253 GAGFTLYNDEACEVQ
-2265 ECSTVALDF
+2265 TRDF
-2274 YGNKMSEGISDADG
+2274 YMNVVPESVSDKSTGIVG
-2288 NVSFV
+2288 FN
-2293 NILYYENKNTV
+2293 NLLYCDVKDTV
-2304 LYIKETTTPEGYV
+2304 YYMRETTTPEGYV
-2317 PLNYTIK
+2317 PLDYIIK
-2324 AVIDTTGVV
+2324 VVIDTEGKAKLYNNAT
-2333 KYYALSD
+2333 S
-2340 SGETEITDTIHRVFA
+2340 EEITELKKVYLDEGKQFSNDLLRV
-2355 GGALESDYTRIIN
+2355 IN

-2397 VVADDGTVS
+2397 AVADDGTVS
-2406 YTSDEVVSVDT
+2406 YTSDEVVSVDA

-2422 TYRAEDLQKG
+2422 TYRAEDLLKG
-2432 TSTLKTSDEGTL
+2432 TSALKTSDEGTL

-2459 KAPENKM
+2459 KAPESKM

-2480 PDIGLTN
+2480 PDIGLTD
-2487 DGITVIDNNTLL
+2487 DGITVIDNNPLL

>member
-30 DEVSSGE
+30 DEVSSGDT
-37 MGTVYVKLTDNGSVK
+37 GTVYVKLTDNGSVK
-52 VNAQDDETSYRLK
+52 VNAQGDETSYRLK

-116 TTTDSGDV
+116 TTTDSGEV

-144 KPQYVAVSFDAIS
+144 KPQYVTVSFDALTVSI
-157 VPMDKEE
+157 DKDE

-460 GKVEEP
+460 VKSDDKPKEDKPKEDKPEEP
-466 TEPVTETVTQPT
+466 DE
-478 TEPTTKPST
+478 
-487 TQPSTA
+487 
-493 QPSTEPTTQPTT
+493 
-505 GSESVSDIKSL
+505 VSKVKSL
-516 PVDTSKKVVI
+516 PKDDTKVVLV
-526 KYLFVDSSE
+526 KYLLLDKSKITGTE
-535 LSGSEN
+535 T
-541 IDRVML
+541 IDKVML
-547 ANNNSLLYQLEEYAP
+547 SNQNSVLYQLESYVP
-562 VYKAKDGTYKVIADA
+562 VYDDGNSYKVVANTPLVNGTSSDKFMDVIFARGNDKGIVVKDGVSFD
-577 PFSNGA
+577 FDSNI
-583 SSSKALDV
+583 
-591 DFAKG
+591 
-596 NVNGEVV
+596 
-603 TKGVSYDYDTN
+603 
-614 VATISEGNMSI
+614 ATISKDAIKTDNN
-625 SDGDYANMQVQVML
+625 SDFANIQIQLL
-639 ATSLDTLSKVNV
+639 ATTSLKTSAKVNV
-651 TVETEKGKLLDKRT
+651 TVEDGKGKLLNKETFSNDPYEYF
-665 ISDKPFNGLALDL
+665 SLLL
-678 DTSVSL
+678 DTNKSISAEDISVFI
-684 SKDDLTVYVNGAK
+684 NG
-697 FDEFTVEDNILNVD
+697 
-711 KYFGLVS
+711 S
-718 NLKIVVNKKVNS
+718 NNALNKKYYSVKENVLSIGSFGVLSDVRVVINKEVNS
-730 EFKISSR
+730 SFKVCLATPGHGVDMSR
-737 DSFGNVVDGDSYDE
+737 LPTSYLKE
-751 DNLYLAD
+751 
-758 GTDVSW
+758 GTDVSMF
-764 LKTGATTEIGVKIG
+764 KGKENISTTVDIYVGRKGYSSDKWDGSLGKLEPLEVWDHDTIDDDLLNASIGV
-778 SSDYWQGEDGLPV
+778 
-791 DKNPIYS
+791 
-798 SKKDGVGGQSS
+798 SK
-809 YIADLGIATS
+809 S
-819 IKFSGH
+819 IKFNGKPV
-825 TLNFQFYNSSGKSYG
+825 NFQFYDKTGKS
-840 VWSNVDPGHGSYNHA
+840 SKGSYPGADAYNKGFVSYCHHA
-855 LPGNCWHIGTGW
+855 SVSSP
-867 SLSKNDPAFKSATL
+867 S
-881 KVLSKDTKDGITTLV
+881 
-896 FRIVT
+896 
-901 KNGMAGGGAGF
+901 GGGERSAVMRLLKYEDGRKSDGSGYIYLTFAIESTGF
-912 SQGVGIIT
+912 IASSPIQTTGGLFKVGVPHSANT
-920 KIRVRDSKIKLQMVK
+920 IKLQMAK
-935 DSSVAGFNTVYNRA
+935 DSSVKGFNTDYSRA
-949 GAKYGIYTNQ
+949 GAKYNIYTNQ
-959 SCTTHFKINNKNAYI
+959 SCTTHYKIGNKNAYI

-994 NDKGSR
+994 NDKGTR

-1116 INDHGT
+1116 INDKGT

-1128 GYAIYYDPD
+1128 GYATYYDPD
-1137 SGHFGTNNH
+1137 SGHYGTNNH

-1185 ALDKTVYQLTDSGIT
+1185 ALDKNVYQLTDIGIT

-1205 KIYRPNGSSEGIADE
+1205 KIYRPNGNSEGIKDE
-1220 PANDPFIISIKKRN
+1220 PLNDPFIIRIQKRN

-1259 AKYKDSFEVDSSD
+1259 NKYKKSFEVDSSD
-1272 PNAKFPKFTASKP
+1272 PNAEIPKFTANKP
-1285 TRTWYIKTDK
+1285 MRTWYIKTDEFGRAYLD
-1295 DGYAELDQGE
+1295 DGTKYVLR
-1305 QYLLKNNPDY
+1305 NNKDY
-1315 PSFNSDAVYTV
+1315 PDFNSDETY
-1326 TKKDGSLVIAIPY
+1326 KDKDTGDVVVPY
-1339 GTLKVTEVQAPDKY
+1339 GTLKVTEVQAPEKY
-1353 EITPVVYYRALRE
+1353 DITPVIYYRTLDDN
-1366 GGASWISQIELPV
+1366 GADIISQVELPI
-1379 DENPKVEMD
+1379 DETPKVEMD

-1434 DGSKIPLLNK
+1434 DGSKVPLLNE
-1444 DGTILKDSK
+1444 DGSILKDSSGK
-1453 GNQATEKSVTMVA
+1453 QATQKEVTRTA
-1466 KPAGLGNYT
+1466 SSGGNGKYNM
-1475 IKYYFNSNG
+1475 KYYFNSNG
-1484 LENDSVVAYAF
+1484 FENDSVVAYAF

-1522 RELSMITVATDDATD
+1522 RELSMITVATNDATD
-1537 SDISYIPDDGWGY
+1537 SDISYVPDDDRGN
-1550 ISDKVSYVGLDK
+1550 ITDKVSYVGLDK
-1562 NRSYRLKTEIYEIE
+1562 NRSYKLKTEIYEIE
-1576 NGKVSDTPVN
+1576 NGKVSNTPVD
-1586 INTSG
+1586 ILISG
-1591 MTFEKA
+1591 MTFAKA
-1597 IYTRFQPTSDS
+1597 IYTTFRPSSDS
-1608 GTVNVSNIRFGL
+1608 GTVEVSNIRFRF
-1620 PEGKVDL
+1620 PEGRADL
-1627 TTRKFVVY
+1627 TNRKFVVY
-1635 ETLTYDDGSSIMK
+1635 ETLTYSDGSSIMK

-1654 GSIHKD
+1654 GSVHKD

-1672 LPIDTTAKVANASGN
+1672 LPVDTTAKVANASGN

-1717 ELSPYVMFKDTEE
+1717 ELSPYVVFKDTGK

-1740 DAKGKKTLITKA
+1740 DANGKKTLITKA
-1752 SDGSTFKPNGGGWG
+1752 SDGSTFKPDGGGWN

-1780 MQIKLVFDLSAYK
+1780 MQMKLVFDLSAYK

-1801 VVCEEVGGMQLVDGD
+1801 VVCEEIGGMQLYNG
-1816 EYYTTYGEHADLND
+1816 EEFYYTYGEHKNLDD

-1843 TEASMVSTNTKY
+1843 TKASMVSTNTKY

-1862 VVKDTVSLTG
+1862 TVKDTVSLTG

-1878 YSLQGYLVDKATS
+1878 YSLHGYLVDKATS
-1891 QSINSQFTGKTFVAT
+1891 QRINSQFTNKNFVAT
-1906 AESMEVETNL
+1906 AESMEVEMNL
-1916 GIDTSTL
+1916 GIDTSELT
-1923 AGKDIVAYEKL
+1923 GKDVVAYEFL
-1934 YYRGSL
+1934 YYQGKL
-1940 IASHEDINDT
+1940 IASHVDINDA
-1950 DQTVTILNPTIKTS
+1950 DQTVTILNPTIKTK
-1964 ASDNRH
+1964 ASSSSS
-1970 DISRD
+1970 DIYNTNVPVRQ
-1975 DVSLRPSSN
+1975 RGY
-1984 IYDTVSMTGLIPG
+1984 IYDTVDMTGLIPG
-1997 KTYKIEGQ
+1997 KEYTISGQ
-2005 VIEKSSEEP
+2005 LLSKDTEEAVVLLKDGVKATLSNTNLP
-2014 VTLKDTSATINGTK
+2014 VTVSEDNK
-2028 LNVTLSEN
+2028 TLS
-2036 NLSATTTFTAV
+2036 TVFTAKA
-2047 GESQDVVFRYI
+2047 ESQSIVIRYCL
-2058 FDSTYYAGKS
+2058 DSTYYAGKS

-2074 LYYGDDLIAT
+2074 LYYDDELIAT

-2092 QTLTYKSEGSLKITK
+2092 QTLTYKSEGSLKVTK
-2107 VDSNTGEVVKDSA
+2107 VDSTTGEVVKDSA

-2177 NPDYVGTMS
+2177 NPDDVGTMS
-2186 ITGLPSGKYKLR
+2186 ITGLPSGKYKLK
-2198 EIKAPENYI
+2198 EIKSPTNYI
-2207 IPDQEGIDVE
+2207 ISEEDGVEVE
-2217 IKNGEVTEVIV
+2217 IVNGEVTETTVK
-2228 ENEPR
+2228 NTPR
-2233 KTFMSFVKTDDN
+2233 LTSFEFVKTDDN
-2245 VNPDAAKA
+2245 ADVEKSNVLA
-2253 ISGAGFTVYADK
+2253 GAGFTLYNDEACEVQTK
-2265 ECSTVALDF
+2265 DF
-2274 YGNKMSEGISDADG
+2274 YGNVVPESVSDKSTGIVGFNNLLYSDVKDT
-2288 NVSFV
+2288 V
-2293 NILYYENKNTV
+2293 YYMR
-2304 LYIKETTTPEGYV
+2304 ETTTPEGYV
-2317 PLNYTIK
+2317 PLDYTIK
-2324 AVIDTTGVV
+2324 VVIDTEGKAKLYNNAT
-2333 KYYALSD
+2333 S
-2340 SGETEITDTIHRVFA
+2340 EEITELKKVYLDEGKQFSNDLLRV
-2355 GGALESDYTRIIN
+2355 IN

-2397 VVADDGTVS
+2397 AVADDGTVS
-2406 YTSDEVVSVDT
+2406 YTSDEVVSVDAT
-2417 TKTQG
+2417 ATLG
-2422 TYRAEDLQKG
+2422 TYRAEDMQKG

-2480 PDIGLTN
+2480 PDIGLTD
-2487 DGITVIDNNTLL
+2487 DGITVIDNNPLL

-2514 LVSLL
+2514 LVLLL

-2534 INIFLKRG
+2534 ILKRG

>member
-37 MGTVYVKLTDNGSVK
+37 TGTVYVKLTDNGSVK

-116 TTTDSGDV
+116 TTTDSGEV

-144 KPQYVAVSFDAIS
+144 KPQYVTVSFDALTVSI
-157 VPMDKEE
+157 DKDE

-259 EVNQSNVIAVID
+259 EISQSNVIAVID

-460 GKVEEP
+460 V
-466 TEPVTETVTQPT
+466 
-478 TEPTTKPST
+478 KPDDK
-487 TQPSTA
+487 PKEDKPKEDKPA
-493 QPSTEPTTQPTT
+493 ED
-505 GSESVSDIKSL
+505 SVSKL
-516 PVDTSKKVVI
+516 PVDTSKKVAV
-526 KYLFVDSSE
+526 KYLYIDSSK
-535 LSGSEN
+535 LSGIEN

-547 ANNNSLLYQLEEYAP
+547 GNSSSVLYQIEGFED
-562 VYKAKDGTYKVIADA
+562 VHKAKDGNYKVLMDA
-577 PFSNGA
+577 PFVNGVT
-583 SSSKALDV
+583 SSDKVLDV
-591 DFAKG
+591 CFAKG
-596 NVNGEVV
+596 NNNGEVV
-603 TKGVSYDYDTN
+603 TEGVSYDYKTN
-614 VATISEGNMSI
+614 VATINEKTLGLK
-625 SDGDYANMQVQVML
+625 DGDFANIQIQVLL
-639 ATSLDTLSKVNV
+639 ATSLDNVAKVSVNAITESGKKVESKKLSFTPFDFLTLKVDSVDAISDIYINGSSQALAKDRYTLSNGFICFDSYAGNIKSVDIIV
-651 TVETEKGKLLDKRT
+651 
-665 ISDKPFNGLALDL
+665 SDKYSSGFSIAISKGDASSNNTNPD
-678 DTSVSL
+678 VSL
-684 SKDDLTVYVNGAK
+684 
-697 FDEFTVEDNILNVD
+697 
-711 KYFGLVS
+711 
-718 NLKIVVNKKVNS
+718 
-730 EFKISSR
+730 
-737 DSFGNVVDGDSYDE
+737 
-751 DNLYLAD
+751 LYLPAN
-758 GTDVSW
+758 TDVSKFSKKGW
-764 LKTGATTEIGVKIG
+764 STTINCMLAFTNSVYYDVKTGIQMDALASGFSKSDFALGLPKTIDGVNFTLQNSNGNAIGNWWDSYNGTKSDYNVGLKTYCRHISMDYRDSDFPNDIKTRQCVIRVLKYDTSDPNITYITFGLETTRGVSAG
-778 SSDYWQGEDGLPV
+778 SEY
-791 DKNPIYS
+791 NYS
-798 SKKDGVGGQSS
+798 VSQ
-809 YIADLGIATS
+809 T
-819 IKFSGH
+819 
-825 TLNFQFYNSSGKSYG
+825 
-840 VWSNVDPGHGSYNHA
+840 
-855 LPGNCWHIGTGW
+855 
-867 SLSKNDPAFKSATL
+867 
-881 KVLSKDTKDGITTLV
+881 
-896 FRIVT
+896 
-901 KNGMAGGGAGF
+901 AGGVFKVAVKKT
-912 SQGVGIIT
+912 S
-920 KIRVRDSKIKLQMVK
+920 IKLQMAK
-935 DSSVAGFNTVYNRA
+935 DSSVKGFNTDYSRA
-949 GAKYGIYTNQ
+949 GAKYNIYTDKA
-959 SCTTHFKINNKNAYI
+959 CTKPFKFGGKDAYI
-974 TIDSDGYGKLGSG
+974 TIDEYGYGKLGEG
-987 SGVNNDS
+987 NGTNTDK
-994 NDKGSR
+994 NDKGSIFEGR
-1000 FWGKDSGADIPKG
+1000 NSGANILKG

-1018 EVDAP
+1018 EVEAP
-1023 TSGKYTCGSKF
+1023 TSGKYTKGSDF
-1034 QRDGYYKFVSVGK
+1034 QKTGGNNGYYEFMNVGK

-1052 KPIYRAHYFNKK
+1052 IPIYRAHYYTKY
-1064 GTDVGTPEDDPLI
+1064 GVEAGTPEDDPLI
-1077 LLQLKKMSATPEFTN
+1077 NIQLNKISANPELTK
-1092 GNSCYSLQGAV
+1092 GNSCYSYEGAV
-1103 YNIYWTKKDAEKG
+1103 YGIYWLRRDADSGKNCRG
-1116 INDHGT
+1116 YI
-1122 MTTDKD
+1122 TTDKD
-1128 GYAIYYDPD
+1128 GYGTYLAEGSKGY
-1137 SGHFGTNNH
+1137 GTNSK
-1146 DTDAVY
+1146 DTSAVY
-1152 KGKGSGT
+1152 KNKNSGT
-1159 PVRAAQRDTSE
+1159 PVRAIKSKDKNVFT
-1170 FQGWYIREVTAPKGY
+1170 GWYVKELTAPKGY
-1185 ALDKTVYQLTDSGIT
+1185 TVDNTVYQLTDSGYVT
-1200 NSKGL
+1200 SEGL
-1205 KIYRPNGSSEGIADE
+1205 KIYRPNGNSEGIADE
-1220 PANDPFIISIKKRN
+1220 PANDPFLLLIQKRN

-1241 RLENAVFK
+1241 KLENAVFK

-1259 AKYKDSFEVDSSD
+1259 TKYKDSFEVDSSD
-1272 PNAKFPKFTASKP
+1272 PKAEIPKFTASKP
-1285 TRTWYIKTDK
+1285 TRTWYVKTDK
-1295 DGYAELDQGE
+1295 YGYAELDQGE
-1305 QYLLKNNPDY
+1305 QYLLKSNPNY
-1315 PSFNSDAVYTV
+1315 SSFNSDSVYTD
-1326 TKKDGSLVIAIPY
+1326 KDTGDVIVPY
-1339 GTLKVTEVQAPDKY
+1339 GTLKVTEVQAPEKY
-1353 EITPVVYYRALRE
+1353 ELTPVIYYRALKE
-1366 GGASWISQIELPV
+1366 NSLAGISQVELPV

-1388 TTAIDADTNS
+1388 TVALDTDTKS
-1398 HNAFTSA
+1398 HNGFTSA

-1434 DGSKIPLLNK
+1434 DGSKVPLLNE
-1444 DGTILKDSK
+1444 DGSILKDSSGK
-1453 GNQATEKSVTMVA
+1453 QATQKEVTRTA
-1466 KPAGLGNYT
+1466 SSSGNGKYNM
-1475 IKYYFNSNG
+1475 KYYFNSNG

-1510 INDADQTVSFRG
+1510 ITDVDQTVSFRG
-1522 RELSMITVATDDATD
+1522 RELSMITVATNDATD
-1537 SDISYIPDDGWGY
+1537 SDISYVPDDDIGT
-1550 ISDKVSYVGLDK
+1550 ITDKVSYVGLDK
-1562 NRSYRLKTEIYEIE
+1562 NRFYRLKTEIYEIV
-1576 NGKVSDTPVN
+1576 NGKVSDTPVD
-1586 INTSG
+1586 ISSG
-1591 MTFEKA
+1591 RNPVKA
-1597 IYTRFQPTSDS
+1597 IYTTFRPSSNS
-1608 GTVNVSNIRFGL
+1608 GTVAVSNIQFRF
-1620 PEGKVDL
+1620 PEGRADL
-1627 TTRKFVVY
+1627 TNRKFVVY
-1635 ETLTYDDGSSIMK
+1635 ETLTYSDGSSIMK

-1672 LPIDTTAKVANASGN
+1672 LPVDTTAKVVNASGN

-1717 ELSPYVMFKDTEE
+1717 ELSPYVVFKDTGK

-1740 DAKGKKTLITKA
+1740 DAKGNKTLITKA
-1752 SDGSTFKPNGGGWG
+1752 SDGSTFKPDGGGWN

-1780 MQIKLVFDLSAYK
+1780 MQMKLVFDLSAYK

-1801 VVCEEVGGMQLVDGD
+1801 VVCEEIGGMQLYSG
-1816 EYYTTYGEHADLND
+1816 EEFYYTYGEHKNLDD

-1843 TEASMVSTNTKY
+1843 TKASMVSTNTKY

-1862 VVKDTVSLTG
+1862 NVKDTVSLTG

-1878 YSLQGYLVDKATS
+1878 YSLQGYLIDKATTKN
-1891 QSINSQFTGKTFVAT
+1891 INSQFTNKNFVAT
-1906 AESMEVETNL
+1906 AESMEVEMNL
-1916 GIDTSTL
+1916 GIDTSEL
-1923 AGKDIVAYEKL
+1923 ADKDIVVYENL

-1940 IASHEDINDT
+1940 IASHVDINDV
-1950 DQTVTILNPTIKTS
+1950 DQTVTILNPTIKTK
-1964 ASDNRH
+1964 ASSSSS
-1970 DISRD
+1970 DIYNTNVPVRQ
-1975 DVSLRPSSN
+1975 RGY
-1984 IYDTVSMTGLIPG
+1984 IYDTVDMTGLIPG
-1997 KTYKIEGQ
+1997 KEYTISGQ
-2005 VIEKSSEEP
+2005 LLSKDTEEAVVLLKDGVKATLSNTNLP
-2014 VTLKDTSATINGTK
+2014 VTVSEDNK
-2028 LNVTLSEN
+2028 TLS
-2036 NLSATTTFTAV
+2036 TVFTAKA
-2047 GESQDVVFRYI
+2047 ESQSIVIRYCL
-2058 FDSTYYAGKS
+2058 DSTYYAGKS

-2074 LYYGDDLIAT
+2074 LYYDDELIAT

-2092 QTLTYKSEGSLKITK
+2092 QTLTYKSEGSLKVTK
-2107 VDSNTGEVVKDSA
+2107 VDSTTGKVVKDSA

-2177 NPDYVGTMS
+2177 NPDDVGTMS

-2217 IKNGEVTEVIV
+2217 IVNGEVTETTVK
-2228 ENEPR
+2228 NTPR
-2233 KTFMSFVKTDDN
+2233 MTSFVFVKTDDN
-2245 VNPDAAKA
+2245 ADVEKSNVLA
-2253 ISGAGFTVYADK
+2253 GAGFTLYNDEACKVRAR
-2265 ECSTVALDF
+2265 DF
-2274 YGNKMSEGISDADG
+2274 YGYVVPESVSKGDGWVPFDNIKYSDKSE
-2288 NVSFV
+2288 VK
-2293 NILYYENKNTV
+2293 YY
-2304 LYIKETTTPEGYV
+2304 LKETTTPEGYA
-2317 PLNYTIK
+2317 PLDYTIQ
-2324 AVIDTTGVV
+2324 VVVDTEGQVTFN
-2333 KYYALSD
+2333 KPTSD
-2340 SGETEITDTIHRVFA
+2340 GSYTKISDFYKVFLDDSHQYSQTLTRV
-2355 GGALESDYTRIIN
+2355 IN

-2397 VVADDGTVS
+2397 IVADDGTVS
-2406 YTSDEVVSVDT
+2406 YTSDEVVSVDAT
-2417 TKTQG
+2417 ATQG
-2422 TYRAEDLQKG
+2422 TYRAEDMQKG

-2480 PDIGLTN
+2480 PDIGLTD

-2519 ISLSIFALAFARAKK
+2519 ISLSIFALAFARAK
-2534 INIFLKRG
+2534 ID

>member
-37 MGTVYVKLTDNGSVK
+37 TGIVYVKLTDNGSVK

-144 KPQYVAVSFDAIS
+144 KPQYVTVSFDALTVSI
-157 VPMDKEE
+157 DKDE

-259 EVNQSNVIAVID
+259 EVSQSNVIAVID

-302 SKILSQDKDAKVI
+302 SKILSQDKDAKII

-407 TRLETSNYGKTVD
+407 TRLESSNYGKTVD

-449 SNNLIYSTDYK
+449 SNNLIYSTDYR

-466 TEPVTETVTQPT
+466 TEPVTEPVTQPT
-478 TEPTTKPST
+478 TEPSTKPST
-487 TQPSTA
+487 T

-516 PVDTSKKVVI
+516 PVDTSKKVVV

-535 LSGSEN
+535 LSGSET

-562 VYKAKDGTYKVIADA
+562 VYKAKDGTYKVIVDA
-577 PFSNGA
+577 PFSNGT

-591 DFAKG
+591 DFANG
-596 NVNGEVV
+596 NANGEVV
-603 TKGVSYDYDTN
+603 SEGVSYDYDTN

-625 SDGDYANMQVQVML
+625 SEGDYANMQVQVML

-665 ISDKPFNGLALDL
+665 ISGKPFNGLALDL

-684 SKDDLTVYVNGAK
+684 YKDDLTVYVNGAK
-697 FDEFTVEDNILNVD
+697 FDDFTVEDNILNVV

-718 NLKIVVNKKVNS
+718 DLRIVVNKKVTS
-730 EFKISSR
+730 EFKVSKKVSSVAL
-737 DSFGNVVDGDSYDE
+737 GYD
-751 DNLYLAD
+751 DDFQDCMYLAN

-764 LKTGATTEIGVKIG
+764 LKKGASANIKVKIG
-778 SSDYWQGEDGLPV
+778 TAGYPV
-791 DKNPIYS
+791 TPEDKNPIIKS
-798 SKKDGVGGQSS
+798 SYYGSDGYNGVGGTGSW
-809 YIADLGIATS
+809 IAQMGLPTS
-819 IKFSGH
+819 MQFGNH
-825 TLNFQFYNSSGKSYG
+825 NLNTQLYNSSAKSYG
-840 VWSNVDPGHGSYNHA
+840 TWGSGYNHTI
-855 LPGNCWHIGTGW
+855 PGNCWHIRESYNAKQEMNATIKVISVEKQGDVTVII
-867 SLSKNDPAFKSATL
+867 FSA
-881 KVLSKDTKDGITTLV
+881 
-896 FRIVT
+896 VT
-901 KNGMAGGGAGF
+901 KGFAGTDYSNY
-912 SQGVGIIT
+912 SQAVGCNFAV
-920 KIRVRDSKIKLQMVK
+920 RVRDSKIKLQMAK
-935 DSSVAGFNTVYNRA
+935 DSSVSGFNTPYSRKD
-949 GAKYGIYTNQ
+949 AKYNIYTDKA
-959 SCTTHFKINNKNAYI
+959 CTKPFKFGGKDAYI
-974 TIDSDGYGKLGSG
+974 TIDENGYGKLGSG

-1034 QRDGYYKFVSVGK
+1034 QKDGYYKFVSVGK

-1103 YNIYWTKKDAEKG
+1103 YNIYWTKKDADEG

-1122 MTTDKD
+1122 MTTDED
-1128 GYAIYYDPD
+1128 GYATYYDPD
-1137 SGHFGTNNH
+1137 SGHYGTNSH

-1185 ALDKTVYQLTDSGIT
+1185 ALDKNVYKLTDSGIT
-1200 NSKGL
+1200 NSRGL
-1205 KIYRPNGSSEGIADE
+1205 KIYRPNGNSKGITDE
-1220 PANDPFIISIKKRN
+1220 PLSDPFIVLIQKRN
-1234 AITGETK
+1234 AIIGETK
-1241 RLENAVFK
+1241 DLEGAVFK
-1249 LEYYAEYLDS
+1249 LEYYGEYLDFT
-1259 AKYKDSFEVDSSD
+1259 KYEKNFQVDTSD
-1272 PNAKFPKFTASKP
+1272 PNAEIPKFTENSPK
-1285 TRTWYIKTDK
+1285 RTWYIKTDK
-1295 DGYAELDQGE
+1295 YGYAELSD
-1305 QYLLKNNPDY
+1305 DY
-1315 PSFNSDAVYTV
+1315 IQHTSSYNSDDVYTIV
-1326 TKKDGSLVIAIPY
+1326 DAFGKLRTVVPY
-1339 GTLKVTEVQAPDKY
+1339 GTLKVTEVQAPEKY
-1353 EITPVVYYRALRE
+1353 EITPVVYYRTLDDNGTE
-1366 GGASWISQIELPV
+1366 VVDQVELPV

-1388 TTAIDADTNS
+1388 TVAIDTDTNS
-1398 HNAFTSA
+1398 HNGFTSA
-1405 KSCITD
+1405 KTCVSD
-1411 TITYSNLTGGK
+1411 TITYSNLTGSK
-1422 EYTFKGMLIRKS
+1422 EYTIKGMLIKKS
-1434 DGSKIPLLNK
+1434 DGSKIPLLNE

-1453 GNQATEKSVTMVA
+1453 GKQVTEKSVTMTANA
-1466 KPAGLGNYT
+1466 KGSGHYSIN
-1475 IKYYFNSNG
+1475 YYFNSNG
-1484 LENDSVVAYAF
+1484 LEKDSVVAYAF

-1522 RELSMITVATDDATD
+1522 RELSMITVATNDATD
-1537 SDISYIPDDGWGY
+1537 SAISYIPDDNWGN
-1550 ISDKVSYVGLDK
+1550 ISDKVSYVGLGK
-1562 NRSYRLKTEIYEIE
+1562 NRFYRLKTEIYEIE
-1576 NGKVSDTPVN
+1576 NGKVSDTPVD
-1586 INTSG
+1586 IFKSG
-1591 MTFEKA
+1591 MNFVKA
-1597 IYTRFQPTSDS
+1597 IYTKFRPASDS
-1608 GTVNVSNIRFGL
+1608 GIVKVSNIRFRF
-1620 PEGKVDL
+1620 PEGKADL

-1648 NGKVDP
+1648 DGKVDQ

-1660 PNDTNQIVTYSD
+1660 PTDTNQIVTYSD
-1672 LPIDTTAKVANASGN
+1672 LPIDTTAKISNASGK

-1693 SGKLSQTS
+1693 SGKLSQTW
-1701 IAETITLE
+1701 IEETITLE
-1709 NLNATKEY
+1709 NLNATEEY
-1717 ELSPYVMFKDTEE
+1717 QLSPYLVLKSSGKV
-1730 ILDKA
+1730 LDKA

-1740 DAKGKKTLITKA
+1740 DAKGKKTLITKSA
-1752 SDGSTFKPNGGGWG
+1752 EGGTFVPNGGGWSYG
-1766 SDSGRFK
+1766 DGRFK

-1780 MQIKLVFDLSAYK
+1780 QMIKLVFDVSAYK
-1793 DSLAGREV
+1793 DILAGEEV
-1801 VVCEEVGGMQLVDGD
+1801 VVCEEVGGIQSLDD
-1816 EYYTTYGEHADLND
+1816 EEYYYTYGEHDDLD
-1830 ADQTVKFISSTIK
+1830 DKDQTVKFISSTVK
-1843 TEASMVSTNTKY
+1843 TKASMASTNTHY
-1855 AYALGND
+1855 GYALGND
-1862 VVKDTVSLTG
+1862 NVKDTVSLTG
-1872 LIKGQT
+1872 LIAGQT
-1878 YSLQGYLVDKATS
+1878 YSLQGRLVDKATG
-1891 QSINSQFTGKTFVAT
+1891 QSINSQFTNKTFVAT
-1906 AESMEVETNL
+1906 AESMEVEMNL
-1916 GIDTSTL
+1916 GIDTSSL
-1923 AGKDIVAYEKL
+1923 VGKDIVAYEKL

-1940 IASHEDINDT
+1940 IASHEDVNDT

-1997 KTYKIEGQ
+1997 KTYTIEGQ

-2014 VTLKDTSATINGTK
+2014 VTLKDITSATTNGTN
-2028 LNVTLSEN
+2028 LVVTLSEN

-2047 GESQDVVFRYI
+2047 EESQDVVFRYI
-2058 FDSTYYAGKS
+2058 IDSTYYAGKS

-2134 LVSNHFSSIVSQQL
+2134 LVDCMFTSTNRYQL
-2148 GTYVYQ
+2148 GQYIYTKTSGKY
-2154 SKESSSY
+2154 
-2161 STDLLTY
+2161 TDLLTY
-2168 PERHHGMLV
+2168 PERCMGNLV
-2177 NPDYVGTMS
+2177 ESDYVGTMS
-2186 ITGLPSGKYKLR
+2186 ITDLPSGKYKLR
-2198 EIKAPENYI
+2198 EIKAPANYI
-2207 IPDQEGIDVE
+2207 ISNQEGIDVE
-2217 IKNGEVTEVIV
+2217 IVNGKVTEAVV

-2233 KTFMSFVKTDDN
+2233 KTFMTFVKTDDN
-2245 VNPDAAKA
+2245 ANPDSAKA
-2253 ISGAGFTVYADK
+2253 LSGAGFTVYADK

-2274 YGNKMSEGISDADG
+2274 YGNKISEGISDADG
-2288 NVSFV
+2288 NVSFD
-2293 NILYYENKNTV
+2293 NILYYENKDTV

-2397 VVADDGTVS
+2397 AVADDGTVS
-2406 YTSDEVVSVDT
+2406 YTSDEVVSVDA

-2480 PDIGLTN
+2480 PDIGLTD
-2487 DGITVIDNNTLL
+2487 DGITVIDNNPLL

>member
-37 MGTVYVKLTDNGSVK
+37 TGTVYVKLTDNGSVK
-52 VNAQDDETSYRLK
+52 VNAQDDEISYRLK

-93 KPIGTTLDVK
+93 RPIGTTLDVK

-144 KPQYVAVSFDAIS
+144 KPQYVTVSFDALTVSI
-157 VPMDKEE
+157 DKDE
-164 ELNDLDFST
+164 ELNNLDFST

-207 ATKRAYIALSKIAD
+207 ATKRAYIALSKVAD

-259 EVNQSNVIAVID
+259 EVSQSNVIAVID

-302 SKILSQDKDAKVI
+302 SKILSQDKDANVI

-382 GTDASYFIPGCVEGA
+382 GTDASYFIPGCAEGA

-487 TQPSTA
+487 TQPSTT

-526 KYLFVDSSE
+526 KYLFVDNSE

-639 ATSLDTLSKVNV
+639 TTSLDTLSKVNV

-678 DTSVSL
+678 DTSVSI
-684 SKDDLTVYVNGAK
+684 SKDDLTVYINGAK

-737 DSFGNVVDGDSYDE
+737 DSFGNVVDGSSYDN
-751 DNLYLAD
+751 NLYLAD

-778 SSDYWQGEDGLPV
+778 NSNYEQGEDGLPV

-798 SKKDGVGGQSS
+798 SKKDGVGGQSK
-809 YIADLGIATS
+809 YLADLGIATS

-920 KIRVRDSKIKLQMVK
+920 KIRVRDSKIKLQMAK
-935 DSSVAGFNTVYNRA
+935 DSSVAGFNTPYSRA
-949 GAKYGIYTNQ
+949 GAKYYIYTNQ
-959 SCTTHFKINNKNAYI
+959 SCTTNFKIDKKDAYI

-994 NDKGSR
+994 KDKGTR
-1000 FWGKDSGADIPKG
+1000 FWGKDSGADISKG

-1034 QRDGYYKFVSVGK
+1034 QKDGYYKFVSVGK

-1064 GTDVGTPEDDPLI
+1064 GTYVGTPEDDPLI
-1077 LLQLKKMSATPEFTN
+1077 LLQLKKMSSTPEFTN

-1103 YNIYWTKKDAEKG
+1103 YNIYWTKKDADKG

-1128 GYAIYYDPD
+1128 GYATYYGSN

-1205 KIYRPNGSSEGIADE
+1205 KIYRPNGNSNGIKDK
-1220 PANDPFIISIKKRN
+1220 PLNDPFLLLIEKHN
-1234 AITGETK
+1234 AITGK
-1241 RLENAVFK
+1241 SENLKDAVFK
-1249 LEYYAEYLDS
+1249 LEYYTEYLDS
-1259 AKYKDSFEVDSSD
+1259 TKYKDSFEVDSSD
-1272 PNAKFPKFTASKP
+1272 PNAEIPKFTASKP
-1285 TRTWYIKTDK
+1285 TRTWYIKTDV
-1295 DGYAELDQGE
+1295 DGFAQLRDEYILHT
-1305 QYLLKNNPDY
+1305 
-1315 PSFNSDAVYTV
+1315 PSFNSDDVYTV
-1326 TKKDGSLVIAIPY
+1326 SNKDGSQLIVVPY
-1339 GTLKVTEVQAPDKY
+1339 GTLKVTEVQAPEKY
-1353 EITPVVYYRALRE
+1353 ELTPVIYYRALKE
-1366 GGASWISQIELPV
+1366 NLYAGISQVELPV
-1379 DENPKVEMD
+1379 DETPKVEMD
-1388 TTAIDADTNS
+1388 TVALDTDTKS
-1398 HNAFTSA
+1398 HNSFTSA
-1405 KSCITD
+1405 KSCVSD

-1422 EYTFKGMLIRKS
+1422 DYTIKGMLIKKS
-1434 DGSKIPLLNK
+1434 DGSKIPLLNE
-1444 DGTILKDSK
+1444 DGTIFKDLK
-1453 GNQATEKSVTMVA
+1453 GNQATEKVVNMVA
-1466 KPAGLGNYT
+1466 KPNGLGTYT
-1475 IKYYFNSNG
+1475 VKYYFNSNG
-1484 LENDSVVAYAF
+1484 LEKDSVVAYAF

-1522 RELSMITVATDDATD
+1522 RELSMITVATNDATD
-1537 SDISYIPDDGWGY
+1537 SAISYIPDDNWGN

-1562 NRSYRLKTEIYEIE
+1562 NRFYRLKTEIYEIE
-1576 NGKVSDTPVN
+1576 NGRVSDTPVD
-1586 INTSG
+1586 ILKSG
-1591 MTFEKA
+1591 MNFVKA
-1597 IYTRFQPTSDS
+1597 IYTKFRPTSDS
-1608 GTVNVSNIRFGL
+1608 GIVKVSNIRFRF
-1620 PEGKVDL
+1620 PEGKADL

-1648 NGKVDP
+1648 DGKVDQ

-1660 PNDTNQIVTYSD
+1660 PTDTNQIVTYSD
-1672 LPIDTTAKVANASGN
+1672 LPIDTTAKISNASGK

-1693 SGKLSQTS
+1693 SGKLSQTW
-1701 IAETITLE
+1701 IEETITLE
-1709 NLNATKEY
+1709 NLNATEEY
-1717 ELSPYVMFKDTEE
+1717 QLSPYLVLKSSGKV
-1730 ILDKA
+1730 LDKA

-1740 DAKGKKTLITKA
+1740 DAKGKKTLITKSA
-1752 SDGSTFKPNGGGWG
+1752 EGGTFVPNGGGWSYG
-1766 SDSGRFK
+1766 DGRFK

-1780 MQIKLVFDLSAYK
+1780 QMIKLVFDVSAYK
-1793 DSLAGREV
+1793 DILAGEEV
-1801 VVCEEVGGMQLVDGD
+1801 VVCEEVGGIQSFDD
-1816 EYYTTYGEHADLND
+1816 EEYYYTYGEHDDLD
-1830 ADQTVKFISSTIK
+1830 DKDQTVKFISSTVK
-1843 TEASMVSTNTKY
+1843 TKASMASTNTHY
-1855 AYALGND
+1855 GYALGND
-1862 VVKDTVSLTG
+1862 NVKDTVSLTG
-1872 LIKGQT
+1872 LIAGQT
-1878 YSLQGYLVDKATS
+1878 YSLQGRLVDKATG
-1891 QSINSQFTGKTFVAT
+1891 QSINSQFTNKTFVAT
-1906 AESMEVETNL
+1906 AESMEVEMNL
-1916 GIDTSTL
+1916 GIDTSSL
-1923 AGKDIVAYEKL
+1923 VGKDIVAYEKL

-1940 IASHEDINDT
+1940 IASHEDVNDT

-1997 KTYKIEGQ
+1997 KTYTIEGQ

-2014 VTLKDTSATINGTK
+2014 VTLKDITSATTNGTN
-2028 LNVTLSEN
+2028 LVVTLSEN

-2047 GESQDVVFRYI
+2047 EESQDVVFRYI
-2058 FDSTYYAGKS
+2058 IDSTYYAGKS

-2134 LVSNHFSSIVSQQL
+2134 LVDGMFTSTNRYQL
-2148 GTYVYQ
+2148 GQYIYTKTSGKY
-2154 SKESSSY
+2154 
-2161 STDLLTY
+2161 TDLLTY
-2168 PERHHGMLV
+2168 PERCMGNLV
-2177 NPDYVGTMS
+2177 ESDYVGTMS
-2186 ITGLPSGKYKLR
+2186 ITDLPSGKYKLR
-2198 EIKAPENYI
+2198 EIKAPANYI
-2207 IPDQEGIDVE
+2207 ISNQEGIDVE
-2217 IKNGEVTEVIV
+2217 IVNGKVTEAVV

-2233 KTFMSFVKTDDN
+2233 KTFMTFVKTDDN
-2245 VNPDAAKA
+2245 ANPDSAKA
-2253 ISGAGFTVYADK
+2253 LSGAGFTVYADK

-2274 YGNKMSEGISDADG
+2274 YGNKISEGISDADG
-2288 NVSFV
+2288 NVSFD
-2293 NILYYENKNTV
+2293 NILYYENKDTV

-2397 VVADDGTVS
+2397 AVADDGTVS
-2406 YTSDEVVSVDT
+2406 YTSDEVVSVDA

-2432 TSTLKTSDEGTL
+2432 TSALKTSDEGTL

-2459 KAPENKM
+2459 KAPANKM

-2480 PDIGLTN
+2480 PDIGLTD
-2487 DGITVIDNNTLL
+2487 DGITVIDNNPLL

-2519 ISLSIFALAFARAKK
+2519 ISLLSLLLLLREQRRLI
-2534 INIFLKRG
+2534 KRG

>member
-37 MGTVYVKLTDNGSVK
+37 TGTVYVKLTDNGSVK

-144 KPQYVAVSFDAIS
+144 KPQYVTVSFDAIS

-164 ELNDLDFST
+164 ELSDLDFST

-207 ATKRAYIALSKIAD
+207 ATRRAYIALSKIAD

-233 DIANVEKDEMSEG
+233 NIANVEEDKMTEG

-259 EVNQSNVIAVID
+259 EVSQSNVIAVID

-397 YIIGAANSDG
+397 YIIGAANSNG
-407 TRLETSNYGKTVD
+407 TRLESSNYGKTVD
-420 YNVVAGSTS
+420 YNVVADSSS

-466 TEPVTETVTQPT
+466 TEPVTEPVTQPT
-478 TEPTTKPST
+478 TEPST
-487 TQPSTA
+487 

-505 GSESVSDIKSL
+505 GSESVSDVKSL
-516 PVDTSKKVVI
+516 QVDTSKKVVV

-535 LSGSEN
+535 LSGSET

-562 VYKAKDGTYKVIADA
+562 VYKAKDGTYKVIVDA
-577 PFSNGA
+577 PFSNGT

-591 DFAKG
+591 DFANG
-596 NVNGEVV
+596 NANGEVV
-603 TKGVSYDYDTN
+603 SEGVSYDYDTN

-625 SDGDYANMQVQVML
+625 SEGDYANMQVQVML

-651 TVETEKGKLLDKRT
+651 TVETEKGKILDKCT
-665 ISDKPFNGLALDL
+665 ISGKPFNGLALDL
-678 DTSVSL
+678 DTSTSL
-684 SKDDLTVYVNGAK
+684 SKDDLTVYVNGVK
-697 FDEFTVEDNILNVD
+697 FDDFTIEDNILNVV

-718 NLKIVVNKKVNS
+718 DLKIVVNKKVTS
-730 EFKISSR
+730 EFKVSSR
-737 DSFGNVVDGDSYDE
+737 DGYGNVVDGDSYDK

-764 LKTGATTEIGVKIG
+764 LKAGATAEVGVKIG
-778 SSDYWQGEDGLPV
+778 NSGYWQGAGGLPV
-791 DKNPIYS
+791 DKNPIYGS
-798 SKKDGVGGQSS
+798 EDEGVGGQSTF
-809 YIADLGIATS
+809 IAQLGIATS
-819 IKFSGH
+819 MSFGSH
-825 TLNFQFYNSSGKSYG
+825 NLNFQLYNKSGKSYG
-840 VWSNVDPGHGSYNHA
+840 IWSNVDPGHGSYNHA
-855 LPGNCWHIGTGW
+855 LPGNCWHIGTGY
-867 SLSKNDPAFKSATL
+867 SLANGQYKSANV
-881 KVLSKDTKDGITTLV
+881 KVLSNNTKDGVTTLV

-920 KIRVRDSKIKLQMVK
+920 TIRVRDSKIKLQMEK
-935 DSSVAGFNTVYNRA
+935 NSSVSGFNDYSRA
-949 GAKYGIYTNQ
+949 GAKYYIYTDK
-959 SCTTHFKINNKNAYI
+959 SCTKPFKSGGKHAYI
-974 TIDSDGYGKLGSG
+974 TINSDGYGVFGSG
-987 SGVNNDS
+987 SGINNDS
-994 NDKGSR
+994 KDKGNR
-1000 FWGKDSGADIPKG
+1000 YYGKNSGADVQKG

-1018 EVDAP
+1018 EKDSP

-1034 QRDGYYKFVSVGK
+1034 QRYGYYKFVSVGK

-1052 KPIYRAHYFNKK
+1052 IPIYRAHYFN
-1064 GTDVGTPEDDPLI
+1064 TNNIDVGTPSDDPLI
-1077 LLQLKKMSATPEFTN
+1077 LLQLKKSSATPEFTN
-1092 GNSCYSLQGAV
+1092 GNSCYSLKGAV
-1103 YNIYWTKKDAEKG
+1103 YNIYWTEKDADRG

-1122 MTTDKD
+1122 MTTDED
-1128 GYAIYYDPD
+1128 GYATYYDPD
-1137 SGHFGTNNH
+1137 SGHYGTNNH

-1170 FQGWYIREVTAPKGY
+1170 FQGWYIKEVTAPKGY
-1185 ALDKTVYQLTDSGIT
+1185 ALDKNVYQLTDSHIT

-1205 KIYRPNGSSEGIADE
+1205 KIYRPNGNSKGVKDT
-1220 PANDPFIISIKKRN
+1220 PLNDPFIISIQKRN

-1241 RLENAVFK
+1241 NLKDAVFK
-1249 LEYYAEYLDS
+1249 LEYYSEYLDS
-1259 AKYKDSFEVDSSD
+1259 TKYKDSFEVDSSD
-1272 PNAKFPKFTASKP
+1272 PNDEIPKFTASKP
-1285 TRTWYIKTDK
+1285 TRIWYIKTN
-1295 DGYAELDQGE
+1295 ELGMARLDNGE
-1305 QYLLKNNPDY
+1305 KYLLRDNPSY
-1315 PSFNSDAVYTV
+1315 PDFNSDDVYTV
-1326 TKKDGSLVIAIPY
+1326 SNKDGSQLIVVPF
-1339 GTLKVTEVQAPDKY
+1339 GTLKITEVLAPEKY
-1353 EITPVVYYRALRE
+1353 DITPVIYYRALRE
-1366 GGASWISQIELPV
+1366 KQSGWVDQVELPI
-1379 DENPKVEMD
+1379 DETPKVEMD
-1388 TTAIDADTNS
+1388 TVAIDTDTNS
-1398 HNAFTSA
+1398 HNGFTSA
-1405 KSCITD
+1405 KTCVSD

-1422 EYTFKGMLIRKS
+1422 EYTIKGMLIKKS
-1434 DGSKIPLLNK
+1434 DGSKIPLLTE

-1453 GNQATEKSVTMVA
+1453 GKQATEKSVTMTA
-1466 KPAGLGNYT
+1466 NANGSGHYS

-1484 LENDSVVAYAF
+1484 LEKDSVVAYAF

-1510 INDADQTVSFRG
+1510 ITDADQTVTFRG
-1522 RELSMITVATDDATD
+1522 RELSMITVATNDATD
-1537 SDISYIPDDGWGY
+1537 SAISYIPDDNWGN

-1562 NRSYRLKTEIYEIE
+1562 NRFYRLKTEIYEIE
-1576 NGKVSDTPVN
+1576 NGKVSDTPVD
-1586 INTSG
+1586 IFKSG
-1591 MTFEKA
+1591 MSFVKA
-1597 IYTRFQPTSDS
+1597 IYTKFRPASDS
-1608 GTVNVSNIRFGL
+1608 GTVKVSNIRFRF
-1620 PEGKVDL
+1620 PEGKADL

-1648 NGKVDP
+1648 SGQVDP

-1660 PNDTNQIVTYSD
+1660 PTDTNQIVTYSD
-1672 LPIDTTAKVANASGN
+1672 LPIDTIAKISNASGK

-1693 SGKLSQTS
+1693 SGKLSQTW
-1701 IAETITLE
+1701 IEETITLE
-1709 NLNATKEY
+1709 NLNATEEY
-1717 ELSPYVMFKDTEE
+1717 QLSPYLVLKSSGKV
-1730 ILDKA
+1730 LDKA

-1740 DAKGKKTLITKA
+1740 DAKGKKTLITKSA
-1752 SDGSTFKPNGGGWG
+1752 EGGTFVPNGGGWSYG
-1766 SDSGRFK
+1766 DGRFK

-1780 MQIKLVFDLSAYK
+1780 QMIKLAFDVSAYK
-1793 DSLAGREV
+1793 DILAGEEI
-1801 VVCEEVGGMQLVDGD
+1801 VVCEEVGGIQSFDD
-1816 EYYTTYGEHADLND
+1816 EEYYYTYGEHDDLD
-1830 ADQTVKFISSTIK
+1830 DKDQTVRFISSTVK
-1843 TEASMVSTNTKY
+1843 TKASMASTNTQY
-1855 AYALGND
+1855 GYALGND
-1862 VVKDTVSLTG
+1862 NVKDTVSLTG
-1872 LIKGQT
+1872 LIAGQT
-1878 YSLQGYLVDKATS
+1878 YSLQGHLVDKATG
-1891 QSINSQFTGKTFVAT
+1891 QSINSQFTNKTFVAT
-1906 AESMEVETNL
+1906 AESMEVEMNL
-1916 GIDTSTL
+1916 GIDTSSF

-1940 IASHEDINDT
+1940 IASHEDVNDT

-2014 VTLKDTSATINGTK
+2014 VTLKDTTSATTNGTN
-2028 LNVTLSEN
+2028 LVVTLSEN

-2129 DGTET
+2129 DGAET
-2134 LVSNHFSSIVSQQL
+2134 LVDGMFTSTNRYQL
-2148 GTYVYQ
+2148 GQYIYTKTSGKY
-2154 SKESSSY
+2154 
-2161 STDLLTY
+2161 TDLLTY
-2168 PERHHGMLV
+2168 PERCGGNLV
-2177 NPDYVGTMS
+2177 ESDYVGTMS
-2186 ITGLPSGKYKLR
+2186 ITDLPSGKYKLK
-2198 EIKAPENYI
+2198 EVVAPANYI
-2207 IPDQEGIDVE
+2207 ITKQEGIDVE
-2217 IKNGEVTEVIV
+2217 IKNGEVTEVTV

-2253 ISGAGFTVYADK
+2253 ISGAGFTVYTDEK
-2265 ECSTVALDF
+2265 CTTVAKDF
-2274 YGNKMSEGISDADG
+2274 YDNSISESISDSEGC
-2288 NVSFV
+2288 VSFD
-2293 NILYYENKNTV
+2293 NILYHEDKDTV

-2317 PLNYTIK
+2317 PLDYVIK
-2324 AVIDTTGVV
+2324 AVIDTDGGT

-2340 SGETEITDTIHRVFA
+2340 SGETEITDTIHKVFIE
-2355 GGALESDYTRIIN
+2355 GTLESDYTRIIN
-2368 HRGSVILNKKDENGD
+2368 HRGSVVLNKKDENGD

-2397 VVADDGTVS
+2397 AVADDGTVS
-2406 YTSDEVVSVDT
+2406 YTSDEVVSVDA

-2480 PDIGLTN
+2480 PDIGLTD

>member
-37 MGTVYVKLTDNGSVK
+37 TGTVYVKLTDNGSVK

-144 KPQYVAVSFDAIS
+144 KPQYVTVSFDALTVSI
-157 VPMDKEE
+157 DKDE

-259 EVNQSNVIAVID
+259 EVSQSNVIAVID

-293 DNGHGDEMI
+293 DNGHGDEII

-324 RGTTSSVY
+324 KGTTSSVY

-449 SNNLIYSTDYK
+449 SNNLIYSIDYK
-460 GKVEEP
+460 GKAEEP
-466 TEPVTETVTQPT
+466 TEPVTEPVTQPT
-478 TEPTTKPST
+478 TEPTTEPSI
-487 TQPSTA
+487 TQPSTE
-493 QPSTEPTTQPTT
+493 STTQPTT
-505 GSESVSDIKSL
+505 GSESVSDVKSL
-516 PVDTSKKVVI
+516 PVDTSKTVVV

-541 IDRVML
+541 IDKVML

-562 VYKAKDGTYKVIADA
+562 VYKAKDGTYKVVADA
-577 PFSNGA
+577 PFSNGT

-591 DFAKG
+591 AFANG
-596 NVNGEVV
+596 NANGETVSE
-603 TKGVSYDYDTN
+603 GVSYDYDTN
-614 VATISEGNMSI
+614 VVTISKDNMSI
-625 SDGDYANMQVQVML
+625 SDGDYANMQVQIML
-639 ATSLDTLSKVNV
+639 ATSLDTSSKVNV
-651 TVETEKGKLLDKRT
+651 TVETEKGKILDKRT

-697 FDEFTVEDNILNVD
+697 FDEFTVEDNILNAD

-737 DSFGNVVDGDSYDE
+737 DSFGNVVDGSSYDN
-751 DNLYLAD
+751 NLYLAD

-778 SSDYWQGEDGLPV
+778 NIGFEQGENGLPV

-798 SKKDGVGGQSS
+798 SNKDGVGGQSE
-809 YIADLGIATS
+809 YLADLGIATS

-920 KIRVRDSKIKLQMVK
+920 TIRVRDSKIKLQMVK
-935 DSSVAGFNTVYNRA
+935 DSSVVGFNTPYSRA
-949 GAKYGIYTNQ
+949 GAKYYIYTNQ
-959 SCTTHFKINNKNAYI
+959 SCTTHFKIDKKDAYI

-994 NDKGSR
+994 NDKGTR
-1000 FWGKDSGADIPKG
+1000 FWGKNSGADILKG

-1034 QRDGYYKFVSVGK
+1034 QKDGYYKFVSVGK

-1052 KPIYRAHYFNKK
+1052 IPIYRAHYFDTNNN
-1064 GTDVGTPEDDPLI
+1064 DVGTPEDDPLI
-1077 LLQLKKMSATPEFTN
+1077 HLQLKKMSATPEFTD
-1092 GNSCYSLQGAV
+1092 GNSCYSLKGAV
-1103 YNIYWTKKDAEKG
+1103 YDIYWTKSDAVKG
-1116 INDHGT
+1116 INSKGS

-1128 GYAIYYDPD
+1128 GYATYYNPN
-1137 SGHFGTNNH
+1137 SGHYGTNSH
-1146 DTDAVY
+1146 DTDPVY

-1159 PVRAAQRDTSE
+1159 ALRAAQRDTSE
-1170 FQGWYIREVTAPKGY
+1170 FQGWYIKEKTAPKGY
-1185 ALDKTVYQLTDSGIT
+1185 ALDKNVYAMTDSGIT
-1200 NSKGL
+1200 DSYGL
-1205 KIYRPNGSSEGIADE
+1205 KIYRPNGKSSGIADE
-1220 PANDPFIISIKKRN
+1220 PANDPFIISIQKKN

-1241 RLENAVFK
+1241 DLKDAVFK

-1259 AKYKDSFEVDSSD
+1259 SKYPDAYNVDTSN
-1272 PNAKFPKFTASKP
+1272 PNADIPKFNASKP
-1285 TRTWYIKTDK
+1285 TRTWYIKTNK
-1295 DGYAELDQGE
+1295 YGYAKLDQGE
-1305 QYLLKNNPDY
+1305 QYLLKNNSNY
-1315 PSFNSDAVYTV
+1315 PSFNSDSVYTN
-1326 TKKDGSLVIAIPY
+1326 KDTGDVIVPY
-1339 GTLKVTEVQAPDKY
+1339 GTLKVTEVKAPDKY
-1353 EITPVVYYRALRE
+1353 EITPVVYYRALKE
-1366 GGASWISQIELPV
+1366 DSLASITQVELPV
-1379 DENPKVEMD
+1379 DETPKVEMD
-1388 TTAIDADTNS
+1388 TVAIDTDTNS
-1398 HNAFTSA
+1398 HNGFTSA

-1422 EYTFKGMLIRKS
+1422 DYTIKGMLIKKS
-1434 DGSKIPLLNK
+1434 DGSKIPLLNE
-1444 DGTILKDSK
+1444 DGTTLKDSK
-1453 GNQATEKSVTMVA
+1453 GKQATEKVVNMVA
-1466 KPAGLGNYT
+1466 KPNGLGHHT

-1522 RELSMITVATDDATD
+1522 RELSMITVATDIATD
-1537 SDISYIPDDGWGY
+1537 SAISYIPDDLWGN

-1562 NRSYRLKTEIYEIE
+1562 NRFYRLKTEIYEIE
-1576 NGKVSDTPVN
+1576 NGKVSDTP
-1586 INTSG
+1586 IDIFKSG
-1591 MTFEKA
+1591 MNFVKA
-1597 IYTRFQPTSDS
+1597 IYTTFRPSSDS
-1608 GTVNVSNIRFGL
+1608 GTVEVSNIQFRF
-1620 PEGKVDL
+1620 PEGKADL

-1635 ETLTYDDGSSIMK
+1635 ETLTYSDGSSIMK
-1648 NGKVDP
+1648 NGRVDP

-1660 PNDTNQIVTYSD
+1660 PTDTNQIVTYSD
-1672 LPIDTTAKVANASGN
+1672 LPVDTTAKVANASGD

-1693 SGKLSQTS
+1693 SGKLSQTM
-1701 IAETITLE
+1701 IEETVTLE
-1709 NLNATKEY
+1709 NLNATDEY
-1717 ELSPYVMFKDTEE
+1717 QLSPYLVLKSTGKV
-1730 ILDKA
+1730 LDKA

-1740 DAKGKKTLITKA
+1740 DAKGKKTLITKGA
-1752 SDGSTFKPNGGGWG
+1752 EGDTFVPDGGGWN
-1766 SDSGRFK
+1766 SAEGRFK

-1780 MQIKLVFDLSAYK
+1780 QQIKLAFDVSAYK
-1793 DSLAGREV
+1793 DTLAGEEV
-1801 VVCEEVGGMQLVDGD
+1801 VVCEEVGGIQSFDD
-1816 EYYTTYGEHADLND
+1816 EEYYCTYGEHDDLD
-1830 ADQTVKFISSTIK
+1830 DKDQTVKFISSTVK
-1843 TEASMVSTNTKY
+1843 TKASMASTNTHY
-1855 AYALGND
+1855 GYALGND
-1862 VVKDTVSLTG
+1862 NVKDTVSLTG
-1872 LIKGQT
+1872 LIAGQT
-1878 YSLQGYLVDKATS
+1878 YSLQGRLVDKATG
-1891 QSINSQFTGKTFVAT
+1891 QSINSQFTNKTFVAT
-1906 AESMEVETNL
+1906 AESMEVEVNL
-1916 GIDTSTL
+1916 GIDTSSL
-1923 AGKDIVAYEKL
+1923 AGKDIVVYEKL
-1934 YYRGSL
+1934 YYQGNL

-1964 ASDNRH
+1964 ASSSKSSVHRDNVA
-1970 DISRD
+1970 IGQ
-1975 DVSLRPSSN
+1975 SSD

-1997 KTYKIEGQ
+1997 KTYTIEGQ

-2014 VTLKDTSATINGTK
+2014 VVLKNTSAKTNGTN
-2028 LNVTLSEN
+2028 LVVTLSEDK
-2036 NLSATTTFTAV
+2036 LSATTTFTAV
-2047 GESQDVVFRYI
+2047 EESQDVVFRYI
-2058 FDSTYYAGKS
+2058 VDSTYYAGKS

-2074 LYYGDDLIAT
+2074 LYYDGELIAT

-2092 QTLTYKSEGSLKITK
+2092 QTLTYKSIGSLKITK
-2107 VDSNTGEVVKDSA
+2107 VDSVTGEVVKDSA
-2120 TFNLYKVND
+2120 TFNLYKVED

-2134 LVSNHFSSIVSQQL
+2134 LVDGMFISTNQYQL
-2148 GTYVYQ
+2148 GDYIY
-2154 SKESSSY
+2154 SKTTGKY
-2161 STDLLTY
+2161 TDLLTY
-2168 PERHHGMLV
+2168 PERCMGDLV
-2177 NPDYVGTMS
+2177 KSDDVGTMS
-2186 ITGLPSGKYKLR
+2186 ITELPNGNYKLR
-2198 EIKAPENYI
+2198 EIVAPTNYI
-2207 IPDQEGIDVE
+2207 IAESEGIDVE
-2217 IKNGEVTEVIV
+2217 IKNGEVTEVVV

-2233 KTFMSFVKTDDN
+2233 KTFMTFVKTDDN
-2245 VNPDAAKA
+2245 VNPDVAKA
-2253 ISGAGFTVYADK
+2253 ISGAGFTVYANED
-2265 ECSTVALDF
+2265 CSTVAKDF
-2274 YGNKMSEGISDADG
+2274 YGTTLSESFSNSEGY
-2288 NVSFV
+2288 VSFN
-2293 NILYYENKNTV
+2293 NILYHEDKDTV

-2317 PLNYTIK
+2317 PLDYVIK
-2324 AVIDTTGVV
+2324 AVIDTDGST

-2340 SGETEITDTIHRVFA
+2340 SGETEITDTIHKVFIE
-2355 GGALESDYTRIIN
+2355 GTLESDYTRIIN
-2368 HRGSVILNKKDENGD
+2368 HRGSVVLNKKDENGD

-2397 VVADDGTVS
+2397 AVADDGTVS
-2406 YTSDEVVSVDT
+2406 YTSDEVVSVDAT
-2417 TKTQG
+2417 ETQG
-2422 TYRAEDLQKG
+2422 TYRAEDLQNG
-2432 TSTLKTSDEGTL
+2432 TSTLNTSDEGVL
-2444 SIGNLPLG
+2444 NIGNLPLG

-2466 PYGDKIEFSLTADK
+2466 PYGEKIEFSLTADK

-2487 DGITVIDNNTLL
+2487 DGITVIDNNPLL

>member
-52 VNAQDDETSYRLK
+52 VTAQDDETSYRLK

-129 SNEISTKTDSVVVSE
+129 SNEISTKADSVVVSE
-144 KPQYVAVSFDAIS
+144 KPQYITVSFDALTVSI
-157 VPMDKEE
+157 DKDE

-207 ATKRAYIALSKIAD
+207 ATKRAYIALSKVAD

-251 ELSEADTE
+251 ELSEAGTE
-259 EVNQSNVIAVID
+259 EVSQSNVIAVID

-407 TRLETSNYGKTVD
+407 IRLESSNYGKTVD
-420 YNVVAGSTS
+420 YNVVADSTS

-449 SNNLIYSTDYK
+449 SNNLIYSTDYR

-466 TEPVTETVTQPT
+466 TEPVTEPVTQPT
-478 TEPTTKPST
+478 TEPSTKPST
-487 TQPSTA
+487 T

-505 GSESVSDIKSL
+505 GSESVSDVKSL
-516 PVDTSKKVVI
+516 PVDTSKKVVV

-535 LSGSEN
+535 LSGSET

-562 VYKAKDGTYKVIADA
+562 VYKAKDGTYKVIVDA
-577 PFSNGA
+577 SFSNGT

-591 DFAKG
+591 DFANG
-596 NVNGEVV
+596 NANGEVV
-603 TKGVSYDYDTN
+603 SEGVSYDYDTN
-614 VATISEGNMSI
+614 VATISDGNMSI
-625 SDGDYANMQVQVML
+625 SEGDYANMQVQVML

-665 ISDKPFNGLALDL
+665 ISGKPFNGLALDL
-678 DTSVSL
+678 DTPVSL
-684 SKDDLTVYVNGAK
+684 SKDDLAVYVNGAK
-697 FDEFTVEDNILNVD
+697 FDDFTVEDNILNIV

-718 NLKIVVNKKVNS
+718 DLRIVVNKKVTS
-730 EFKISSR
+730 EFKVSSI
-737 DSFGNVVDGDSYDE
+737 DGYGNVVDGNSYDY
-751 DNLYLAD
+751 DDLYLAD

-764 LKTGATTEIGVKIG
+764 LKAGATAEVGVKLGNIYYG
-778 SSDYWQGEDGLPV
+778 QGAGGLPV
-791 DKNPIYS
+791 DKNPIDGSEYT
-798 SKKDGVGGQSS
+798 GVGGQSMF
-809 YIADLGIATS
+809 IAQLGIATS
-819 IKFSGH
+819 MSFGSH
-825 TLNFQFYNSSGKSYG
+825 NLNFQLYNKSGKSYG
-840 VWSNVDPGHGSYNHA
+840 IWSNVDPGHGSYNHA
-855 LPGNCWHIGTGW
+855 LPGNCWHIGTGY
-867 SLSKNDPAFKSATL
+867 SLANGQYKSANV
-881 KVLSKDTKDGITTLV
+881 KVLSKNTKDGVTTLV

-901 KNGMAGGGAGF
+901 KNGMSGGGAGF
-912 SQGVGIIT
+912 SQGVGIIIT
-920 KIRVRDSKIKLQMVK
+920 IRVRDSKIKLQMAK
-935 DSSVAGFNTVYNRA
+935 DSSVAGFNTAYNRA
-949 GAKYGIYTNQ
+949 GAKYNIYTNQ
-959 SCTTHFKINNKNAYI
+959 SCTTNFKIGNKNAYI

-994 NDKGSR
+994 NDKGTR

-1034 QRDGYYKFVSVGK
+1034 QKDGYYKFVSVGK

-1103 YNIYWTKKDAEKG
+1103 YNIYWTKKDADKG

-1128 GYAIYYDPD
+1128 GYATYYVPD
-1137 SGHFGTNNH
+1137 SGHYGTNSH

-1185 ALDKTVYQLTDSGIT
+1185 ALDKNVYQLTDSGIT

-1205 KIYRPNGSSEGIADE
+1205 KIYRPNGNSKGIADE

-1259 AKYKDSFEVDSSD
+1259 SKYPNSYDVDTSN
-1272 PNAKFPKFTASKP
+1272 PNADIPKFTASKP

-1305 QYLLKNNPDY
+1305 QYLLKNNSNY
-1315 PSFNSDAVYTV
+1315 PSFNSDSVYTD
-1326 TKKDGSLVIAIPY
+1326 KDTGDVKVPY
-1339 GTLKVTEVQAPDKY
+1339 GTLKVTEVKAPDKY
-1353 EITPVVYYRALRE
+1353 EITPVVYYRALKE
-1366 GGASWISQIELPV
+1366 DSLTSITQVELPV
-1379 DENPKVEMD
+1379 DETPKVEMD

-1422 EYTFKGMLIRKS
+1422 DYTIKGMLIKKS
-1434 DGSKIPLLNK
+1434 DGSKIPLLNE

-1453 GNQATEKSVTMVA
+1453 GNQATEKVVNMVA
-1466 KPAGLGNYT
+1466 KPNGLGHHN

-1522 RELSMITVATDDATD
+1522 RELSMITVATNDATD
-1537 SDISYIPDDGWGY
+1537 SAISYIPDDNWGN

-1562 NRSYRLKTEIYEIE
+1562 NRFYRLKTEIYEIE
-1576 NGKVSDTPVN
+1576 NGKVSDTPVD
-1586 INTSG
+1586 IFKSG
-1591 MTFEKA
+1591 MNFVKA
-1597 IYTRFQPTSDS
+1597 IYTKFRPASDS
-1608 GTVNVSNIRFGL
+1608 GIVKVSNIRFRF
-1620 PEGKVDL
+1620 PEGKADL

-1648 NGKVDP
+1648 DGKVDQ

-1660 PNDTNQIVTYSD
+1660 PTDTNQIVTYSD
-1672 LPIDTTAKVANASGN
+1672 LPIDTTAKISNASGK

-1693 SGKLSQTS
+1693 SGKLSQTW
-1701 IAETITLE
+1701 IEETITLE
-1709 NLNATKEY
+1709 NLNATEEY
-1717 ELSPYVMFKDTEE
+1717 QLSPYLVLKSSGKV
-1730 ILDKA
+1730 LDKA

-1740 DAKGKKTLITKA
+1740 DAKGKKTLITKSA
-1752 SDGSTFKPNGGGWG
+1752 EGGTFVPNGGGWSYG
-1766 SDSGRFK
+1766 DGRFK

-1780 MQIKLVFDLSAYK
+1780 QMIKLVFDVSAYK
-1793 DSLAGREV
+1793 DILAGEEV
-1801 VVCEEVGGMQLVDGD
+1801 VVCEEVGGIQSFDD
-1816 EYYTTYGEHADLND
+1816 EEYYYTYGEHDDLD
-1830 ADQTVKFISSTIK
+1830 DKDQTVKFISSTVK
-1843 TEASMVSTNTKY
+1843 TKASMASTNTHY
-1855 AYALGND
+1855 GYALGND
-1862 VVKDTVSLTG
+1862 NVKDTVSLTG
-1872 LIKGQT
+1872 LIAGQT
-1878 YSLQGYLVDKATS
+1878 YSLQGRLVDKATG
-1891 QSINSQFTGKTFVAT
+1891 QSINSQFTNKTFVAT
-1906 AESMEVETNL
+1906 AESMEVEMNL
-1916 GIDTSTL
+1916 GIDTSSL
-1923 AGKDIVAYEKL
+1923 VGKDIVAYEKL

-1940 IASHEDINDT
+1940 IASHEDVNDT
-1950 DQTVTILNPTIKTS
+1950 DQTVTILNPTIKTK
-1964 ASDNRH
+1964 ASSSPS
-1970 DISRD
+1970 DIHNTNVLVRQ
-1975 DVSLRPSSN
+1975 RGY
-1984 IYDTVSMTGLIPG
+1984 IYDTVDMTGLIPG
-1997 KTYKIEGQ
+1997 KEYTISGQ
-2005 VIEKSSEEP
+2005 LLSKDTEEA
-2014 VTLKDTSATINGTK
+2014 VVLLKDGVKATTSNTNLPLTVSEDNK
-2028 LNVTLSEN
+2028 TLS
-2036 NLSATTTFTAV
+2036 TVFTAKA
-2047 GESQDVVFRYI
+2047 ESQTIVIRYCL
-2058 FDSTYYAGKS
+2058 DSTYYAGKS

-2074 LYYGDDLIAT
+2074 LYYDDELIAT

-2092 QTLTYKSEGSLKITK
+2092 QTLTYKSEGSLKVTK
-2107 VDSNTGEVVKDSA
+2107 VDSITGEVVKDSA

-2148 GTYVYQ
+2148 GTYVYR
-2154 SKESSSY
+2154 SEEASSY

-2168 PERHHGMLV
+2168 PERHQGMLV
-2177 NPDYVGTMS
+2177 DPNVVGTMS
-2186 ITGLPSGKYKLR
+2186 ITGLSSGKYKLK
-2198 EIKAPENYI
+2198 EVKAPTNYI
-2207 IPDQEGIDVE
+2207 ISEEDGVEVE
-2217 IKNGEVTEVIV
+2217 IVNGEVTEAVV

-2233 KTFMSFVKTDDN
+2233 KTFMTFVKTDDN
-2245 VNPDAAKA
+2245 ANPDSAKA
-2253 ISGAGFTVYADK
+2253 LSGAGFTVYADK

-2274 YGNKMSEGISDADG
+2274 YGNKISEGISDADG
-2288 NVSFV
+2288 NVSFD
-2293 NILYYENKNTV
+2293 NILYYENKDTV

-2383 NLAGSEWELHKVTK
+2383 NLAGSEWELHRVTK
-2397 VVADDGTVS
+2397 AVTDDGTVS
-2406 YTSDEVVSVDT
+2406 YTSDEVVSVDA

-2459 KAPENKM
+2459 KAPANKM

-2480 PDIGLTN
+2480 PDIGLTD
-2487 DGITVIDNNTLL
+2487 DGITVIDNNPLL

>member
-37 MGTVYVKLTDNGSVK
+37 TGTVYVKLTDNGSVK

-144 KPQYVAVSFDAIS
+144 KPQYVTVSFDAIS

-164 ELNDLDFST
+164 ELNDLDFSI

-460 GKVEEP
+460 VKSDDKPKEDKPKEDKPEEP
-466 TEPVTETVTQPT
+466 DE
-478 TEPTTKPST
+478 
-487 TQPSTA
+487 
-493 QPSTEPTTQPTT
+493 
-505 GSESVSDIKSL
+505 VSKVKSL
-516 PVDTSKKVVI
+516 PKDDTKVVLV
-526 KYLFVDSSE
+526 KYLLLDKSKITGTE
-535 LSGSEN
+535 T
-541 IDRVML
+541 IDKVML
-547 ANNNSLLYQLEEYAP
+547 SNQNSVLYQLESYVP
-562 VYKAKDGTYKVIADA
+562 VYDDGNSYKVVANTPLVNGTSSDKFMDVIFARGNDKGIVVKDGVSFD
-577 PFSNGA
+577 FDSNI
-583 SSSKALDV
+583 
-591 DFAKG
+591 
-596 NVNGEVV
+596 
-603 TKGVSYDYDTN
+603 
-614 VATISEGNMSI
+614 ATISKDAIKTDNN
-625 SDGDYANMQVQVML
+625 SDFANIQIQLL
-639 ATSLDTLSKVNV
+639 ATTSLKTSAKVNV
-651 TVETEKGKLLDKRT
+651 TVEDGKGKLLNKETFSNDPYEYF
-665 ISDKPFNGLALDL
+665 SLLL
-678 DTSVSL
+678 DTNKSISAEDISVFINGSNNALNKKYYSVKENVL
-684 SKDDLTVYVNGAK
+684 SIGSFGVLDDVRV
-697 FDEFTVEDNILNVD
+697 
-711 KYFGLVS
+711 
-718 NLKIVVNKKVNS
+718 VVNKEVNS
-730 EFKISSR
+730 SFKVCLATPGHGVDMSR
-737 DSFGNVVDGDSYDE
+737 LPTSYLKE
-751 DNLYLAD
+751 
-758 GTDVSW
+758 GTDVSMFKGKENISTTVDIYVGRDGYPADTLNGSLGKLEPLEVW
-764 LKTGATTEIGVKIG
+764 GDRDSLFNATIGI
-778 SSDYWQGEDGLPV
+778 
-791 DKNPIYS
+791 
-798 SKKDGVGGQSS
+798 SK
-809 YIADLGIATS
+809 S
-819 IKFSGH
+819 IKFNGKPV
-825 TLNFQFYNSSGKSYG
+825 NFQFYDKTGKSSKGSYPGADAYNKGFVSYCHHASVSSSSGGGERSAVMRLLKYEDERKSDGSGYIYLTFAIESTGYIASSPIQTTGGLFKVG
-840 VWSNVDPGHGSYNHA
+840 VPH
-855 LPGNCWHIGTGW
+855 
-867 SLSKNDPAFKSATL
+867 SANT
-881 KVLSKDTKDGITTLV
+881 
-896 FRIVT
+896 
-901 KNGMAGGGAGF
+901 
-912 SQGVGIIT
+912 
-920 KIRVRDSKIKLQMVK
+920 IKLQMAK
-935 DSSVAGFNTVYNRA
+935 DSSVKGFNTDYSRA
-949 GAKYGIYTNQ
+949 GAKYNIYTDKA
-959 SCTTHFKINNKNAYI
+959 CTKPFKFGGKDAYI
-974 TIDSDGYGKLGSG
+974 TIDEYGYGKLGEG
-987 SGVNNDS
+987 NGTNTDK

-1000 FWGKDSGADIPKG
+1000 FEGRNSGANIPKG

-1018 EVDAP
+1018 EVEAP
-1023 TSGKYTCGSKF
+1023 TSGKYTKGSDF
-1034 QRDGYYKFVSVGK
+1034 QKTGGNNGYYEFMNVGK

-1052 KPIYRAHYFNKK
+1052 IPIYRAHYYTKY
-1064 GTDVGTPEDDPLI
+1064 GVEAGTPEDDPLI
-1077 LLQLKKMSATPEFTN
+1077 NIQLNKISANPELTK
-1092 GNSCYSLQGAV
+1092 GNSCYSYEGAV
-1103 YNIYWTKKDAEKG
+1103 YGIYWLRSDANDGKNCRGYITTDEDGYGTYLAEGSKGYG
-1116 INDHGT
+1116 INS
-1122 MTTDKD
+1122 KD
-1128 GYAIYYDPD
+1128 T
-1137 SGHFGTNNH
+1137 S
-1146 DTDAVY
+1146 AVY
-1152 KGKGSGT
+1152 KNKNSGT
-1159 PVRAAQRDTSE
+1159 PVRAVKSRDKNT
-1170 FQGWYIREVTAPKGY
+1170 FTGWYVKELTAPKGY
-1185 ALDKTVYQLTDSGIT
+1185 TVDNTVYQLTDSGYVT
-1200 NSKGL
+1200 SEGL
-1205 KIYRPNGSSEGIADE
+1205 KIYRPNGNSEGIADE
-1220 PANDPFIISIKKRN
+1220 PANDPFLLLIQKRN

-1241 RLENAVFK
+1241 KLENAVFK

-1259 AKYKDSFEVDSSD
+1259 TKYKDSFEVDSSD
-1272 PNAKFPKFTASKP
+1272 PKAEIPKFTASKP
-1285 TRTWYIKTDK
+1285 TRTWYVKTDK
-1295 DGYAELDQGE
+1295 YGYAELDQGE
-1305 QYLLKNNPDY
+1305 QYLLKSNPNY
-1315 PSFNSDAVYTV
+1315 SSFNSDSVYTD
-1326 TKKDGSLVIAIPY
+1326 KDTGDVIVPY
-1339 GTLKVTEVQAPDKY
+1339 GTLKVTEVQAPEKY
-1353 EITPVVYYRALRE
+1353 ELTPVIYYRALKE
-1366 GGASWISQIELPV
+1366 NSLAGISQVELPV

-1388 TTAIDADTNS
+1388 TVALDTDTKS
-1398 HNAFTSA
+1398 HNGFTSA
-1405 KSCITD
+1405 KTRVSD

-1422 EYTFKGMLIRKS
+1422 EYTIKGMLIRKS
-1434 DGSKIPLLNK
+1434 DGSKVPLLNE
-1444 DGTILKDSK
+1444 DGSILKDSSGK
-1453 GNQATEKSVTMVA
+1453 QATQKEVTWTA
-1466 KPAGLGNYT
+1466 SSSGNGKYNM
-1475 IKYYFNSNG
+1475 KYYFNSNG

-1510 INDADQTVSFRG
+1510 ITDADQTVSFRG
-1522 RELSMITVATDDATD
+1522 RELSMITVAKNMATDD
-1537 SDISYIPDDGWGY
+1537 DISYIPDDYWGN
-1550 ISDKVSYVGLDK
+1550 ITDKVTYVGLDK
-1562 NRSYRLKTEIYEIE
+1562 NQEYRLKTEIYEIV
-1576 NGKVSDTPVN
+1576 NGKVSSTPAD
-1586 INTSG
+1586 IIYTSS
-1591 MTFEKA
+1591 TKFVKA
-1597 IYTRFQPTSDS
+1597 IYTKFRPKADS
-1608 GTVNVSNIRFGL
+1608 GTVNVSNIRFKF
-1620 PEGKVDL
+1620 PEGNADL

-1635 ETLTYDDGSSIMK
+1635 ETLTYSDGSSIMK

-1672 LPIDTTAKVANASGN
+1672 LPVDTTAKVVNASGN

-1701 IAETITLE
+1701 IAETIILE

-1717 ELSPYVMFKDTEE
+1717 ELSPYVVFKDTGK

-1740 DAKGKKTLITKA
+1740 DAKGNKTLITKA
-1752 SDGSTFKPNGGGWG
+1752 SDGSTFKPDGGGWN

-1780 MQIKLVFDLSAYK
+1780 MQMKLVFDLSAYK

-1801 VVCEEVGGMQLVDGD
+1801 VVCEEIGGMQLYNG
-1816 EYYTTYGEHADLND
+1816 EEFYYTYGEHKNLDD

-1843 TEASMVSTNTKY
+1843 TKASMVSTNTKY

-1862 VVKDTVSLTG
+1862 TVKDTVSLTG

-1891 QSINSQFTGKTFVAT
+1891 QRINSQFTNKNFVAT
-1906 AESMEVETNL
+1906 AESMEVEMNL
-1916 GIDTSTL
+1916 GIDTSELT
-1923 AGKDIVAYEKL
+1923 GKDVVAYEFL
-1934 YYRGSL
+1934 YYQGKL
-1940 IASHEDINDT
+1940 IASHVDINDA
-1950 DQTVTILNPTIKTS
+1950 DQTVTILNPTIKTK
-1964 ASDNRH
+1964 ASSSSS
-1970 DISRD
+1970 DIYNTNVPVRQ
-1975 DVSLRPSSN
+1975 RGY
-1984 IYDTVSMTGLIPG
+1984 IYDTVDMTGLIPG
-1997 KTYKIEGQ
+1997 KEYTISGQ
-2005 VIEKSSEEP
+2005 LLSKDTEEAVVLLKDGVKATLSNTNLP
-2014 VTLKDTSATINGTK
+2014 VTVSEDNK
-2028 LNVTLSEN
+2028 TLS
-2036 NLSATTTFTAV
+2036 TVFTAKA
-2047 GESQDVVFRYI
+2047 ESQSIVIRYCL
-2058 FDSTYYAGKS
+2058 DSTYYAGKS

-2074 LYYGDDLIAT
+2074 LYYDDELIAT

-2092 QTLTYKSEGSLKITK
+2092 QTLTYKSEGSLKVTK
-2107 VDSNTGEVVKDSA
+2107 VDSTTGEVVKDSA

-2177 NPDYVGTMS
+2177 NPDDVGTMS
-2186 ITGLPSGKYKLR
+2186 ITGLPSGKYKLK
-2198 EIKAPENYI
+2198 EIKSPTNYI
-2207 IPDQEGIDVE
+2207 ISEEDGVEVE
-2217 IKNGEVTEVIV
+2217 IVNGEVTETTVK
-2228 ENEPR
+2228 NTPR
-2233 KTFMSFVKTDDN
+2233 LTSFEFVKTDDN
-2245 VNPDAAKA
+2245 ADVEKSNVLA
-2253 ISGAGFTVYADK
+2253 GAGFTLYNDEACEVQTK
-2265 ECSTVALDF
+2265 DF
-2274 YGNKMSEGISDADG
+2274 YGNVVPESVSDKSTGIVGFNNLLYSDVKDT
-2288 NVSFV
+2288 V
-2293 NILYYENKNTV
+2293 YYMR
-2304 LYIKETTTPEGYV
+2304 ETTTPEGYV
-2317 PLNYTIK
+2317 PLDYTIK
-2324 AVIDTTGVV
+2324 VVIDTEGKAKLYNNAT
-2333 KYYALSD
+2333 S
-2340 SGETEITDTIHRVFA
+2340 EEITELKKVYLDEGKQFSNDLLRV
-2355 GGALESDYTRIIN
+2355 IN

-2397 VVADDGTVS
+2397 AVADDGTVS
-2406 YTSDEVVSVDT
+2406 YTSDEVVSVDAT
-2417 TKTQG
+2417 ATLG
-2422 TYRAEDLQKG
+2422 TYRAEDMQKG

-2480 PDIGLTN
+2480 PDIGLTD
-2487 DGITVIDNNTLL
+2487 DGITVIDNNPLL

-2514 LVSLL
+2514 LVLLL

-2534 INIFLKRG
+2534 ILKRG

>member
-37 MGTVYVKLTDNGSVK
+37 TGTVYVKLTDNGSVK

-65 DNEVQSKDSNGEVAT
+65 DNEVQSRDSNGEVAT

-144 KPQYVAVSFDAIS
+144 KPQYVTVSFDAIS

-221 FVNVDTADFEVS
+221 FVNVDTANFEVS

-460 GKVEEP
+460 VKSDDKPKEDKPKEDKPEEP
-466 TEPVTETVTQPT
+466 DEVLKV
-478 TEPTTKPST
+478 
-487 TQPSTA
+487 
-493 QPSTEPTTQPTT
+493 
-505 GSESVSDIKSL
+505 KSL
-516 PVDTSKKVVI
+516 PKDDTKVVLV
-526 KYLFVDSSE
+526 KYLFLDKSKVTGAE
-535 LSGSEN
+535 T
-541 IDRVML
+541 IDNVML
-547 ANNNSLLYQLEEYAP
+547 GNKNYVLYQLESYVP
-562 VYKAKDGTYKVIADA
+562 VYDDGNSYKVVANTPLVNGTSSDKFMDVIFARGNDKGIVVKDGVSFD
-577 PFSNGA
+577 FDSNI
-583 SSSKALDV
+583 
-591 DFAKG
+591 
-596 NVNGEVV
+596 
-603 TKGVSYDYDTN
+603 
-614 VATISEGNMSI
+614 ATISKDAIKTDDN
-625 SDGDYANMQVQVML
+625 SDFANIQIQLL
-639 ATSLDTLSKVNV
+639 ATTSLKTSAKVNV
-651 TVETEKGKLLDKRT
+651 TVEDGKGKLLNKET
-665 ISDKPFNGLALDL
+665 FSNNPYEYFSLLL
-678 DTSVSL
+678 DTNKSISAEDISVFI
-684 SKDDLTVYVNGAK
+684 NG
-697 FDEFTVEDNILNVD
+697 
-711 KYFGLVS
+711 S
-718 NLKIVVNKKVNS
+718 NNALNKKYYSVKENVLSIGNFGVLSDVRVVINKEVNS
-730 EFKISSR
+730 YFKVCLATPGYGVDMSR
-737 DSFGNVVDGDSYDE
+737 LPTSYLKE
-751 DNLYLAD
+751 
-758 GTDVSW
+758 GTDVSMFKGKENISTTVDIYVGRKGYSSDIKDGSLGKLEPLEVW
-764 LKTGATTEIGVKIG
+764 DHDTIDDNLLNATIGV
-778 SSDYWQGEDGLPV
+778 
-791 DKNPIYS
+791 
-798 SKKDGVGGQSS
+798 SK
-809 YIADLGIATS
+809 S
-819 IKFSGH
+819 IKFNGKPV
-825 TLNFQFYNSSGKSYG
+825 NFQFYDRTGKS
-840 VWSNVDPGHGSYNHA
+840 SKGSYPGADAYNKGFVSYCHHA
-855 LPGNCWHIGTGW
+855 SVSSP
-867 SLSKNDPAFKSATL
+867 S
-881 KVLSKDTKDGITTLV
+881 
-896 FRIVT
+896 
-901 KNGMAGGGAGF
+901 GGGERSAVMRLLKYEDGRKSDGSGYIYLTF
-912 SQGVGIIT
+912 AIESTGYIASSPIQTTGGLFKVAVPHSANT
-920 KIRVRDSKIKLQMVK
+920 IKLQMAK
-935 DSSVAGFNTVYNRA
+935 DSSVMGFNTDYSIK
-949 GAKYGIYTNQ
+949 GAKYGIYTDKA
-959 SCTTHFKINNKNAYI
+959 CTKPFKFGGKDAYI
-974 TIDSDGYGKLGSG
+974 TIDEYGYGKLGEG
-987 SGVNNDS
+987 NGTNTDK

-1000 FWGKDSGADIPKG
+1000 FEGRNSGANIPKG

-1018 EVDAP
+1018 EIEAP
-1023 TSGKYTCGSKF
+1023 SSGKYTKGSDF
-1034 QRDGYYKFVSVGK
+1034 QKTGGNNGYYEFMNVGK

-1052 KPIYRAHYFNKK
+1052 IPIYRAHYYTKY
-1064 GTDVGTPEDDPLI
+1064 GVEAGTPEDDPLI
-1077 LLQLKKMSATPEFTN
+1077 NIQLNKISANPELTK
-1092 GNSCYSLQGAV
+1092 GNSCYSYEGAV
-1103 YNIYWTKKDAEKG
+1103 YGIYWLRSDADSGKNCRG
-1116 INDHGT
+1116 YI
-1122 MTTDKD
+1122 TTDED
-1128 GYAIYYDPD
+1128 GYGTYLAEGSKGY
-1137 SGHFGTNNH
+1137 GTNSK
-1146 DTDAVY
+1146 DTSAVY
-1152 KGKGSGT
+1152 KNKNSGT
-1159 PVRAAQRDTSE
+1159 PVRAIKSKDKNVFT
-1170 FQGWYIREVTAPKGY
+1170 GWYVKELTAPKGY
-1185 ALDKTVYQLTDSGIT
+1185 TVDNTVYQLTDSHKVT
-1200 NSKGL
+1200 SEGL

-1220 PANDPFIISIKKRN
+1220 PANDPFVLAIKKRN

-1259 AKYKDSFEVDSSD
+1259 TKYKDSFEVDSSD
-1272 PNAKFPKFTASKP
+1272 PKAEIPKFKASKP
-1285 TRTWYIKTDK
+1285 TRTWYVKTDVN
-1295 DGYAELDQGE
+1295 GTATLNNN
-1305 QYLLKNNPDY
+1305 LIKNDSNY
-1315 PSFNSDAVYTV
+1315 PSFNSDDVYT
-1326 TKKDGSLVIAIPY
+1326 TKKDGSLLIVIPY
-1339 GTLKVTEVQAPDKY
+1339 GTLKVTEVRAPDKY

-1366 GGASWISQIELPV
+1366 GGASWISQVELPV
-1379 DENPKVEMD
+1379 DETPKVEMD
-1388 TTAIDADTNS
+1388 TVALNTDTKS
-1398 HNAFTSA
+1398 HNGFTSA
-1405 KSCITD
+1405 KSCVSD

-1422 EYTFKGMLIRKS
+1422 DYTIKGMLIKKS
-1434 DGSKIPLLNK
+1434 DGSKIPLLNE

-1453 GNQATEKSVTMVA
+1453 GNQATEKVVNMVA
-1466 KPAGLGNYT
+1466 KPNGLGTYT
-1475 IKYYFNSNG
+1475 VKYYFNSNG
-1484 LENDSVVAYAF
+1484 LEKDSVVAYAF

-1522 RELSMITVATDDATD
+1522 RELSMITAAKNMATDN
-1537 SDISYIPDDGWGY
+1537 DISYIPDDYWGN
-1550 ISDKVSYVGLDK
+1550 ITDKVTYVGLDK
-1562 NRSYRLKTEIYEIE
+1562 NQEYRLKTEIYEIV
-1576 NGKVSDTPVN
+1576 NGKVSSTPAD
-1586 INTSG
+1586 IIYTSS
-1591 MTFEKA
+1591 TKFVKA
-1597 IYTRFQPTSDS
+1597 IYTKFRPKADS
-1608 GTVNVSNIRFGL
+1608 GTVNVSNIRFKF
-1620 PEGKVDL
+1620 PEGNADL

-1635 ETLTYDDGSSIMK
+1635 ETLTYSDGSSIMK
-1648 NGKVDP
+1648 NGMVDP

-1660 PNDTNQIVTYSD
+1660 PTDTNQIVTYSD
-1672 LPIDTTAKVANASGN
+1672 LPVDTTAKVANASGN

-1693 SGKLSQTS
+1693 SGRLSQIS

-1717 ELSPYVMFKDTEE
+1717 ELSPYVVFKDTGK

-1740 DAKGKKTLITKA
+1740 DAKGNKTLITKA
-1752 SDGSTFKPNGGGWG
+1752 SDGSTFKPDGGGWN

-1780 MQIKLVFDLSAYK
+1780 MQMKLVFDLSAYK

-1801 VVCEEVGGMQLVDGD
+1801 VVCEEIGGMQLYSG
-1816 EYYTTYGEHADLND
+1816 EEFYYTYGVHNDLDD

-1843 TEASMVSTNTKY
+1843 TKASMVSTNTKY

-1862 VVKDTVSLTG
+1862 TVKDTVSLTG
-1872 LIKGQT
+1872 LIVGQT
-1878 YSLQGYLVDKATS
+1878 YSLQGYLIDKATTKR
-1891 QSINSQFTGKTFVAT
+1891 INSQFTNKNFVAT
-1906 AESMEVETNL
+1906 AESMEVEMDL
-1916 GIDTSTL
+1916 GIDTSEL
-1923 AGKDIVAYEKL
+1923 ADKDIVVYENL

-1940 IASHEDINDT
+1940 IASHVDINDV
-1950 DQTVTILNPTIKTS
+1950 DQTVTILNPTIKTK
-1964 ASDNRH
+1964 ASSSSS
-1970 DISRD
+1970 DIYNTNVPVRQ
-1975 DVSLRPSSN
+1975 RGY
-1984 IYDTVSMTGLIPG
+1984 IYDTVDMTGLIPG
-1997 KTYKIEGQ
+1997 KEYTISGQ
-2005 VIEKSSEEP
+2005 LLSKDTEEAVVLLKDGVKATLSNTNLP
-2014 VTLKDTSATINGTK
+2014 VTVSEDNK
-2028 LNVTLSEN
+2028 TLS
-2036 NLSATTTFTAV
+2036 TVFTAKA
-2047 GESQDVVFRYI
+2047 ESQSIVIRYCL
-2058 FDSTYYAGKS
+2058 DSTYYAGKS

-2074 LYYGDDLIAT
+2074 LYYDDELIAT

-2092 QTLTYKSEGSLKITK
+2092 QTLTYKSEGSLKVTK
-2107 VDSNTGEVVKDSA
+2107 VDSTTGEVVKDSA

-2177 NPDYVGTMS
+2177 NPDDVGTMS
-2186 ITGLPSGKYKLR
+2186 ITGLPSGKYKLK
-2198 EIKAPENYI
+2198 EVKSPTNYI
-2207 IPDQEGIDVE
+2207 ISEEDGVEVE
-2217 IKNGEVTEVIV
+2217 IVNGEVTETTVK
-2228 ENEPR
+2228 NTPR
-2233 KTFMSFVKTDDN
+2233 LTSFEFVKTDDN
-2245 VNPDAAKA
+2245 ADVEKSNVLA
-2253 ISGAGFTVYADK
+2253 GAGFTLYKDEACEVQ
-2265 ECSTVALDF
+2265 TRDF
-2274 YGNKMSEGISDADG
+2274 YMNVVPESVSDKSTGIVGFNNLLYSDVKDT
-2288 NVSFV
+2288 V
-2293 NILYYENKNTV
+2293 YYMR
-2304 LYIKETTTPEGYV
+2304 ETTTPDGYV
-2317 PLNYTIK
+2317 PLDYTIK
-2324 AVIDTTGVV
+2324 VVIDTEGKAKLYNNAT
-2333 KYYALSD
+2333 S
-2340 SGETEITDTIHRVFA
+2340 EEITGLKKVYLDEGKQFSNDLLRV
-2355 GGALESDYTRIIN
+2355 IN

-2383 NLAGSEWELHKVTK
+2383 SLAGSEWELHKVTK
-2397 VVADDGTVS
+2397 AVADDGTVS

-2432 TSTLKTSDEGTL
+2432 TSTLKTSDGGTL

-2466 PYGDKIEFSLTADK
+2466 PYGDKIEFSLTANK
-2480 PDIGLTN
+2480 PDIGLTD